1 MTALER
7 LKKVQT
13 VDGPGKTPD
22 KTTAQPAATAPVG
35 GSALERLERVQ
46 TVDGKASAPKSSGK
60 AETRKV
66 SQPSGTSMGQG
77 LALGVGGP
85 SRQQV
90 AQSVD
95 RAEELRKAGYSTG
108 TMLRGMAEQGG
119 DQFVGG
125 VLHTVKDYVEKPLFA
140 AAGAVLGNPELG
152 ENAPVKQFSE
162 WFDRRAEERREKY
175 AENAAKGG
183 TAYEKVNEYGSATVA
198 AIPQALVALGTAGG
212 STAAQGLNAVAAA
225 STRAPGILTTL
236 KNVGEGL
243 ARNPNFWTSFLQV
256 AGDGYE
262 EAKADGASDAKA
274 GLFGMVNGLANAAV
288 EVGGGIQTL
297 PAELQQGGKN
307 AIRLWVESMVD
318 EGKEEVVQGI
328 LERGL
333 QKLVYDRKN
342 PLFSTE
348 DESAVVNPRTA
359 LKEFSGGAVVG
370 GILGGGQMIAQGM
383 ASGAGRYA
391 PNGTPLLTDEQGR
404 TYEERMA
411 AEQKNAAPRTEAA
424 EVSLD
429 EARQIARNFGAE
441 LRVGTLEHGA
451 SGTYENGVITID
463 GNAKNPVRQVLV
475 HELTHHMES
484 SGLYGEFSD
493 RVLSFAAEDMGVDAE
508 AMARSITEEYRAAG
522 VELSEDAA
530 RRELVAKFAEDK
542 LFRDEQSIQRL
553 LRTDRNLFQ
562 KIYDWIRDTIVKVK
576 GSSEEKFLA
585 DAQKLYEKALRNN
598 QGGDALKTG
607 QNLFAGERSK
617 TADFAALSE
626 ARERLAQG
634 ADAETVR
641 RETGW
646 FRGMDGKWRFE
657 IDDSGMAYRR
667 DGDAQLSKEPGY
679 QRLQEL
685 ERRWDSLTEQ
695 ERAEYDS
702 LANEYQG
709 TVWEEKYLLRD
720 FLRHDDLFRAYPY
733 LNRVSLA
740 FEDLDSGQSGYFDGS
755 SNTIV
760 LSNRLRNQPES
771 TLTHEI
777 QHVIQKVEGFSRGSS
792 PEYWARRDY
801 ETGDVTQGLQR
812 EYQAILQG
820 LDKDSRNQF
829 TRYQEVNRELDRLQ
843 DAEEG
848 TAEAE
853 KYVRLDAE
861 SDRLYL
867 ALWDKPW
874 FRRLLDLDRQIKEP
888 GEVYNRYY
896 RNTAGE
902 IEARDAAARR
912 GLTAEQRAEKAPDL
926 GNENTVFAEG
936 GGSTLYASME
946 IESEE
951 QPHSRPYYAESAGD
965 VMLRDADGKW
975 VPRKRFIQ
983 AEAERSV
990 RELKDKSP
998 FSEGF
1003 DRRILEDRTL
1013 LTATEV
1019 RKADA
1024 ELALSNKRRNASATD
1039 AARRA
1044 VSGAGFE
1051 TGNVRNDWT
1060 GLNITVGNNFYS
1072 ETATNAASQRNESSV
1087 QALRAAREL
1096 MKSAYLVGTAETQID
1111 AKSSLKRKN
1120 NPHRLF
1126 QYIFAAPYS
1135 MDGPKIAVLR
1145 VDVMENQGDVLHRAY
1160 NLRSVEYK
1168 NAPLGWASEE
1178 NLRAGFQDR
1187 ATASGGY
1194 TISVADL
1201 VKNIKQDYVGNHVI
1215 FAAKEGTDI
1224 TPRLTDEKGRTYEE
1238 RQNSMGR
1245 SFTELVEEQRRAV
1258 KAERKTADAK
1268 DASSAMKALGLD
1280 NITGD
1285 LGEYRNTDFLR
1296 GADAARKQ
1304 TVRERRKAEARLHPT
1319 NAEKK
1324 FARGIANGDFSV
1336 EDIPASMSRAV
1347 VEEMADRYYAE
1358 ASYGKRSGLQDRG
1371 AEIRR
1376 RTEEMARELFEDE
1389 ESYHPISMLK
1399 MNERTPE
1406 RVMRSIYGEEQGEK
1420 INEAYIYP
1428 IQRNEANKT
1437 RWMREMLDKVRTFQD
1452 SNGGQS
1458 ELTRQERALVQQLM
1472 EDRFVGEQ
1480 LAAMETQGAIR
1491 NAAENIRNGADAKD
1505 AAREFS
1511 LSADEL
1517 ALARQLVRW
1526 TENQELLQSG
1536 QVDSAKINA
1545 AVETFAKQYDLFYDA
1560 INDFLTA
1567 HGYNTIGF
1575 IKGYAPHMQGADTQ
1589 NKLSN
1594 ALKALGVLP
1603 EAAQLPTSI
1612 SGLTA
1617 DYKPGK
1623 RWNPFFQSRKGSTTD
1638 YDVSKGYES
1647 YISYLADIFYHTDD
1661 IARLRG
1667 VTRYLRRTYGSEQI
1681 TDAID
1686 HAEGL
1691 RTAPLEMQTELLR
1704 ENGRINGKTVLS
1716 EEDTKA
1722 AMNEY
1727 IDKLYESVEQMTK
1740 YGELVK
1746 YLDNFANLLAGKQS
1760 MADRGMEYMAG
1771 RKSLNAANKAVSA
1784 FGRAQ
1789 VAGNVSSVLNQ
1800 SAQLSQILAE
1810 VPTKYVA
1817 KAAVD
1822 LGKKTGVKFW
1832 TIKDT
1837 DIFETSDLLSGKKGV
1852 DYLTAGDS
1860 RMDRFVTAL
1869 FKPADIMDGAV
1880 SALAYQS
1887 KYNQLIAEGKPTA
1900 AAELGADRWAT
1911 QIMASRAKGSRPL
1924 AFESKNVASQILH
1937 MFQVEALNSWE
1948 HVSQDL
1954 SAQYRKT
1961 ERTKGKNAA
1970 AAQVGA
1976 VATKYLLSAFV
1987 MNRITEALY
1996 GGTPAP
2002 FDLLGYVTNAVAS
2015 GLGMTA
2021 NEALAQICRKVLG
2034 KMGFGDEP
2042 DEDDEERDFD
2052 WGEAMDALL
2061 YDVMNDAPF
2070 VRNAAGLLGLGDQTM
2085 PLTNIAESVGD
2096 VGEAAKNSGVLSAE
2110 TGEAILGLGANLLP
2124 GGRQLQKTYQ
2134 GAKTMAT
2141 GGRTYGYGEKA
2152 RIQYTVDQKNLSK
2165 WGQALLFGNSGLS
2178 ETRDYYAEGKN
2189 GLSAKQTQTVQ
2200 AMAKDG
2206 ADREEVFQT
2215 IKALRDEKT
2224 AAEKMEAIDL
2234 AELSDSEKLR
2244 LYREVVASKDSKR
2257 PEQFK
2262 GLMEK
2267 GLNWGQITDAY
2278 GMYAE
2283 LNDDEELSASQK
2295 ATQFAAWLDGED
2307 FSAEQRAAVK
2317 ECFAFWQQMRAE
2329 AKRYEALT
2337 AEGMNSGTAERLT
2350 NALAALEPED
2360 GKEQVSARQ
2369 RYAAIMDAGLSESDQ
2384 LRALRSVMD
2393 EDAWEK
2399 FETAN
2404 RAGVTP
2410 EVYVEFLEETADL
2423 QADRAGNGKA
2433 IAGSKKQKVLAAIDG
2448 LDITKEQKTALY
2460 YAAGYAESTLTEA
2473 PWMGLQVPRLDGG
2486 TSGSRKKSSGKSK
2499 SSSSGGGQQKS
2510 GLSKYSLD
2518 KYRLG

>member
-1 MTALER
+1 MADVFDRLNKIRTVDNPGKTPAKATERKTTKAAAGGNALER
-7 LKKVQT
+7 LDRVKTVDAMSRLDRIQT
-13 VDGPGKTPD
+13 VG
-22 KTTAQPAATAPVG
+22 
-35 GSALERLERVQ
+35 
-46 TVDGKASAPKSSGK
+46 GKASAPRSSGK
-60 AETRKV
+60 AETRKA
-66 SQPSGTSMGQG
+66 SQPSGTSTGQG
-77 LALGVGGP
+77 LVLGIGGP

-95 RAEELRKAGYSTG
+95 RAAELQEAGYSTG
-108 TMLRGMAEQGG
+108 ATLRGLVEQGG

-125 VLHTVKDYVEKPLFA
+125 VLHTVKDYVEKPLFTV
-140 AAGAVLGNPELG
+140 AGAVLGNPELG
-152 ENAPVKQFSE
+152 ESAPVKQFSE
-162 WFDRRAEERREKY
+162 WFDKRAEERREKY

-183 TAYEKVNEYGSATVA
+183 KAYEKVNEYGSATMA
-198 AIPQALVALGTAGG
+198 ALPNALVAIATAGG
-212 STAAQGLNAVAAA
+212 SMAAQGLDAVAAA
-225 STRAPGILTTL
+225 STQAPGILTTL
-236 KNVGEGL
+236 KSVGEGL
-243 ARNPNFWTSFLQV
+243 AKNPNFWTSFLQV

-262 EAKADGASDAKA
+262 EAKANGASDAKA
-274 GLFGMVNGLANAAV
+274 GLYGMVNGLANAAV

-297 PAELQQGGKN
+297 PTELQQGGKN

-333 QKLVYDRKN
+333 QNLVYDKEN

-348 DESAVVNPRTA
+348 DENAVVNPRTA

-370 GILGGGQMIAQGM
+370 GILGGGQMIAQGV
-383 ASGAGRYA
+383 ASSAGRYA
-391 PNGTPLLTDEQGR
+391 PNGAPLLTDEQGR
-404 TYEERMA
+404 TYEERLA
-411 AEQKNAAPRTEAA
+411 AEQQNAALGAEAA
-424 EVSLD
+424 EVSQPKVPDLAVESD
-429 EARQIARNFGAE
+429 AASKNRGEAAHVVEKLRNSIPELSGAE
-441 LRVGTLEHGA
+441 PVSRVSSEVLARVEGTNVFEKARRLFESIKGVVTRPGLGDVDINARSVKDDLHHGIGPA
-451 SGTYENGVITID
+451 KAAVIPTIPEIIRSGQQIEFQENWKGRAYD
-463 GNAKNPVRQVLV
+463 GYV
-475 HELTHHMES
+475 
-484 SGLYGEFSD
+484 
-493 RVLSFAAEDMGVDAE
+493 FAAPVEMDGRTVYVAAVVKRTSKNRFYLHEVVDSDGGIIKMDTGESANQT
-508 AMARSITEEYRAAG
+508 SLAA
-522 VELSEDAA
+522 
-530 RRELVAKFAEDK
+530 
-542 LFRDEQSIQRL
+542 
-553 LRTDRNLFQ
+553 N
-562 KIYDWIRDTIVKVK
+562 
-576 GSSEEKFLA
+576 
-585 DAQKLYEKALRNN
+585 
-598 QGGDALKTG
+598 GDAGT
-607 QNLFAGERSK
+607 QSPMPTNSNI
-617 TADFAALSE
+617 T
-626 ARERLAQG
+626 QG
-634 ADAETVR
+634 ADTVKNAR
-641 RETGW
+641 V
-646 FRGMDGKWRFE
+646 
-657 IDDSGMAYRR
+657 
-667 DGDAQLSKEPGY
+667 GD
-679 QRLQEL
+679 
-685 ERRWDSLTEQ
+685 
-695 ERAEYDS
+695 
-702 LANEYQG
+702 
-709 TVWEEKYLLRD
+709 
-720 FLRHDDLFRAYPY
+720 
-733 LNRVSLA
+733 
-740 FEDLDSGQSGYFDGS
+740 
-755 SNTIV
+755 I
-760 LSNRLRNQPES
+760 
-771 TLTHEI
+771 
-777 QHVIQKVEGFSRGSS
+777 
-792 PEYWARRDY
+792 
-801 ETGDVTQGLQR
+801 
-812 EYQAILQG
+812 
-820 LDKDSRNQF
+820 
-829 TRYQEVNRELDRLQ
+829 
-843 DAEEG
+843 
-848 TAEAE
+848 
-853 KYVRLDAE
+853 
-861 SDRLYL
+861 
-867 ALWDKPW
+867 
-874 FRRLLDLDRQIKEP
+874 
-888 GEVYNRYY
+888 
-896 RNTAGE
+896 
-902 IEARDAAARR
+902 
-912 GLTAEQRAEKAPDL
+912 
-926 GNENTVFAEG
+926 
-936 GGSTLYASME
+936 SME
-946 IESEE
+946 GEAPFQTGGRES
-951 QPHSRPYYAESAGD
+951 GD
-965 VMLRDADGKW
+965 PG
-975 VPRKRFIQ
+975 
-983 AEAERSV
+983 
-990 RELKDKSP
+990 
-998 FSEGF
+998 G
-1003 DRRILEDRTL
+1003 
-1013 LTATEV
+1013 
-1019 RKADA
+1019 
-1024 ELALSNKRRNASATD
+1024 
-1039 AARRA
+1039 
-1044 VSGAGFE
+1044 
-1051 TGNVRNDWT
+1051 
-1060 GLNITVGNNFYS
+1060 
-1072 ETATNAASQRNESSV
+1072 
-1087 QALRAAREL
+1087 
-1096 MKSAYLVGTAETQID
+1096 
-1111 AKSSLKRKN
+1111 
-1120 NPHRLF
+1120 
-1126 QYIFAAPYS
+1126 AAPS
-1135 MDGPKIAVLR
+1135 AATVPQKGA
-1145 VDVMENQGDVLHRAY
+1145 DV
-1160 NLRSVEYK
+1160 
-1168 NAPLGWASEE
+1168 
-1178 NLRAGFQDR
+1178 
-1187 ATASGGY
+1187 
-1194 TISVADL
+1194 
-1201 VKNIKQDYVGNHVI
+1201 
-1215 FAAKEGTDI
+1215 
-1224 TPRLTDEKGRTYEE
+1224 
-1238 RQNSMGR
+1238 
-1245 SFTELVEEQRRAV
+1245 
-1258 KAERKTADAK
+1258 K
-1268 DASSAMKALGLD
+1268 DTSSAMKALGLD

-1406 RVMRSIYGEEQGEK
+1406 RVMRSIYGAEQGEK

-1452 SNGGQS
+1452 SSGGQS
-1458 ELTRQERALVQQLM
+1458 ELTRQERSLVQQLM

-1491 NAAENIRNGADAKD
+1491 NAAENIRNGTDAKD

-1704 ENGRINGKTVLS
+1704 ESGRINGKTVLS

-1746 YLDNFANLLAGKQS
+1746 YLDNFANILAGKQS

-1860 RMDRFVTAL
+1860 RMDRIVTAL

-1887 KYNQLIAEGKPTA
+1887 KYNQLVAEGKPTA

-2021 NEALAQICRKVLG
+2021 NEALTQICRKVLG

-2052 WGEAMDALL
+2052 WGEAIDALL

-2096 VGEAAKNSGVLSAE
+2096 VGEAVKNSGVLSAE

-2152 RIQYTVDQKNLSK
+2152 RLQYTVDQKDLTK

-2200 AMAKDG
+2200 DMAKDG

-2257 PEQFK
+2257 PEQFE

-2267 GLNWGQITDAY
+2267 GLNWGEITDAY

-2350 NALAALEPED
+2350 NALAALEPEA

-2384 LRALRSVMD
+2384 LRALHSVMD
-2393 EDAWEK
+2393 EDAWK
-2399 FETAN
+2399 TFETAN

-2433 IAGSKKQKVLAAIDG
+2433 IAGSKKQKVLAAIDA

-2486 TSGSRKKSSGKSK
+2486 TSSGRKKNSGKSK

>member
-1 MTALER
+1 MADVFDRLNKIRTVDNPGKTPAKATERKTTKAAAGGNALER
-7 LKKVQT
+7 LDRVKT
-13 VDGPGKTPD
+13 VD
-22 KTTAQPAATAPVG
+22 AM
-35 GSALERLERVQ
+35 SRLDRIQ

-60 AETRKV
+60 AEAREV
-66 SQPSGTSMGQG
+66 PQPSGTSMGQG

-125 VLHTVKDYVEKPLFA
+125 VLHTVKDYVEKPLFTV
-140 AAGAVLGNPELG
+140 AGAVLGNPELG

-348 DESAVVNPRTA
+348 DENAVVNPRTA

-370 GILGGGQMIAQGM
+370 GILGGGQMIAQGV
-383 ASGAGRYA
+383 ASSAGRYA
-391 PNGTPLLTDEQGR
+391 PNGAPLLTDEQGR
-404 TYEERMA
+404 TYEERLA
-411 AEQKNAAPRTEAA
+411 AEQQNAAPRTEAA

-463 GNAKNPVRQVLV
+463 ENARNPVRQVLV

-493 RVLSFAAEDMGVDAE
+493 RVLSFVAEDMGVDAE

-576 GSSEEKFLA
+576 GTSEEKFLA

-598 QGGDALKTG
+598 QGGEALKTG
-607 QNLFAGERSK
+607 QNLFAGQRSK
-617 TADFAALSE
+617 TADFAALRE

-657 IDDSGMAYRR
+657 IDDSGMAYQRA
-667 DGDAQLSKEPGY
+667 GDAEYRRNPEYLEYLDLWDKAVVRGGASEAEAD
-679 QRLQEL
+679 RMREL
-685 ERRWDSLTEQ
+685 DKRYGRVAMMTSIN
-695 ERAEYDS
+695 
-702 LANEYQG
+702 LANGNAKLGDILQHE
-709 TVWEEKYLLRD
+709 
-720 FLRHDDLFRAYPY
+720 DLFRAYPA
-733 LNRVSLA
+733 LRDVKVR
-740 FEDLDSGQSGYFDGS
+740 FEDLSRGQSGYFDGS

-760 LSNRLRNQPES
+760 LSSSLRNQPES
-771 TLTHEI
+771 TLTHEV
-777 QHVIQKVEGFSRGSS
+777 QHVIQAAERFARGSS
-792 PEYWARRDY
+792 PEYWNRRMEEGYSRRRNDGRIEQAEKEYRRIFDGAPEEFKRKVREINRDRLRGDY
-801 ETGDVTQGLQR
+801 E
-812 EYQAILQG
+812 A
-820 LDKDSRNQF
+820 
-829 TRYQEVNRELDRLQ
+829 
-843 DAEEG
+843 
-848 TAEAE
+848 AEAIVDE
-853 KYVRLDAE
+853 LYAGEYADLWSQLDMADFE
-861 SDRLYL
+861 RRSERGEEMLPSDL
-867 ALWDKPW
+867 
-874 FRRLLDLDRQIKEP
+874 
-888 GEVYNRYY
+888 Y

-912 GLTAEQRAEKAPDL
+912 NLTAEQRAEKAPDL

-975 VPRKRFIQ
+975 VPRERFIQ

-990 RELKDKSP
+990 RELKGKSP

-1019 RKADA
+1019 RKAEA

-1051 TGNVRNDWT
+1051 TGDVRNDWT

-1111 AKSSLKRKN
+1111 VKSSLKRKN

-1187 ATASGGY
+1187 TTASGGY

-1245 SFTELVEEQRRAV
+1245 SFTELVEEQRRAANGAPLLV
-1258 KAERKTADAK
+1258 DERGRT
-1268 DASSAMKALGLD
+1268 
-1280 NITGD
+1280 T
-1285 LGEYRNTDFLR
+1285 E
-1296 GADAARKQ
+1296 
-1304 TVRERRKAEARLHPT
+1304 ERRAAESGQKAVPGDSGTDGYLDALAESGEPLRDPITPSDRIYEARLDRLQREEAPPERGGGT
-1319 NAEKK
+1319 RIAKRDLDELAQLLQDTANPVTMAREARFEESAGLVSAGTKAEKQTAREK
-1324 FARGIANGDFSV
+1324 AGEAKSYLLRKMVDAGDSVTRVAKATGDEYLYPFYNMARSSASAGINMIAGEQTDITGKRVGQSLNDIFQPIRAKGEDYYSRFQTYLFDLHNVDRMSLVQPDSTVRLEAEEALRAFDQENPDVAQMTEARLRKRAEDIDPDVAELARERLRLLRRVNQADRLGNKPVFSFEVTAEMSRERAAQLLRENPEFATYQKQVREYIHNLMQYRVDSGLMTQQDMDFLEKYYPNYVPTFRRTERTPGTKDRRNVRIGKTVGRAEGGNQKLVPLHEALGRQTMSVVREGSKNRFGERLLETWQRSGADSRVRKYLLDAKEYDADFSLDTFDGADPTPRKENTFTVYKDGKRWEMQVDPSMFDAVKALSPDTQESNIVVRTIRAGNSLFKALVTGYNPTFVVRNTVRDLQTAGLYSRDGKAFLKNYPLALQEIRKGGAYWKQYQALGGSFSSVFDYQTGTVKEPSGKAAKLAARMEALNMAMEQAPRLAEFMSVVKAGDGSMENLMDAMHAAADVTVNFGRAGTLGKVLNANFVPFLNPGIQGFDKMIRRVTETKGAKQWSSLVVRAAALGIAPTLLNALLYDDDDEWEDLKDSDKDTNYLFKIKDGLWLKIPKGRELSILGMTADRIQDIVNGKDVDWGDFIATVGNQVAPSNPLRSNILAAWFDTDLFDPSSPGRTWYGGDIENQRLQNYAPGERYDSSTDIFSKWVGKQLGLSPKKINYLLDQYSGVVGDFLLPLLTPQAERDPFSKAFTVDSV
-1336 EDIPASMSRAV
+1336 NSNRLSGDFYDTAEQLTYAANGGDSTAKAASRFWSKQQKACS
-1347 VEEMADRYYAE
+1347 DLY
-1358 ASYGKRSGLQDRG
+1358 
-1371 AEIRR
+1371 AEIR
-1376 RTEEMARELFEDE
+1376 EIE
-1389 ESYHPISMLK
+1389 ESDLSDKEKKQKVKEVKTILNGIQKNALATLETYEGTVEKYLK
-1399 MNERTPE
+1399 G
-1406 RVMRSIYGEEQGEK
+1406 SGEEDVDL
-1420 INEAYIYP
+1420 AY
-1428 IQRNEANKT
+1428 REAN
-1437 RWMREMLDKVRTFQD
+1437 RECFGAEYALQVYNKDVYEKAKNAAAGGVSYEDYYTYYFETKTFQSSGGVSVATQKMRWLEASDFDDETKAEIYFADLASD
-1452 SNGGQS
+1452 SDLTKQA
-1458 ELTRQERALVQQLM
+1458 ELE
-1472 EDRFVGEQ
+1472 
-1480 LAAMETQGAIR
+1480 
-1491 NAAENIRNGADAKD
+1491 
-1505 AAREFS
+1505 S
-1511 LSADEL
+1511 S
-1517 ALARQLVRW
+1517 
-1526 TENQELLQSG
+1526 
-1536 QVDSAKINA
+1536 
-1545 AVETFAKQYDLFYDA
+1545 
-1560 INDFLTA
+1560 
-1567 HGYNTIGF
+1567 
-1575 IKGYAPHMQGADTQ
+1575 
-1589 NKLSN
+1589 
-1594 ALKALGVLP
+1594 
-1603 EAAQLPTSI
+1603 

-1617 DYKPGK
+1617 VEYWEYK
-1623 RWNPFFQSRKGSTTD
+1623 
-1638 YDVSKGYES
+1638 
-1647 YISYLADIFYHTDD
+1647 
-1661 IARLRG
+1661 
-1667 VTRYLRRTYGSEQI
+1667 
-1681 TDAID
+1681 
-1686 HAEGL
+1686 
-1691 RTAPLEMQTELLR
+1691 
-1704 ENGRINGKTVLS
+1704 
-1716 EEDTKA
+1716 
-1722 AMNEY
+1722 
-1727 IDKLYESVEQMTK
+1727 
-1740 YGELVK
+1740 
-1746 YLDNFANLLAGKQS
+1746 
-1760 MADRGMEYMAG
+1760 
-1771 RKSLNAANKAVSA
+1771 
-1784 FGRAQ
+1784 
-1789 VAGNVSSVLNQ
+1789 
-1800 SAQLSQILAE
+1800 
-1810 VPTKYVA
+1810 
-1817 KAAVD
+1817 
-1822 LGKKTGVKFW
+1822 
-1832 TIKDT
+1832 
-1837 DIFETSDLLSGKKGV
+1837 
-1852 DYLTAGDS
+1852 
-1860 RMDRFVTAL
+1860 
-1869 FKPADIMDGAV
+1869 
-1880 SALAYQS
+1880 
-1887 KYNQLIAEGKPTA
+1887 
-1900 AAELGADRWAT
+1900 
-1911 QIMASRAKGSRPL
+1911 
-1924 AFESKNVASQILH
+1924 
-1937 MFQVEALNSWE
+1937 
-1948 HVSQDL
+1948 
-1954 SAQYRKT
+1954 
-1961 ERTKGKNAA
+1961 
-1970 AAQVGA
+1970 
-1976 VATKYLLSAFV
+1976 
-1987 MNRITEALY
+1987 
-1996 GGTPAP
+1996 
-2002 FDLLGYVTNAVAS
+2002 
-2015 GLGMTA
+2015 
-2021 NEALAQICRKVLG
+2021 
-2034 KMGFGDEP
+2034 
-2042 DEDDEERDFD
+2042 
-2052 WGEAMDALL
+2052 
-2061 YDVMNDAPF
+2061 
-2070 VRNAAGLLGLGDQTM
+2070 
-2085 PLTNIAESVGD
+2085 
-2096 VGEAAKNSGVLSAE
+2096 
-2110 TGEAILGLGANLLP
+2110 
-2124 GGRQLQKTYQ
+2124 
-2134 GAKTMAT
+2134 MAT
-2141 GGRTYGYGEKA
+2141 
-2152 RIQYTVDQKNLSK
+2152 
-2165 WGQALLFGNSGLS
+2165 
-2178 ETRDYYAEGKN
+2178 N
-2189 GLSAKQTQTVQ
+2189 G
-2200 AMAKDG
+2200 
-2206 ADREEVFQT
+2206 
-2215 IKALRDEKT
+2215 I
-2224 AAEKMEAIDL
+2224 
-2234 AELSDSEKLR
+2234 
-2244 LYREVVASKDSKR
+2244 
-2257 PEQFK
+2257 
-2262 GLMEK
+2262 
-2267 GLNWGQITDAY
+2267 
-2278 GMYAE
+2278 
-2283 LNDDEELSASQK
+2283 
-2295 ATQFAAWLDGED
+2295 
-2307 FSAEQRAAVK
+2307 
-2317 ECFAFWQQMRAE
+2317 
-2329 AKRYEALT
+2329 
-2337 AEGMNSGTAERLT
+2337 
-2350 NALAALEPED
+2350 
-2360 GKEQVSARQ
+2360 
-2369 RYAAIMDAGLSESDQ
+2369 
-2384 LRALRSVMD
+2384 
-2393 EDAWEK
+2393 
-2399 FETAN
+2399 
-2404 RAGVTP
+2404 
-2410 EVYVEFLEETADL
+2410 
-2423 QADRAGNGKA
+2423 QADRTEGGKT
-2433 IAGSKKQKVLAAIDG
+2433 IAGSKKQKVLAAIDA

-2486 TSGSRKKSSGKSK
+2486 AKSSRKKSSGKSTGK
-2499 SSSSGGGQQKS
+2499 SSSGSGQQKS
-2510 GLSKYSLD
+2510 GLSRYSLD

>member
-1 MTALER
+1 MADVFDRLNKIRTVDNPGKTPAKATERKTTKAAAGGNALER
-7 LKKVQT
+7 LDRVKT
-13 VDGPGKTPD
+13 VD
-22 KTTAQPAATAPVG
+22 AM
-35 GSALERLERVQ
+35 SRLDRIQ

-60 AETRKV
+60 AEEREV
-66 SQPSGTSMGQG
+66 PQPSGTSMGQG

-125 VLHTVKDYVEKPLFA
+125 VLHTVKDYVEKPLFTV
-140 AAGAVLGNPELG
+140 AGAVLGNPELG

-391 PNGTPLLTDEQGR
+391 PNGAPLLVDEQGR
-404 TYEERMA
+404 TYEERLA

-463 GNAKNPVRQVLV
+463 ENAKNPVRQVLV

-493 RVLSFAAEDMGVDAE
+493 RVLSFVAEDMGVDAE

-542 LFRDEQSIQRL
+542 LFRDERSIQRL

-585 DAQKLYEKALRNN
+585 EAQKLYEKALRNN
-598 QGGDALKTG
+598 QGGEALKTG

-617 TADFAALSE
+617 TADFAALRE

-657 IDDSGMAYRR
+657 IDDSGMAYQRA
-667 DGDAQLSKEPGY
+667 GDAEYRRNPEYLEYLDLWDKAVVRGEASEAEAD
-679 QRLQEL
+679 RMREL
-685 ERRWDSLTEQ
+685 DKRYGRVAMMTSIN
-695 ERAEYDS
+695 
-702 LANEYQG
+702 LANGNAKLEDILQH
-709 TVWEEKYLLRD
+709 E
-720 FLRHDDLFRAYPY
+720 DLFRAYPA
-733 LNRVSLA
+733 LRDVKVR
-740 FEDLDSGQSGYFDGS
+740 FEDLSRGQSGYFDGS

-760 LSNRLRNQPES
+760 ISNSLRNQPES
-771 TLTHEI
+771 TLTHEV
-777 QHVIQKVEGFSRGSS
+777 QHVVQAAERFARGSS
-792 PEYWARRDY
+792 PEYWNRRMEEGYSRRRNDGRIEQAEKEYRRIFDDAPEEFKRKVREINRDRLRGDY
-801 ETGDVTQGLQR
+801 E
-812 EYQAILQG
+812 A
-820 LDKDSRNQF
+820 
-829 TRYQEVNRELDRLQ
+829 
-843 DAEEG
+843 
-848 TAEAE
+848 AEAIVDE
-853 KYVRLDAE
+853 LYAGEYADLWSQLDMADFE
-861 SDRLYL
+861 RRSERGEEMLPSDL
-867 ALWDKPW
+867 
-874 FRRLLDLDRQIKEP
+874 
-888 GEVYNRYY
+888 Y

-912 GLTAEQRAEKAPDL
+912 SLTAEQRAEQAPDL

-936 GGSTLYASME
+936 DGRTLYASMD

-1019 RKADA
+1019 RGTDA
-1024 ELALSNKRRNASATD
+1024 ELALSNKRRNASVTD

-1044 VSGAGFE
+1044 VSGAGLE

-1215 FAAKEGTDI
+1215 FSAKEGTDI

-1245 SFTELVEEQRRAV
+1245 SFTELVAEQRRTAAGAPVLTDEKGRTFEERQAAEAREPETIRQPGVPDLAAESEGPVTPGDSGTDGYLDALAESGEPLRDPITPSDRIYEAKLDRLQREEAPPERGGGTRIEKRDLDELAQLLQDTANPVTMAREARFEESAGLVSAETKAAKQTAREKAGEAKSYFLRKMVDAGDSVTRVAKATGDEYLYPFYNMARSSASAGINMIAGEQTDITGKRVGRSLNDIFQPIRAKGEDYYNRFQTYLFDLHNVDRMSLVQPDSTVRLEAEEALRAFDQENPDVAQMTEARLRKRAEDIDPDVAELARERLRLLRRVNQADRLGNKPVFSFEVTAEMSQERAAQLLRENPEFATYQKQVREYIHNLMQYRVDSGLMTQQDMDFLEKYYPNYVPTFRRTERTPSTKDRRNVRIGKTVGRAEGGNQKLVPLHEALGRQTMSVVREGSKNRFGERLLETWQRSGADSRVRKYLLDAKEYDADFSLDTFDGADPTPKKENTFTVYKDGKQWEMQVDPTMFDAV
-1258 KAERKTADAK
+1258 KALSPDTKESNVVVKAIRAGNNLFKALVTGYNPTFVVRNTVRDLQTAGLYSRDGKAFLENYPLALREIRRDGAYWK
-1268 DASSAMKALGLD
+1268 QYKALGGSFSSVFDYQTGTVQEPSGKVAKLAARMEALNMAMEQAPRLAEFMSVVKAGDGSMENLMDAMHAAADVTVNFGRAGTLGKVLNANFVPFLNPGIQGFDKMIRRVTETKGAKQWSSLVVRAAALGIAPTLLNALLYDDDDEWEDLKDSDKDTNYLFKIKDGLWLKIPKGRELSILGMTADRVKDIVNGKDVDWGDFITTVGNQVAPSNPLRSNILAAWFDTDLFDPSSPGRTWYGGDIENQRLRNYAPGERYDSSTDIFSKWVGKQLGLSPKKINYLLD
-1280 NITGD
+1280 QYSGVV
-1285 LGEYRNTDFLR
+1285 GDFLLPLLTPQAER
-1296 GADAARKQ
+1296 DPFSKAFTVDSVNSNRLSGEFYDTAEQLTYATNGGDSTAKAASRFWSKQ
-1304 TVRERRKAEARLHPT
+1304 QKACSDL
-1319 NAEKK
+1319 
-1324 FARGIANGDFSV
+1324 
-1336 EDIPASMSRAV
+1336 
-1347 VEEMADRYYAE
+1347 Y
-1358 ASYGKRSGLQDRG
+1358 
-1371 AEIRR
+1371 AEIR
-1376 RTEEMARELFEDE
+1376 EIE
-1389 ESYHPISMLK
+1389 ESDLSDKEKKQKVKEVKAILNGIQKNALATLETYEGTVEKYLK
-1399 MNERTPE
+1399 G
-1406 RVMRSIYGEEQGEK
+1406 SGEEDVDL
-1420 INEAYIYP
+1420 AY
-1428 IQRNEANKT
+1428 REAN
-1437 RWMREMLDKVRTFQD
+1437 RECF
-1452 SNGGQS
+1452 GA
-1458 ELTRQERALVQQLM
+1458 EYALQVYNKDVY
-1472 EDRFVGEQ
+1472 EK
-1480 LAAMETQGAIR
+1480 AK
-1491 NAAENIRNGADAKD
+1491 NAAAGGVSYEDYYTYYFETKPFQSSGGVSVATQKMRWLEASDFDDETKAEIYFADLASDSDLTKQ
-1505 AAREFS
+1505 A
-1511 LSADEL
+1511 EL
-1517 ALARQLVRW
+1517 
-1526 TENQELLQSG
+1526 ES
-1536 QVDSAKINA
+1536 S
-1545 AVETFAKQYDLFYDA
+1545 
-1560 INDFLTA
+1560 
-1567 HGYNTIGF
+1567 
-1575 IKGYAPHMQGADTQ
+1575 
-1589 NKLSN
+1589 
-1594 ALKALGVLP
+1594 
-1603 EAAQLPTSI
+1603 

-1617 DYKPGK
+1617 VEYWEYK
-1623 RWNPFFQSRKGSTTD
+1623 
-1638 YDVSKGYES
+1638 
-1647 YISYLADIFYHTDD
+1647 
-1661 IARLRG
+1661 
-1667 VTRYLRRTYGSEQI
+1667 
-1681 TDAID
+1681 
-1686 HAEGL
+1686 
-1691 RTAPLEMQTELLR
+1691 
-1704 ENGRINGKTVLS
+1704 
-1716 EEDTKA
+1716 
-1722 AMNEY
+1722 
-1727 IDKLYESVEQMTK
+1727 
-1740 YGELVK
+1740 
-1746 YLDNFANLLAGKQS
+1746 
-1760 MADRGMEYMAG
+1760 
-1771 RKSLNAANKAVSA
+1771 
-1784 FGRAQ
+1784 
-1789 VAGNVSSVLNQ
+1789 
-1800 SAQLSQILAE
+1800 
-1810 VPTKYVA
+1810 
-1817 KAAVD
+1817 
-1822 LGKKTGVKFW
+1822 
-1832 TIKDT
+1832 
-1837 DIFETSDLLSGKKGV
+1837 
-1852 DYLTAGDS
+1852 
-1860 RMDRFVTAL
+1860 
-1869 FKPADIMDGAV
+1869 
-1880 SALAYQS
+1880 
-1887 KYNQLIAEGKPTA
+1887 
-1900 AAELGADRWAT
+1900 
-1911 QIMASRAKGSRPL
+1911 
-1924 AFESKNVASQILH
+1924 
-1937 MFQVEALNSWE
+1937 
-1948 HVSQDL
+1948 
-1954 SAQYRKT
+1954 
-1961 ERTKGKNAA
+1961 
-1970 AAQVGA
+1970 
-1976 VATKYLLSAFV
+1976 
-1987 MNRITEALY
+1987 
-1996 GGTPAP
+1996 
-2002 FDLLGYVTNAVAS
+2002 
-2015 GLGMTA
+2015 
-2021 NEALAQICRKVLG
+2021 
-2034 KMGFGDEP
+2034 
-2042 DEDDEERDFD
+2042 
-2052 WGEAMDALL
+2052 
-2061 YDVMNDAPF
+2061 
-2070 VRNAAGLLGLGDQTM
+2070 
-2085 PLTNIAESVGD
+2085 
-2096 VGEAAKNSGVLSAE
+2096 
-2110 TGEAILGLGANLLP
+2110 
-2124 GGRQLQKTYQ
+2124 
-2134 GAKTMAT
+2134 MAT
-2141 GGRTYGYGEKA
+2141 
-2152 RIQYTVDQKNLSK
+2152 
-2165 WGQALLFGNSGLS
+2165 
-2178 ETRDYYAEGKN
+2178 N
-2189 GLSAKQTQTVQ
+2189 G
-2200 AMAKDG
+2200 
-2206 ADREEVFQT
+2206 
-2215 IKALRDEKT
+2215 I
-2224 AAEKMEAIDL
+2224 
-2234 AELSDSEKLR
+2234 
-2244 LYREVVASKDSKR
+2244 
-2257 PEQFK
+2257 
-2262 GLMEK
+2262 
-2267 GLNWGQITDAY
+2267 
-2278 GMYAE
+2278 
-2283 LNDDEELSASQK
+2283 
-2295 ATQFAAWLDGED
+2295 
-2307 FSAEQRAAVK
+2307 
-2317 ECFAFWQQMRAE
+2317 
-2329 AKRYEALT
+2329 
-2337 AEGMNSGTAERLT
+2337 
-2350 NALAALEPED
+2350 
-2360 GKEQVSARQ
+2360 
-2369 RYAAIMDAGLSESDQ
+2369 
-2384 LRALRSVMD
+2384 
-2393 EDAWEK
+2393 
-2399 FETAN
+2399 
-2404 RAGVTP
+2404 
-2410 EVYVEFLEETADL
+2410 
-2423 QADRAGNGKA
+2423 QADRTASGKVVTN
-2433 IAGSKKQKVLAAIDG
+2433 SKKQKVLAAIDG

-2460 YAAGYAESTLTEA
+2460 YANNYAESTLTEA
-2473 PWMGLQVPRLDGG
+2473 PWMGLQVPRLDSG
-2486 TSGSRKKSSGKSK
+2486 TKSGRKKSSGKSTGK
-2499 SSSSGGGQQKS
+2499 TSSGNSQQKS

>member
-1 MTALER
+1 MADVFDRLNKIRTVDNPGKTPAKATERKTTKAAAGGNALER
-7 LKKVQT
+7 LDRVKT
-13 VDGPGKTPD
+13 VD
-22 KTTAQPAATAPVG
+22 AM
-35 GSALERLERVQ
+35 SRLDRIQ

-60 AETRKV
+60 AEAREV
-66 SQPSGTSMGQG
+66 PQPSGTSMGQG

-125 VLHTVKDYVEKPLFA
+125 VLHTVKDYVEKPLFTV
-140 AAGAVLGNPELG
+140 AGAVLGNPELG

-348 DESAVVNPRTA
+348 DENAVVNPRTA

-370 GILGGGQMIAQGM
+370 GILGGGQMIAQGV
-383 ASGAGRYA
+383 ASSAGRYA
-391 PNGTPLLTDEQGR
+391 PNGAPLLTDEQGR
-404 TYEERMA
+404 TYEERLA
-411 AEQKNAAPRTEAA
+411 AEQQNAAPRTEAA

-463 GNAKNPVRQVLV
+463 ENARNPVRQVLV

-493 RVLSFAAEDMGVDAE
+493 RVLSFVAEDMGVDAE
-508 AMARSITEEYRAAG
+508 AMARSITEEYRTAG

-576 GSSEEKFLA
+576 GTSEEKFLA

-598 QGGDALKTG
+598 QGGEALKTG
-607 QNLFAGERSK
+607 QNLFAGQRSK
-617 TADFAALSE
+617 TADFAALE
-626 ARERLAQG
+626 QARERLAQG

-657 IDDSGMAYRR
+657 IDDSGMAYQRA
-667 DGDAQLSKEPGY
+667 GDAEYRRNPEYLEYLDLWDKAVVRGGASEAEAD
-679 QRLQEL
+679 RMREL
-685 ERRWDSLTEQ
+685 DKRYGRVAMMTSIN
-695 ERAEYDS
+695 
-702 LANEYQG
+702 LANGNAKLGDILQHE
-709 TVWEEKYLLRD
+709 
-720 FLRHDDLFRAYPY
+720 DLFRAYPA
-733 LNRVSLA
+733 LRDVKVR
-740 FEDLDSGQSGYFDGS
+740 FEDLSRGQSGYFDGS

-760 LSNRLRNQPES
+760 LSSSLRNQPES
-771 TLTHEI
+771 TLTHEV
-777 QHVIQKVEGFSRGSS
+777 QHVIQAAERFARGSS
-792 PEYWARRDY
+792 PEYWNRRMEEGYSRRRNDGRIERAEKEYRRIFDGAPEEFKRKVREINRDRLRGDY
-801 ETGDVTQGLQR
+801 E
-812 EYQAILQG
+812 A
-820 LDKDSRNQF
+820 
-829 TRYQEVNRELDRLQ
+829 
-843 DAEEG
+843 
-848 TAEAE
+848 AEAIVDE
-853 KYVRLDAE
+853 LYAGEYADLWSQLDMADFE
-861 SDRLYL
+861 RRSERGEEMLPSDL
-867 ALWDKPW
+867 
-874 FRRLLDLDRQIKEP
+874 
-888 GEVYNRYY
+888 Y

-912 GLTAEQRAEKAPDL
+912 NLTAEQRAEKTPDL

-1019 RKADA
+1019 RGTDA
-1024 ELALSNKRRNASATD
+1024 ELALSNKRRNASVTD

-1044 VSGAGFE
+1044 VSGAGLE

-1215 FAAKEGTDI
+1215 FSAKEVTDI

-1245 SFTELVEEQRRAV
+1245 SFTELVVEQRRAANGAPLLV
-1258 KAERKTADAK
+1258 DERGRTTEERRAAEPAEEPKVPDLAAESGRSAIPGDSGTDGYLDALAESGEPLRDPITPSDRIYEAKLDRLQREEAPPERGGGTRIAKRDLDEFARLLQDTANPVTMAREARFEESAGLVSAETKAAKQTAREKAGEAKSYFLRKMVDAGDSVTRVAK
-1268 DASSAMKALGLD
+1268 ATGDEYLYPFYNMARSSASAGINMIAGEQTD
-1280 NITGD
+1280 ITGKRVGRSLNDIFQPIRAKGEDYYSRFQTYLFD
-1285 LGEYRNTDFLR
+1285 LHNVDRMSLVQPDS
-1296 GADAARKQ
+1296 
-1304 TVRERRKAEARLHPT
+1304 TVRLEAEEALRAFDQENPDVALMTEARLRKRAEDIDPDVAELARERLRLLRRVNQADRLGNKPVFSFEVTAEMSRERAAQLLRENPEFATYQKQVREYIHNLMQYRVDSGLMTQQDMDFLEKYYPNYVPT
-1319 NAEKK
+1319 FRRTERTPGTKDRRNVRIGKTVGRAEGGNQKLVPLHEALGRQTMSVVREGSKNRFGERLLETWQRSGADSRVRKYLLDAKEYDADFSLDTFDGADPTPRKENTFTVYKDGKQWEMQVDPSMFDAVKALSPDTQESNIVVRTIRAGNSLFKALVTGYNPTFVVRNTVRDLQTAGLYSRDGKAFLKNYPLALQEIRKGGAYWKQYQALGGSFSSVFDYQTGTVKEPSGKAAKLAARMEALNMAMEQAPRLAEFMSVVKAGDGSMENLMDAMHAAADVTVNFGRAGTLGKVLNANFVPFLNPGIQGFDKMIRRVTETKGAK
-1324 FARGIANGDFSV
+1324 QWSSLVVRAAALGIAPTLLNALLYDDDDEWEDLKDSDKDTNYLFKIKDGLWLKIPKGRELSILGMTADRIQDIVNGKDVDWGDFIATVGNQVAPSNPLRSNILAAWFDTDLFDPSSPGRTWYGGDIENQRLQNYAPGERYDSGTDIFSKWVGKQLGLSPKKINYLLDQYSGVVGDFLLPLLTPQAERDPFSKAFTVDSV
-1336 EDIPASMSRAV
+1336 NSNRLSGDFYDTAEQLTYAANGGDSTAKAASRFWSKQQKACS
-1347 VEEMADRYYAE
+1347 DLY
-1358 ASYGKRSGLQDRG
+1358 
-1371 AEIRR
+1371 AEIR
-1376 RTEEMARELFEDE
+1376 EIE
-1389 ESYHPISMLK
+1389 ESDLSDKEKKQKVKEVKTILNGIQKNALATLETYEGTVEKYLK
-1399 MNERTPE
+1399 G
-1406 RVMRSIYGEEQGEK
+1406 SGEEDVDL
-1420 INEAYIYP
+1420 AY
-1428 IQRNEANKT
+1428 REAN
-1437 RWMREMLDKVRTFQD
+1437 RECFGAEYALQVYNKDVYEKAKNAAAGGVSYEDYYTYYFETKTFQSSGGVSVATRKMRWLEASDFDDETKAEIYFADLASD
-1452 SNGGQS
+1452 SDLTKQA
-1458 ELTRQERALVQQLM
+1458 ELE
-1472 EDRFVGEQ
+1472 
-1480 LAAMETQGAIR
+1480 
-1491 NAAENIRNGADAKD
+1491 
-1505 AAREFS
+1505 S
-1511 LSADEL
+1511 S
-1517 ALARQLVRW
+1517 
-1526 TENQELLQSG
+1526 
-1536 QVDSAKINA
+1536 
-1545 AVETFAKQYDLFYDA
+1545 
-1560 INDFLTA
+1560 
-1567 HGYNTIGF
+1567 
-1575 IKGYAPHMQGADTQ
+1575 
-1589 NKLSN
+1589 
-1594 ALKALGVLP
+1594 
-1603 EAAQLPTSI
+1603 

-1617 DYKPGK
+1617 VEYWEYK
-1623 RWNPFFQSRKGSTTD
+1623 
-1638 YDVSKGYES
+1638 
-1647 YISYLADIFYHTDD
+1647 
-1661 IARLRG
+1661 
-1667 VTRYLRRTYGSEQI
+1667 
-1681 TDAID
+1681 
-1686 HAEGL
+1686 
-1691 RTAPLEMQTELLR
+1691 
-1704 ENGRINGKTVLS
+1704 
-1716 EEDTKA
+1716 
-1722 AMNEY
+1722 
-1727 IDKLYESVEQMTK
+1727 
-1740 YGELVK
+1740 
-1746 YLDNFANLLAGKQS
+1746 
-1760 MADRGMEYMAG
+1760 
-1771 RKSLNAANKAVSA
+1771 
-1784 FGRAQ
+1784 
-1789 VAGNVSSVLNQ
+1789 
-1800 SAQLSQILAE
+1800 
-1810 VPTKYVA
+1810 
-1817 KAAVD
+1817 
-1822 LGKKTGVKFW
+1822 
-1832 TIKDT
+1832 
-1837 DIFETSDLLSGKKGV
+1837 
-1852 DYLTAGDS
+1852 
-1860 RMDRFVTAL
+1860 
-1869 FKPADIMDGAV
+1869 
-1880 SALAYQS
+1880 
-1887 KYNQLIAEGKPTA
+1887 
-1900 AAELGADRWAT
+1900 
-1911 QIMASRAKGSRPL
+1911 
-1924 AFESKNVASQILH
+1924 
-1937 MFQVEALNSWE
+1937 
-1948 HVSQDL
+1948 
-1954 SAQYRKT
+1954 
-1961 ERTKGKNAA
+1961 
-1970 AAQVGA
+1970 
-1976 VATKYLLSAFV
+1976 
-1987 MNRITEALY
+1987 
-1996 GGTPAP
+1996 
-2002 FDLLGYVTNAVAS
+2002 
-2015 GLGMTA
+2015 
-2021 NEALAQICRKVLG
+2021 
-2034 KMGFGDEP
+2034 
-2042 DEDDEERDFD
+2042 
-2052 WGEAMDALL
+2052 
-2061 YDVMNDAPF
+2061 
-2070 VRNAAGLLGLGDQTM
+2070 
-2085 PLTNIAESVGD
+2085 
-2096 VGEAAKNSGVLSAE
+2096 
-2110 TGEAILGLGANLLP
+2110 
-2124 GGRQLQKTYQ
+2124 
-2134 GAKTMAT
+2134 MAT
-2141 GGRTYGYGEKA
+2141 
-2152 RIQYTVDQKNLSK
+2152 
-2165 WGQALLFGNSGLS
+2165 
-2178 ETRDYYAEGKN
+2178 N
-2189 GLSAKQTQTVQ
+2189 G
-2200 AMAKDG
+2200 
-2206 ADREEVFQT
+2206 
-2215 IKALRDEKT
+2215 I
-2224 AAEKMEAIDL
+2224 
-2234 AELSDSEKLR
+2234 
-2244 LYREVVASKDSKR
+2244 
-2257 PEQFK
+2257 
-2262 GLMEK
+2262 
-2267 GLNWGQITDAY
+2267 
-2278 GMYAE
+2278 
-2283 LNDDEELSASQK
+2283 
-2295 ATQFAAWLDGED
+2295 
-2307 FSAEQRAAVK
+2307 
-2317 ECFAFWQQMRAE
+2317 
-2329 AKRYEALT
+2329 
-2337 AEGMNSGTAERLT
+2337 
-2350 NALAALEPED
+2350 
-2360 GKEQVSARQ
+2360 
-2369 RYAAIMDAGLSESDQ
+2369 
-2384 LRALRSVMD
+2384 
-2393 EDAWEK
+2393 
-2399 FETAN
+2399 
-2404 RAGVTP
+2404 
-2410 EVYVEFLEETADL
+2410 
-2423 QADRAGNGKA
+2423 QADRTEGGKT
-2433 IAGSKKQKVLAAIDG
+2433 IAGSKKQKVLAAIDA

-2486 TSGSRKKSSGKSK
+2486 AKSSRKKSSGKSTGK
-2499 SSSSGGGQQKS
+2499 SSSGSGQQKS
-2510 GLSKYSLD
+2510 GLSRYSLD

>member
-1 MTALER
+1 MADVFDRLNKIRTVDNPGKTPAKATERKTTKAAAGGNALER
-7 LKKVQT
+7 LDRVKTVDAMSRLDRIQT
-13 VDGPGKTPD
+13 VG
-22 KTTAQPAATAPVG
+22 
-35 GSALERLERVQ
+35 
-46 TVDGKASAPKSSGK
+46 GKASAPRSSGK
-60 AETRKV
+60 AETRKA
-66 SQPSGTSMGQG
+66 SQPSGTSTGQG
-77 LALGVGGP
+77 LVLGIGGP

-95 RAEELRKAGYSTG
+95 RAAELQEAGYSTVA
-108 TMLRGMAEQGG
+108 TLRGLVEQGG

-125 VLHTVKDYVEKPLFA
+125 VLHTVKDYVEKPLFTV
-140 AAGAVLGNPELG
+140 AGAVLGNPELG
-152 ENAPVKQFSE
+152 ESAPVKQFSE
-162 WFDRRAEERREKY
+162 WFDKRAEERREKY

-183 TAYEKVNEYGSATVA
+183 KAYEKVNEYGSATMA
-198 AIPQALVALGTAGG
+198 ALPNALVAIATAGG
-212 STAAQGLNAVAAA
+212 SMAAQGLDAVAAA
-225 STRAPGILTTL
+225 STQAPGILTTL
-236 KNVGEGL
+236 KSVGEGL
-243 ARNPNFWTSFLQV
+243 AKNPNFWTSFLQV

-262 EAKADGASDAKA
+262 EAKANGASDAKA
-274 GLFGMVNGLANAAV
+274 GLYGMVNGLANAAV

-297 PAELQQGGKN
+297 PTELQQGGKN

-333 QKLVYDRKN
+333 QNLVYDKEN

-348 DESAVVNPRTA
+348 DENAVVNPRTA

-370 GILGGGQMIAQGM
+370 GILGGGQMIAQGV
-383 ASGAGRYA
+383 ASSAGRYA
-391 PNGTPLLTDEQGR
+391 PNGAPLLTDEQGR
-404 TYEERMA
+404 TYEERLA
-411 AEQKNAAPRTEAA
+411 AEQQNAATRTEAA

-493 RVLSFAAEDMGVDAE
+493 RVLSFVAEDMGVDAE
-508 AMARSITEEYRAAG
+508 AMARSITEEYRTAG

-576 GSSEEKFLA
+576 GTSEEKFLA
-585 DAQKLYEKALRNN
+585 EAQKLYEKALRNN

-634 ADAETVR
+634 ENAETVR

-685 ERRWDSLTEQ
+685 ERRWDGLTEQ
-695 ERAEYDS
+695 ERTEYDS

-709 TVWEEKYLLRD
+709 TVWEEKYRLRD
-720 FLRHDDLFRAYPY
+720 FLQHDDLFRAYPY

-740 FEDLDSGQSGYFDGS
+740 FEDLDSGQSGYFDGR

-801 ETGDVTQGLQR
+801 ETGEVTRGLQQ

-874 FRRLLDLDRQIKEP
+874 FRRLLDLDRRIKEP

-912 GLTAEQRAEKAPDL
+912 NLTAEQRAEKAPDL

-936 GGSTLYASME
+936 DGRTLYASMD

-975 VPRKRFIQ
+975 VPREQFIQ

-990 RELKDKSP
+990 RELKGKSP

-1013 LTATEV
+1013 LTATEM
-1019 RKADA
+1019 RKGDVG
-1024 ELALSNKRRNASATD
+1024 LALSNKRRNTSATD

-1051 TGNVRNDWT
+1051 TGDVRNDWT

-1111 AKSSLKRKN
+1111 VKSSLKRKN

-1168 NAPLGWASEE
+1168 NAPLGWVSEE
-1178 NLRAGFQDR
+1178 DLRAGFQDR
-1187 ATASGGY
+1187 TTASGGY

-1245 SFTELVEEQRRAV
+1245 SFTELVAEQRRAANGAPLLVDERGRTTEERRAAEPAEEPKVPDLAAESGRSAIPGDSGTDGYLDALAESGEPLRDPITPSDRIYEARLDQLQREEAPPERGGTRIAKRDLDEFAQLLQDTANPVTMAREARFEESAGLVSAETKAAKQTAREKAGEAKSYFLRKMVDAGDSVTRVAKATGDEYLYPFYNMARSSASAGINMIAGEQTDITGKRVGRSLNDIFQPIRAKGEDYYNRFQTYLFDLHNVDRMSLVQPDSTVRLEAEEALRAFDQENPDVAQMTEARLRKRAEDIDPDVAELARERLRLLRRVNQADRLGNKPVFSFEVTAEMSRERAAQLLRENPEFATYQKQVREYIHNLMQYRVDSGLMTQQDMDFLEKYYPNYVPTFRRTERTPSTKDRRNVRIGKTVGRAEGGNQKLVPLHEALGRQTMSVVREGSKNRFGERLLETWQRSGADSRVRKYLLDAKEYDADFSLDTFDGADPTPKKENTFTVYKDGKQWEMQVDPTMFDAV
-1258 KAERKTADAK
+1258 KALSPDTKESNVVVKAIRAGNNLFKALVTGYNPTFVVRNTVRDLQTAGLYSRDGKAFLENYPLALREIK
-1268 DASSAMKALGLD
+1268 RDGAYWKQYKALGGSFSSVFDYQTGTVQEPSGKVAKLAARMEALNMAMEQAPRLAEFMSVVKAGDGSMENLMDAMHAAADVTVNFGRAGTLGKVLNANFVPFLNPGIQGFDKMIRRVTETKGAKQWSSLVVRAAALGIAPTLLNALLYDDDDEWEDLKDSDKDTNYLFKIKDGLWLKIPKGRELSILGMTADRVKDIVNGEDVDWRDFITTVGNQVAPSNPLRSNILAAWFDTDLFDPSSPGRTWYGGNIENQRLQNYAPGERYDSSTDIFSKWVGKQLGLSPKKINYLLD
-1280 NITGD
+1280 QYSGVV
-1285 LGEYRNTDFLR
+1285 GDFLLPLLTPQAER
-1296 GADAARKQ
+1296 DPFSKAFTVDSVNSNRLSGDFYDTAEQLTYAANGGDSTAKAASRFWNKQQKACSDLYAQIREIEESDLSDKEKKQKVKEVKTILNGIQKNALATLETYEGTVEKYLKGSGEEDVDLAYREANRECFGAEYALQVYNKDVYEKAKNAAAGGVSYEDYYTYYFETKTFQSSGGVSVATQKMRWLEASDFDDE
-1304 TVRERRKAEARLHPT
+1304 TKAEIYFADLASDSDLT
-1319 NAEKK
+1319 KQAE
-1324 FARGIANGDFSV
+1324 
-1336 EDIPASMSRAV
+1336 
-1347 VEEMADRYYAE
+1347 
-1358 ASYGKRSGLQDRG
+1358 L
-1371 AEIRR
+1371 
-1376 RTEEMARELFEDE
+1376 
-1389 ESYHPISMLK
+1389 ESS
-1399 MNERTPE
+1399 
-1406 RVMRSIYGEEQGEK
+1406 
-1420 INEAYIYP
+1420 
-1428 IQRNEANKT
+1428 
-1437 RWMREMLDKVRTFQD
+1437 
-1452 SNGGQS
+1452 
-1458 ELTRQERALVQQLM
+1458 
-1472 EDRFVGEQ
+1472 
-1480 LAAMETQGAIR
+1480 
-1491 NAAENIRNGADAKD
+1491 
-1505 AAREFS
+1505 
-1511 LSADEL
+1511 
-1517 ALARQLVRW
+1517 
-1526 TENQELLQSG
+1526 
-1536 QVDSAKINA
+1536 
-1545 AVETFAKQYDLFYDA
+1545 
-1560 INDFLTA
+1560 
-1567 HGYNTIGF
+1567 
-1575 IKGYAPHMQGADTQ
+1575 
-1589 NKLSN
+1589 
-1594 ALKALGVLP
+1594 
-1603 EAAQLPTSI
+1603 

-1617 DYKPGK
+1617 VEYWEYK
-1623 RWNPFFQSRKGSTTD
+1623 
-1638 YDVSKGYES
+1638 
-1647 YISYLADIFYHTDD
+1647 
-1661 IARLRG
+1661 
-1667 VTRYLRRTYGSEQI
+1667 
-1681 TDAID
+1681 
-1686 HAEGL
+1686 
-1691 RTAPLEMQTELLR
+1691 
-1704 ENGRINGKTVLS
+1704 
-1716 EEDTKA
+1716 
-1722 AMNEY
+1722 
-1727 IDKLYESVEQMTK
+1727 
-1740 YGELVK
+1740 
-1746 YLDNFANLLAGKQS
+1746 
-1760 MADRGMEYMAG
+1760 
-1771 RKSLNAANKAVSA
+1771 
-1784 FGRAQ
+1784 
-1789 VAGNVSSVLNQ
+1789 
-1800 SAQLSQILAE
+1800 
-1810 VPTKYVA
+1810 
-1817 KAAVD
+1817 
-1822 LGKKTGVKFW
+1822 
-1832 TIKDT
+1832 
-1837 DIFETSDLLSGKKGV
+1837 
-1852 DYLTAGDS
+1852 
-1860 RMDRFVTAL
+1860 
-1869 FKPADIMDGAV
+1869 
-1880 SALAYQS
+1880 
-1887 KYNQLIAEGKPTA
+1887 
-1900 AAELGADRWAT
+1900 
-1911 QIMASRAKGSRPL
+1911 
-1924 AFESKNVASQILH
+1924 
-1937 MFQVEALNSWE
+1937 
-1948 HVSQDL
+1948 
-1954 SAQYRKT
+1954 
-1961 ERTKGKNAA
+1961 
-1970 AAQVGA
+1970 
-1976 VATKYLLSAFV
+1976 VAT
-1987 MNRITEALY
+1987 
-1996 GGTPAP
+1996 
-2002 FDLLGYVTNAVAS
+2002 
-2015 GLGMTA
+2015 
-2021 NEALAQICRKVLG
+2021 
-2034 KMGFGDEP
+2034 
-2042 DEDDEERDFD
+2042 
-2052 WGEAMDALL
+2052 
-2061 YDVMNDAPF
+2061 
-2070 VRNAAGLLGLGDQTM
+2070 
-2085 PLTNIAESVGD
+2085 
-2096 VGEAAKNSGVLSAE
+2096 
-2110 TGEAILGLGANLLP
+2110 
-2124 GGRQLQKTYQ
+2124 
-2134 GAKTMAT
+2134 
-2141 GGRTYGYGEKA
+2141 
-2152 RIQYTVDQKNLSK
+2152 
-2165 WGQALLFGNSGLS
+2165 
-2178 ETRDYYAEGKN
+2178 N
-2189 GLSAKQTQTVQ
+2189 G
-2200 AMAKDG
+2200 
-2206 ADREEVFQT
+2206 
-2215 IKALRDEKT
+2215 I
-2224 AAEKMEAIDL
+2224 
-2234 AELSDSEKLR
+2234 
-2244 LYREVVASKDSKR
+2244 
-2257 PEQFK
+2257 
-2262 GLMEK
+2262 
-2267 GLNWGQITDAY
+2267 
-2278 GMYAE
+2278 
-2283 LNDDEELSASQK
+2283 
-2295 ATQFAAWLDGED
+2295 
-2307 FSAEQRAAVK
+2307 
-2317 ECFAFWQQMRAE
+2317 
-2329 AKRYEALT
+2329 
-2337 AEGMNSGTAERLT
+2337 
-2350 NALAALEPED
+2350 
-2360 GKEQVSARQ
+2360 
-2369 RYAAIMDAGLSESDQ
+2369 
-2384 LRALRSVMD
+2384 
-2393 EDAWEK
+2393 
-2399 FETAN
+2399 
-2404 RAGVTP
+2404 
-2410 EVYVEFLEETADL
+2410 
-2423 QADRAGNGKA
+2423 QADRTESGKT
-2433 IAGSKKQKVLAAIDG
+2433 IAGSKKQKVLAAIDA
-2448 LDITKEQKTALY
+2448 LDITKEQKTELY

-2486 TSGSRKKSSGKSK
+2486 TSSGRKKSSGKSTGK
-2499 SSSSGGGQQKS
+2499 SSSGSSQQKS

>member
-1 MTALER
+1 MADVFDRLNKIRTVDNPGKTPAKATERKTTKAAAGGNALER
-7 LKKVQT
+7 LDRVKTVDAMSRLDSIQT
-13 VDGPGKTPD
+13 VG
-22 KTTAQPAATAPVG
+22 
-35 GSALERLERVQ
+35 
-46 TVDGKASAPKSSGK
+46 GKASAPRSSGK
-60 AETRKV
+60 AETRKA

-77 LALGVGGP
+77 GFSVVSGARRGEETGPVKRPGLLSRVGRRVENTVKGAAKSYAASVSNALSNRYEGGQGG
-85 SRQQV
+85 RDLQNQEYLQEY
-90 AQSVD
+90 AHD
-95 RAEELRKAGYSTG
+95 LERAKIDLEAMRKANREAPGSWSEQDLQSQQRIVDEAQRKYDA
-108 TMLRGMAEQGG
+108 MAKVIG
-119 DQFVGG
+119 
-125 VLHTVKDYVEKPLFA
+125 EKVQQKATKESYQVSDDL
-140 AAGAVLGNPELG
+140 
-152 ENAPVKQFSE
+152 QQS
-162 WFDRRAEERREKY
+162 
-175 AENAAKGG
+175 AAKD
-183 TAYEKVNEYGSATVA
+183 TEK
-198 AIPQALVALGTAGG
+198 
-212 STAAQGLNAVAAA
+212 
-225 STRAPGILTTL
+225 
-236 KNVGEGL
+236 
-243 ARNPNFWTSFLQV
+243 
-256 AGDGYE
+256 
-262 EAKADGASDAKA
+262 AKA
-274 GLFGMVNGLANAAV
+274 GLSDAGKVLVDAGGSLTQVGIDAAV
-288 EVGGGIQTL
+288 STLLGVPGTGAFALRAFGGAAQQARQENPDSTLRQQTLYGAASAAKEVFTEKMFNMALPFSKAYGGGGL
-297 PAELQQGGKN
+297 DDA
-307 AIRLWVESMVD
+307 V
-318 EGKEEVVQGI
+318 
-328 LERGL
+328 ERGIR
-333 QKLVYDRKN
+333 KAVDRFAETDAGKR
-342 PLFSTE
+342 L
-348 DESAVVNPRTA
+348 
-359 LKEFSGGAVVG
+359 LGGA
-370 GILGGGQMIAQGM
+370 LTL
-383 ASGAGRYA
+383 GAGALGEGLEEFLGDWMEWQMPRIYGGNVASAEENLQNALYDFLVGSTSGLMGGVVTPSTYRYA

-424 EVSLD
+424 
-429 EARQIARNFGAE
+429 GPM
-441 LRVGTLEHGA
+441 RVGRAT
-451 SGTYENGVITID
+451 TIQNPYEGVR
-463 GNAKNPVRQVLV
+463 PEQ
-475 HELTHHMES
+475 
-484 SGLYGEFSD
+484 
-493 RVLSFAAEDMGVDAE
+493 
-508 AMARSITEEYRAAG
+508 
-522 VELSEDAA
+522 AA
-530 RRELVAKFAEDK
+530 RTAETVS
-542 LFRDEQSIQRL
+542 F
-553 LRTDRNLFQ
+553 
-562 KIYDWIRDTIVKVK
+562 
-576 GSSEEKFLA
+576 
-585 DAQKLYEKALRNN
+585 
-598 QGGDALKTG
+598 GGDALERAKARISGAMQLQAAETKSFKGALKEFYRMAFEPAKNVPVEGASFQG
-607 QNLFAGERSK
+607 QPYTVDINNNVPGKVINDKNLTAEKLALLENLPEVVRKGTYVGSGKYEQHGSRQKPTIRYDYFETPVTINGEPYIARFDVEVLPGANNYRTHQVVEIDLTHAKARWAGTVPVPSSDTSGLAAGESANQ
-617 TADFAALSE
+617 TSLAANGDAGTQSPMPTDSSI
-626 ARERLAQG
+626 AQG
-634 ADAETVR
+634 ADAVKN
-641 RETGW
+641 GQ
-646 FRGMDGKWRFE
+646 
-657 IDDSGMAYRR
+657 A
-667 DGDAQLSKEPGY
+667 GDISM
-679 QRLQEL
+679 
-685 ERRWDSLTEQ
+685 
-695 ERAEYDS
+695 
-702 LANEYQG
+702 
-709 TVWEEKYLLRD
+709 
-720 FLRHDDLFRAYPY
+720 
-733 LNRVSLA
+733 
-740 FEDLDSGQSGYFDGS
+740 
-755 SNTIV
+755 
-760 LSNRLRNQPES
+760 
-771 TLTHEI
+771 
-777 QHVIQKVEGFSRGSS
+777 
-792 PEYWARRDY
+792 
-801 ETGDVTQGLQR
+801 
-812 EYQAILQG
+812 
-820 LDKDSRNQF
+820 
-829 TRYQEVNRELDRLQ
+829 
-843 DAEEG
+843 EG
-848 TAEAE
+848 TAPFQTGG
-853 KYVRLDAE
+853 RE
-861 SDRLYL
+861 SGD
-867 ALWDKPW
+867 
-874 FRRLLDLDRQIKEP
+874 P
-888 GEVYNRYY
+888 GGTVPS
-896 RNTAGE
+896 
-902 IEARDAAARR
+902 AA
-912 GLTAEQRAEKAPDL
+912 
-926 GNENTVFAEG
+926 TVPQKG
-936 GGSTLYASME
+936 M
-946 IESEE
+946 
-951 QPHSRPYYAESAGD
+951 D
-965 VMLRDADGKW
+965 V
-975 VPRKRFIQ
+975 
-983 AEAERSV
+983 
-990 RELKDKSP
+990 
-998 FSEGF
+998 
-1003 DRRILEDRTL
+1003 
-1013 LTATEV
+1013 
-1019 RKADA
+1019 
-1024 ELALSNKRRNASATD
+1024 
-1039 AARRA
+1039 
-1044 VSGAGFE
+1044 
-1051 TGNVRNDWT
+1051 
-1060 GLNITVGNNFYS
+1060 
-1072 ETATNAASQRNESSV
+1072 
-1087 QALRAAREL
+1087 
-1096 MKSAYLVGTAETQID
+1096 
-1111 AKSSLKRKN
+1111 
-1120 NPHRLF
+1120 
-1126 QYIFAAPYS
+1126 
-1135 MDGPKIAVLR
+1135 
-1145 VDVMENQGDVLHRAY
+1145 
-1160 NLRSVEYK
+1160 
-1168 NAPLGWASEE
+1168 
-1178 NLRAGFQDR
+1178 
-1187 ATASGGY
+1187 
-1194 TISVADL
+1194 
-1201 VKNIKQDYVGNHVI
+1201 
-1215 FAAKEGTDI
+1215 
-1224 TPRLTDEKGRTYEE
+1224 
-1238 RQNSMGR
+1238 
-1245 SFTELVEEQRRAV
+1245 
-1258 KAERKTADAK
+1258 K

-1452 SNGGQS
+1452 SSGGQS
-1458 ELTRQERALVQQLM
+1458 ELTRQERSLVQQLM

-1536 QVDSAKINA
+1536 QADSAKINA

-1667 VTRYLRRTYGSEQI
+1667 VTRYLRKTYGSEQI

-2350 NALAALEPED
+2350 NALAALEPEA

-2384 LRALRSVMD
+2384 LRALHSVMD
-2393 EDAWEK
+2393 EDAWK
-2399 FETAN
+2399 TFETAN

-2473 PWMGLQVPRLDGG
+2473 PWMGLQVPRLDSG
-2486 TSGSRKKSSGKSK
+2486 TKSGRKKSSGKSTGK
-2499 SSSSGGGQQKS
+2499 TSSGNSQQKS

>member
-1 MTALER
+1 MADVFDRLNKIRTVDNPGKTPAKATERKTTKAAAGGNALER
-7 LKKVQT
+7 LDRVKT
-13 VDGPGKTPD
+13 VD
-22 KTTAQPAATAPVG
+22 AM
-35 GSALERLERVQ
+35 SRLDRIQ

-60 AETRKV
+60 AEAREV
-66 SQPSGTSMGQG
+66 PQPSGTSMGQG

-125 VLHTVKDYVEKPLFA
+125 VLHTVKDYVEKPLFTV
-140 AAGAVLGNPELG
+140 AGAVLGNPELG

-411 AEQKNAAPRTEAA
+411 AEQQNAAPRTEAA
-424 EVSLD
+424 
-429 EARQIARNFGAE
+429 GPM
-441 LRVGTLEHGA
+441 RVGRAT
-451 SGTYENGVITID
+451 TIQNPYEGVR
-463 GNAKNPVRQVLV
+463 PEQ
-475 HELTHHMES
+475 
-484 SGLYGEFSD
+484 
-493 RVLSFAAEDMGVDAE
+493 
-508 AMARSITEEYRAAG
+508 
-522 VELSEDAA
+522 AA
-530 RRELVAKFAEDK
+530 RTAETVS
-542 LFRDEQSIQRL
+542 F
-553 LRTDRNLFQ
+553 
-562 KIYDWIRDTIVKVK
+562 
-576 GSSEEKFLA
+576 
-585 DAQKLYEKALRNN
+585 
-598 QGGDALKTG
+598 GGDALERAKARISGAMQLQAAETKSFKGALKEFYRMAFEPAKNVPVEGASFQG
-607 QNLFAGERSK
+607 QPYTVDINNNVPGKVINDKNLTAEKLALLENLPEVVRKGTYVGSGKYEQHGSRQKPTIRYDYFETPVTINGEPYIARFDVEVLPGANNYRTHQVVEIDLTHAKARWAGTVPVPSSDTSGLAAGESANQ
-617 TADFAALSE
+617 TSLAANGDAGTQSPMPTDSSI
-626 ARERLAQG
+626 AQG
-634 ADAETVR
+634 ADAVKN
-641 RETGW
+641 GQ
-646 FRGMDGKWRFE
+646 
-657 IDDSGMAYRR
+657 A
-667 DGDAQLSKEPGY
+667 GDISM
-679 QRLQEL
+679 
-685 ERRWDSLTEQ
+685 
-695 ERAEYDS
+695 
-702 LANEYQG
+702 
-709 TVWEEKYLLRD
+709 
-720 FLRHDDLFRAYPY
+720 
-733 LNRVSLA
+733 
-740 FEDLDSGQSGYFDGS
+740 
-755 SNTIV
+755 
-760 LSNRLRNQPES
+760 
-771 TLTHEI
+771 
-777 QHVIQKVEGFSRGSS
+777 
-792 PEYWARRDY
+792 
-801 ETGDVTQGLQR
+801 
-812 EYQAILQG
+812 
-820 LDKDSRNQF
+820 
-829 TRYQEVNRELDRLQ
+829 
-843 DAEEG
+843 EG
-848 TAEAE
+848 TAPFQTGG
-853 KYVRLDAE
+853 RE
-861 SDRLYL
+861 SGD
-867 ALWDKPW
+867 
-874 FRRLLDLDRQIKEP
+874 P
-888 GEVYNRYY
+888 GGTVPS
-896 RNTAGE
+896 
-902 IEARDAAARR
+902 AA
-912 GLTAEQRAEKAPDL
+912 
-926 GNENTVFAEG
+926 TVPQKG
-936 GGSTLYASME
+936 M
-946 IESEE
+946 
-951 QPHSRPYYAESAGD
+951 D
-965 VMLRDADGKW
+965 V
-975 VPRKRFIQ
+975 
-983 AEAERSV
+983 
-990 RELKDKSP
+990 
-998 FSEGF
+998 
-1003 DRRILEDRTL
+1003 
-1013 LTATEV
+1013 
-1019 RKADA
+1019 
-1024 ELALSNKRRNASATD
+1024 
-1039 AARRA
+1039 
-1044 VSGAGFE
+1044 
-1051 TGNVRNDWT
+1051 
-1060 GLNITVGNNFYS
+1060 
-1072 ETATNAASQRNESSV
+1072 
-1087 QALRAAREL
+1087 
-1096 MKSAYLVGTAETQID
+1096 
-1111 AKSSLKRKN
+1111 
-1120 NPHRLF
+1120 
-1126 QYIFAAPYS
+1126 
-1135 MDGPKIAVLR
+1135 
-1145 VDVMENQGDVLHRAY
+1145 
-1160 NLRSVEYK
+1160 
-1168 NAPLGWASEE
+1168 
-1178 NLRAGFQDR
+1178 
-1187 ATASGGY
+1187 
-1194 TISVADL
+1194 
-1201 VKNIKQDYVGNHVI
+1201 
-1215 FAAKEGTDI
+1215 
-1224 TPRLTDEKGRTYEE
+1224 
-1238 RQNSMGR
+1238 
-1245 SFTELVEEQRRAV
+1245 
-1258 KAERKTADAK
+1258 K

-1452 SNGGQS
+1452 SSGGQS
-1458 ELTRQERALVQQLM
+1458 ELTRQERSLVQQLM

-1536 QVDSAKINA
+1536 QADSAKINA

-1667 VTRYLRRTYGSEQI
+1667 VTRYLRKTYGSEQI

-1860 RMDRFVTAL
+1860 RMDRIVTAL

-2021 NEALAQICRKVLG
+2021 NEALTQICRKVLG

-2096 VGEAAKNSGVLSAE
+2096 VGEAVKNSGVLSAE

-2152 RIQYTVDQKNLSK
+2152 RLQYTVDQKDLTK

-2189 GLSAKQTQTVQ
+2189 GLSAKQTRTVQ

-2206 ADREEVFQT
+2206 TDRGEVFRT
-2215 IKALRDEKT
+2215 IKALRDEST
-2224 AAEKMEAIDL
+2224 AAEKMEVIDA
-2234 AELSDSEKLR
+2234 AELSDREKLR
-2244 LYREVVASKDSKR
+2244 LYREVVAKEDSKK
-2257 PEQFK
+2257 PEQFE

-2283 LNDDEELSASQK
+2283 LDGDEELSPAQK
-2295 ATQFAAWLDGED
+2295 AMQFAVWLDGED

-2350 NALAALEPED
+2350 NALAALEPEA
-2360 GKEQVSARQ
+2360 GKEQVSDRQ

-2384 LRALRSVMD
+2384 LRALHSVMD

-2399 FETAN
+2399 FEKVN

-2423 QADRAGNGKA
+2423 QADRTASGKVVTN
-2433 IAGSKKQKVLAAIDG
+2433 SKKQKVLAAIDG

-2460 YAAGYAESTLTEA
+2460 YAAGYKESTLTEA
-2473 PWMGLQVPRLDGG
+2473 PWMGPQVPRLDGG

>member
-1 MTALER
+1 MADVFDRLNKIRTVDNPGKTPAKATERKTTKAAAGGNALER
-7 LKKVQT
+7 LDRVKT
-13 VDGPGKTPD
+13 VD
-22 KTTAQPAATAPVG
+22 AM
-35 GSALERLERVQ
+35 SRLDRIQ

-60 AETRKV
+60 AEAREV
-66 SQPSGTSMGQG
+66 PQPSGTSMGQG

-125 VLHTVKDYVEKPLFA
+125 VLHTVKDYVEKPLFTV
-140 AAGAVLGNPELG
+140 AGAVLGNPELG

-348 DESAVVNPRTA
+348 DENAVVNPRTA

-370 GILGGGQMIAQGM
+370 GILGGGQMIAQGV
-383 ASGAGRYA
+383 ASSAGRYA
-391 PNGTPLLTDEQGR
+391 PNGAPLLTDEQGR
-404 TYEERMA
+404 TYEERLA
-411 AEQKNAAPRTEAA
+411 AEQQNAAPRTEAA

-463 GNAKNPVRQVLV
+463 ENARNPVRQVLV

-493 RVLSFAAEDMGVDAE
+493 RVLSFVAEDMGVDAE
-508 AMARSITEEYRAAG
+508 AMARSITEEYRTAG

-576 GSSEEKFLA
+576 GTSEEKFLA

-598 QGGDALKTG
+598 QGGEALKTG
-607 QNLFAGERSK
+607 QNLFAGQRSK
-617 TADFAALSE
+617 TADFAALE
-626 ARERLAQG
+626 QARERLAQG

-657 IDDSGMAYRR
+657 IDDSGMAYQRA
-667 DGDAQLSKEPGY
+667 GDAEYRRNPEYLEYLDLWDKAVVRGGASEAEAD
-679 QRLQEL
+679 RMREL
-685 ERRWDSLTEQ
+685 DKRYGRVAMMTSIN
-695 ERAEYDS
+695 
-702 LANEYQG
+702 LANGNAKLGDILQHE
-709 TVWEEKYLLRD
+709 
-720 FLRHDDLFRAYPY
+720 DLFRAYPA
-733 LNRVSLA
+733 LRDVKVR
-740 FEDLDSGQSGYFDGS
+740 FEDLSRGQSGYFDGS

-760 LSNRLRNQPES
+760 LSSSLRNQPES
-771 TLTHEI
+771 TLTHEV
-777 QHVIQKVEGFSRGSS
+777 QHVIQAAERFARGSS
-792 PEYWARRDY
+792 PEYWNRRMEEGYSRRRNDGRIERAEKEYRRIFDGAPEEFKRKVREINRDRLRGDY
-801 ETGDVTQGLQR
+801 E
-812 EYQAILQG
+812 A
-820 LDKDSRNQF
+820 
-829 TRYQEVNRELDRLQ
+829 
-843 DAEEG
+843 
-848 TAEAE
+848 AEAIVDE
-853 KYVRLDAE
+853 LYAGEYADLWSQLDMADFE
-861 SDRLYL
+861 RRSERGEEMLPSDL
-867 ALWDKPW
+867 
-874 FRRLLDLDRQIKEP
+874 
-888 GEVYNRYY
+888 Y

-912 GLTAEQRAEKAPDL
+912 NLTAEQRAEKTPDL

-1019 RKADA
+1019 RGTDA
-1024 ELALSNKRRNASATD
+1024 ELALSNKRRNASVTD

-1044 VSGAGFE
+1044 VSGAGLE

-1215 FAAKEGTDI
+1215 FSAKEVTDI

-1245 SFTELVEEQRRAV
+1245 SFTELVVEQRRAANGAPLLV
-1258 KAERKTADAK
+1258 DERGRTTEERRAAEPAEEPKVPDLAAESGRSAIPGDSGTDGYLDALAESGEPLRDPITPSDRIYEAKLDRLQREEAPPERGGGTRIAKRDLDEFARLLQDTANPVTMAREARFEESAGLVSAETKAAKQTAREKAGEAKSYFLRKMVDAGDSVTRVAK
-1268 DASSAMKALGLD
+1268 ATGDEYLYPFYNMARSSASAGINMIAGEQTD
-1280 NITGD
+1280 ITGKRVGRSLNDIFQPIRAKGEDYYSRFQTYLFD
-1285 LGEYRNTDFLR
+1285 LHNVDRMSLVQPDS
-1296 GADAARKQ
+1296 
-1304 TVRERRKAEARLHPT
+1304 TVRLEAEEALRAFDQENPDVAQMTEARLRKRAEDIDPDVAELARERLRLLRRVNQADRLGNKPVFSFEVTAEMSRERAAQLLRENPEFATYQKQVREYIHNLMQYRVDSGLMTQQDMDFLEKYYPNYVPT
-1319 NAEKK
+1319 FRRTERTPGTKDRRNVRIGKTVGRAEGGNQKLVPLHEALGRQTMSVVREGSKNRFGERLLETWQRSGADSRVRKYLLDAKEYDADFSLDTFDGADPTPRKENTFTVYKDGKQWEMQVDPSMFDAVKALSPDTQESNIVVRTIRAGNSLFKALVTGYNPTFVVRNTVRDLQTAGLYSRDGKAFLKNYPLALQEIRKGGAYWKQYQALGGSFSSVFDYQTGTVKEPSGKAAKLAARMEALNMAMEQAPRLAEFMSVVKAGDGSMENLMDAMHAAADVTVNFGRAGTLGKVLNANFVPFLNPGIQGFDKMIRRVTETKGAK
-1324 FARGIANGDFSV
+1324 QWSSLVVRAAALGIAPTLLNALLYDDDDEWEDLKDSDKDTNYLFKIKDGLWLKIPKGRELSILGMTADRIQDIVNGKDVDWGDFIATVGNQVAPSNPLRSNILAAWFDTDLFDPSSPGRTWYGGDIENQRLQNYAPGERYDSGTDIFSKWVGKQLGLSPKKINYLLDQYSGVVGDFLLPLLTPQAERDPFSKAFTVDSV
-1336 EDIPASMSRAV
+1336 NSNRLSGDFYDTAEQLTYAANGGDSTAKAASRFWSKQQKACS
-1347 VEEMADRYYAE
+1347 DLY
-1358 ASYGKRSGLQDRG
+1358 
-1371 AEIRR
+1371 AEIR
-1376 RTEEMARELFEDE
+1376 EIE
-1389 ESYHPISMLK
+1389 ESDLSDKEKKQKVKEVKTILNGIQKNALATLETYEGTVEKYLK
-1399 MNERTPE
+1399 G
-1406 RVMRSIYGEEQGEK
+1406 SGEEDVDL
-1420 INEAYIYP
+1420 AY
-1428 IQRNEANKT
+1428 REAN
-1437 RWMREMLDKVRTFQD
+1437 RECFGAEYALQVYNKDVYEKAKNAAAGGVSYEDYYTYYFETKTFQSSGGVSVATRKMRWLEASDFDDETKAEIYFADLASD
-1452 SNGGQS
+1452 SDLTKQA
-1458 ELTRQERALVQQLM
+1458 ELE
-1472 EDRFVGEQ
+1472 
-1480 LAAMETQGAIR
+1480 
-1491 NAAENIRNGADAKD
+1491 
-1505 AAREFS
+1505 S
-1511 LSADEL
+1511 S
-1517 ALARQLVRW
+1517 
-1526 TENQELLQSG
+1526 
-1536 QVDSAKINA
+1536 
-1545 AVETFAKQYDLFYDA
+1545 
-1560 INDFLTA
+1560 
-1567 HGYNTIGF
+1567 
-1575 IKGYAPHMQGADTQ
+1575 
-1589 NKLSN
+1589 
-1594 ALKALGVLP
+1594 
-1603 EAAQLPTSI
+1603 

-1617 DYKPGK
+1617 VEYWEYK
-1623 RWNPFFQSRKGSTTD
+1623 
-1638 YDVSKGYES
+1638 
-1647 YISYLADIFYHTDD
+1647 
-1661 IARLRG
+1661 
-1667 VTRYLRRTYGSEQI
+1667 
-1681 TDAID
+1681 
-1686 HAEGL
+1686 
-1691 RTAPLEMQTELLR
+1691 
-1704 ENGRINGKTVLS
+1704 
-1716 EEDTKA
+1716 
-1722 AMNEY
+1722 
-1727 IDKLYESVEQMTK
+1727 
-1740 YGELVK
+1740 
-1746 YLDNFANLLAGKQS
+1746 
-1760 MADRGMEYMAG
+1760 
-1771 RKSLNAANKAVSA
+1771 
-1784 FGRAQ
+1784 
-1789 VAGNVSSVLNQ
+1789 
-1800 SAQLSQILAE
+1800 
-1810 VPTKYVA
+1810 
-1817 KAAVD
+1817 
-1822 LGKKTGVKFW
+1822 
-1832 TIKDT
+1832 
-1837 DIFETSDLLSGKKGV
+1837 
-1852 DYLTAGDS
+1852 
-1860 RMDRFVTAL
+1860 
-1869 FKPADIMDGAV
+1869 
-1880 SALAYQS
+1880 
-1887 KYNQLIAEGKPTA
+1887 
-1900 AAELGADRWAT
+1900 
-1911 QIMASRAKGSRPL
+1911 
-1924 AFESKNVASQILH
+1924 
-1937 MFQVEALNSWE
+1937 
-1948 HVSQDL
+1948 
-1954 SAQYRKT
+1954 
-1961 ERTKGKNAA
+1961 
-1970 AAQVGA
+1970 
-1976 VATKYLLSAFV
+1976 
-1987 MNRITEALY
+1987 
-1996 GGTPAP
+1996 
-2002 FDLLGYVTNAVAS
+2002 
-2015 GLGMTA
+2015 
-2021 NEALAQICRKVLG
+2021 
-2034 KMGFGDEP
+2034 
-2042 DEDDEERDFD
+2042 
-2052 WGEAMDALL
+2052 
-2061 YDVMNDAPF
+2061 
-2070 VRNAAGLLGLGDQTM
+2070 
-2085 PLTNIAESVGD
+2085 
-2096 VGEAAKNSGVLSAE
+2096 
-2110 TGEAILGLGANLLP
+2110 
-2124 GGRQLQKTYQ
+2124 
-2134 GAKTMAT
+2134 MAT
-2141 GGRTYGYGEKA
+2141 
-2152 RIQYTVDQKNLSK
+2152 
-2165 WGQALLFGNSGLS
+2165 
-2178 ETRDYYAEGKN
+2178 N
-2189 GLSAKQTQTVQ
+2189 G
-2200 AMAKDG
+2200 
-2206 ADREEVFQT
+2206 
-2215 IKALRDEKT
+2215 I
-2224 AAEKMEAIDL
+2224 
-2234 AELSDSEKLR
+2234 
-2244 LYREVVASKDSKR
+2244 
-2257 PEQFK
+2257 
-2262 GLMEK
+2262 
-2267 GLNWGQITDAY
+2267 
-2278 GMYAE
+2278 
-2283 LNDDEELSASQK
+2283 
-2295 ATQFAAWLDGED
+2295 
-2307 FSAEQRAAVK
+2307 
-2317 ECFAFWQQMRAE
+2317 
-2329 AKRYEALT
+2329 
-2337 AEGMNSGTAERLT
+2337 
-2350 NALAALEPED
+2350 
-2360 GKEQVSARQ
+2360 
-2369 RYAAIMDAGLSESDQ
+2369 
-2384 LRALRSVMD
+2384 
-2393 EDAWEK
+2393 
-2399 FETAN
+2399 
-2404 RAGVTP
+2404 
-2410 EVYVEFLEETADL
+2410 
-2423 QADRAGNGKA
+2423 QADRTEGGKT
-2433 IAGSKKQKVLAAIDG
+2433 IAGPKKQKVLAAIDA

-2486 TSGSRKKSSGKSK
+2486 AKSSRKKSSGKSTGK
-2499 SSSSGGGQQKS
+2499 SSSGSGQQKS
-2510 GLSKYSLD
+2510 GLSRYSLD

>member
-1 MTALER
+1 MADVFDRLNKIRTVDNPGKTPAKATERKTTKAAAGGNALER
-7 LKKVQT
+7 LDRVKT
-13 VDGPGKTPD
+13 VD
-22 KTTAQPAATAPVG
+22 AM
-35 GSALERLERVQ
+35 SRLDRIQ

-60 AETRKV
+60 AEAREV

-125 VLHTVKDYVEKPLFA
+125 VLHTVKDYVEKPLFTV
-140 AAGAVLGNPELG
+140 AGAVLGNPELG

-297 PAELQQGGKN
+297 PAELRQGGKN

-391 PNGTPLLTDEQGR
+391 PNGAPLLVDEQGR
-404 TYEERMA
+404 TYEERLA

-463 GNAKNPVRQVLV
+463 ENAKNPVRQVLV

-493 RVLSFAAEDMGVDAE
+493 RVLSFVAEDMGVDAE

-542 LFRDEQSIQRL
+542 LFRDERSIQRL

-585 DAQKLYEKALRNN
+585 EAQKLYEKALRNN
-598 QGGDALKTG
+598 QGGEAMKTG

-617 TADFAALSE
+617 TADFAALRE

-657 IDDSGMAYRR
+657 IDDSGMAYQRA
-667 DGDAQLSKEPGY
+667 GDAEYRRNPEYLEYLDLWDKAVVRGEASEAEAD
-679 QRLQEL
+679 RMREL
-685 ERRWDSLTEQ
+685 DKRYGRVAMMTSIN
-695 ERAEYDS
+695 
-702 LANEYQG
+702 LANGNAKLEDILQH
-709 TVWEEKYLLRD
+709 E
-720 FLRHDDLFRAYPY
+720 DLFRAYPA
-733 LNRVSLA
+733 LRDVKVR
-740 FEDLDSGQSGYFDGS
+740 FEDLSRGQSGYFDGS

-760 LSNRLRNQPES
+760 ISNSLRNQPES
-771 TLTHEI
+771 TLTHEV
-777 QHVIQKVEGFSRGSS
+777 QHVVQAAERFARGSS
-792 PEYWARRDY
+792 PEYWNRRMEEGYSRRRNDGRIEQAEKEYRRIFDDAPEEFKRKVREINRDRLRGDY
-801 ETGDVTQGLQR
+801 E
-812 EYQAILQG
+812 A
-820 LDKDSRNQF
+820 
-829 TRYQEVNRELDRLQ
+829 
-843 DAEEG
+843 
-848 TAEAE
+848 AEAIVDE
-853 KYVRLDAE
+853 LYAGEYADLWSQLDMADFE
-861 SDRLYL
+861 RRSERGEEMLPSDL
-867 ALWDKPW
+867 
-874 FRRLLDLDRQIKEP
+874 
-888 GEVYNRYY
+888 Y

-912 GLTAEQRAEKAPDL
+912 NLTAEQRAEKAPDL

-1019 RKADA
+1019 RGTDA
-1024 ELALSNKRRNASATD
+1024 ELALSNKRRNASVTD

-1044 VSGAGFE
+1044 VSGAGLE

-1111 AKSSLKRKN
+1111 VKSSLKRKN

-1168 NAPLGWASEE
+1168 NAPLGWVSEE
-1178 NLRAGFQDR
+1178 DLRAGFQDR
-1187 ATASGGY
+1187 TTASGGY

-1245 SFTELVEEQRRAV
+1245 SFTELVEEQRRAANGAPLLVDERGRTTEERRAAESAGEPKVPDLAAESGQRAISGDSGTDGYLDALAESGEPLRDPITPSDRIYEAKMDRLQREEAPPERGGGTRIAKRDLDELAQLLQDTANPVTMAREARFEESAGLVSAETRAEKRTAREKAGEAKSYLLRKMVDAGDSVTRVAKATGDEYLYPFYNMARSSASAGINMIAGEQTDITGKRVGRSLNDIFQPIRAKGEDYYNRFQTYLFDLHNVDRMSLVRPDSTAKMEAEENLRKFLQENPDVAQMTEARLRKRAEDIDPDVAELARELLRLKREVDKADRLGNKPVFSFEVTAEMSRERAAQLLREHPEFSTYQKQVREYIHNLMQYRVDSGLMTQQDMDFLEKYYPNYVPTFRRTERTPSTKDRRNVRIGKTVGRAEGGNQKLVPLHEALGRQTMSVVREGSKNRFGERLLETWQRSGADSRVRKYLLDAKEYDADFSLDTFDGADPTPKKENTFTVYKDGKQWEMQVDPTMFDAV
-1258 KAERKTADAK
+1258 KALSPDTKESNVVVKAIRAGNNLFKALVTGYNPTFVVRNTVRDLQTAGLYSRDGKAFLENYPLALREIK
-1268 DASSAMKALGLD
+1268 RDGAYWKQYKALGGSFSSVFDYQTGTVQEPSGKVAKLAARMEALNMAMEQAPRLAEFMSVVKAGDGSMENLMDAMHAAADVTVNFGRAGTLGKVLNANFVPFLNPGIQGFDKMIRRVTETKGAKQWSSLVVRAAALGIAPTLLNALLYDDDDEWEDLKDSDKDTNYLFKIKDGLWLKIPKGRELSILGMTADRIQDIVNGKDVDWGDFIATVGNQVAPSNPLRSNILAAWFDTDLFDPSSPGRTWYGGNIENQRLQNYAPGERYDSSTDIFSKWVGKQLGLSPKKINYLLD
-1280 NITGD
+1280 QYSGVV
-1285 LGEYRNTDFLR
+1285 GDFLLPLLTPQAER
-1296 GADAARKQ
+1296 DPFSKAF
-1304 TVRERRKAEARLHPT
+1304 TVDSVNSNRLSGDFYDTAEQLTYA
-1319 NAEKK
+1319 
-1324 FARGIANGDFSV
+1324 ANGGDSTAKA
-1336 EDIPASMSRAV
+1336 ASRFWNKQQKACS
-1347 VEEMADRYYAE
+1347 DLY
-1358 ASYGKRSGLQDRG
+1358 
-1371 AEIRR
+1371 AEIR
-1376 RTEEMARELFEDE
+1376 EIE
-1389 ESYHPISMLK
+1389 ESDLSDKEKKQKVKEVKAILNGIQKNALATLETYEGTVEKHLK
-1399 MNERTPE
+1399 G
-1406 RVMRSIYGEEQGEK
+1406 SGEEDVDL
-1420 INEAYIYP
+1420 AY
-1428 IQRNEANKT
+1428 REAN
-1437 RWMREMLDKVRTFQD
+1437 RECFGAEYALQVYNKDVYEKAKNAAAGGVSYEDYYTYYFETKTFQSSGGVSVATQKMRWLEASDFDDETKAEIYFADLASD
-1452 SNGGQS
+1452 SDLTKQA
-1458 ELTRQERALVQQLM
+1458 ELE
-1472 EDRFVGEQ
+1472 
-1480 LAAMETQGAIR
+1480 
-1491 NAAENIRNGADAKD
+1491 
-1505 AAREFS
+1505 S
-1511 LSADEL
+1511 S
-1517 ALARQLVRW
+1517 
-1526 TENQELLQSG
+1526 
-1536 QVDSAKINA
+1536 
-1545 AVETFAKQYDLFYDA
+1545 
-1560 INDFLTA
+1560 
-1567 HGYNTIGF
+1567 
-1575 IKGYAPHMQGADTQ
+1575 
-1589 NKLSN
+1589 
-1594 ALKALGVLP
+1594 
-1603 EAAQLPTSI
+1603 

-1617 DYKPGK
+1617 VEYWEYK
-1623 RWNPFFQSRKGSTTD
+1623 
-1638 YDVSKGYES
+1638 
-1647 YISYLADIFYHTDD
+1647 
-1661 IARLRG
+1661 
-1667 VTRYLRRTYGSEQI
+1667 
-1681 TDAID
+1681 
-1686 HAEGL
+1686 
-1691 RTAPLEMQTELLR
+1691 
-1704 ENGRINGKTVLS
+1704 
-1716 EEDTKA
+1716 
-1722 AMNEY
+1722 
-1727 IDKLYESVEQMTK
+1727 
-1740 YGELVK
+1740 
-1746 YLDNFANLLAGKQS
+1746 
-1760 MADRGMEYMAG
+1760 
-1771 RKSLNAANKAVSA
+1771 
-1784 FGRAQ
+1784 
-1789 VAGNVSSVLNQ
+1789 
-1800 SAQLSQILAE
+1800 
-1810 VPTKYVA
+1810 
-1817 KAAVD
+1817 
-1822 LGKKTGVKFW
+1822 
-1832 TIKDT
+1832 
-1837 DIFETSDLLSGKKGV
+1837 
-1852 DYLTAGDS
+1852 
-1860 RMDRFVTAL
+1860 
-1869 FKPADIMDGAV
+1869 
-1880 SALAYQS
+1880 
-1887 KYNQLIAEGKPTA
+1887 
-1900 AAELGADRWAT
+1900 
-1911 QIMASRAKGSRPL
+1911 
-1924 AFESKNVASQILH
+1924 
-1937 MFQVEALNSWE
+1937 
-1948 HVSQDL
+1948 
-1954 SAQYRKT
+1954 
-1961 ERTKGKNAA
+1961 
-1970 AAQVGA
+1970 
-1976 VATKYLLSAFV
+1976 
-1987 MNRITEALY
+1987 
-1996 GGTPAP
+1996 
-2002 FDLLGYVTNAVAS
+2002 
-2015 GLGMTA
+2015 
-2021 NEALAQICRKVLG
+2021 
-2034 KMGFGDEP
+2034 
-2042 DEDDEERDFD
+2042 
-2052 WGEAMDALL
+2052 
-2061 YDVMNDAPF
+2061 
-2070 VRNAAGLLGLGDQTM
+2070 
-2085 PLTNIAESVGD
+2085 
-2096 VGEAAKNSGVLSAE
+2096 
-2110 TGEAILGLGANLLP
+2110 
-2124 GGRQLQKTYQ
+2124 
-2134 GAKTMAT
+2134 MAT
-2141 GGRTYGYGEKA
+2141 
-2152 RIQYTVDQKNLSK
+2152 
-2165 WGQALLFGNSGLS
+2165 
-2178 ETRDYYAEGKN
+2178 N
-2189 GLSAKQTQTVQ
+2189 G
-2200 AMAKDG
+2200 
-2206 ADREEVFQT
+2206 
-2215 IKALRDEKT
+2215 I
-2224 AAEKMEAIDL
+2224 
-2234 AELSDSEKLR
+2234 
-2244 LYREVVASKDSKR
+2244 
-2257 PEQFK
+2257 
-2262 GLMEK
+2262 
-2267 GLNWGQITDAY
+2267 
-2278 GMYAE
+2278 
-2283 LNDDEELSASQK
+2283 
-2295 ATQFAAWLDGED
+2295 
-2307 FSAEQRAAVK
+2307 
-2317 ECFAFWQQMRAE
+2317 
-2329 AKRYEALT
+2329 
-2337 AEGMNSGTAERLT
+2337 
-2350 NALAALEPED
+2350 
-2360 GKEQVSARQ
+2360 
-2369 RYAAIMDAGLSESDQ
+2369 
-2384 LRALRSVMD
+2384 
-2393 EDAWEK
+2393 
-2399 FETAN
+2399 
-2404 RAGVTP
+2404 
-2410 EVYVEFLEETADL
+2410 
-2423 QADRAGNGKA
+2423 QADRTEGGKT
-2433 IAGSKKQKVLAAIDG
+2433 IAGSKKQKVLAAIDA

-2486 TSGSRKKSSGKSK
+2486 AKSSRKKSSGKSTGK
-2499 SSSSGGGQQKS
+2499 SSSGSGQQKS
-2510 GLSKYSLD
+2510 GLSRYSLD

>member
-1 MTALER
+1 MADVFDRLNKIRTVDNPGKTQAKATERKTAKTAAGGNALER
-7 LKKVQT
+7 LDQVKT
-13 VDGPGKTPD
+13 VD
-22 KTTAQPAATAPVG
+22 AM
-35 GSALERLERVQ
+35 SRLDRIQ
-46 TVDGKASAPKSSGK
+46 TVDGKASAPRNGGK
-60 AETRKV
+60 AETRKA
-66 SQPSGTSMGQG
+66 SQPSGTSTGQG
-77 LALGVGGP
+77 LVLGIGGP

-90 AQSVD
+90 TQSVD
-95 RAEELRKAGYSTG
+95 RAAELQEAGYSTG
-108 TMLRGMAEQGG
+108 ATLRGLVEQGG

-125 VLHTVKDYVEKPLFA
+125 VLHTVKDYVEKPLFTV
-140 AAGAVLGNPELG
+140 AGAVLGNPELG
-152 ENAPVKQFSE
+152 EDAPVKQFSE
-162 WFDRRAEERREKY
+162 WFDKRAEERREKY

-183 TAYEKVNEYGSATVA
+183 KAYEKVNEYGSATMA
-198 AIPQALVALGTAGG
+198 ALPNALVAIATAGG
-212 STAAQGLNAVAAA
+212 SMAAQGLDAVAAA

-236 KNVGEGL
+236 KSVGEGL
-243 ARNPNFWTSFLQV
+243 AKNPNFWTSFLQV

-274 GLFGMVNGLANAAV
+274 GLYGMVNGLANAAV

-297 PAELQQGGKN
+297 PTELQQGGKN

-318 EGKEEVVQGI
+318 EGKEEVMQGI

-333 QKLVYDRKN
+333 QNLVYDKKN

-348 DESAVVNPRTA
+348 DENAVVNPRTA
-359 LKEFSGGAVVG
+359 LREFSGGAVVG

-411 AEQKNAAPRTEAA
+411 AEQQNAAPRMEAA
-424 EVSLD
+424 
-429 EARQIARNFGAE
+429 GPM
-441 LRVGTLEHGA
+441 RVGRAT
-451 SGTYENGVITID
+451 TIQNPYEGVR
-463 GNAKNPVRQVLV
+463 PEQ
-475 HELTHHMES
+475 
-484 SGLYGEFSD
+484 
-493 RVLSFAAEDMGVDAE
+493 
-508 AMARSITEEYRAAG
+508 
-522 VELSEDAA
+522 AA
-530 RRELVAKFAEDK
+530 RTAETVS
-542 LFRDEQSIQRL
+542 F
-553 LRTDRNLFQ
+553 
-562 KIYDWIRDTIVKVK
+562 
-576 GSSEEKFLA
+576 
-585 DAQKLYEKALRNN
+585 
-598 QGGDALKTG
+598 GGDALERAKARISGAMQLQAAETKSFKGALKEFYRMAFEPAKNVPVEGASFQG
-607 QNLFAGERSK
+607 QPYTVDINNNVPGKVINDKNLTAEKLALLENLPEVVRKGTYVGSGKYEQHGSRQKPTIRYDYFETPVTINGEPYIARFDVEVLPGANNYRTHQVVEIDLTHAKARWAGTVPVPSSDTSGLAAGESANQ
-617 TADFAALSE
+617 TSLAANGDAGTQSPMPTDSSI
-626 ARERLAQG
+626 AQG
-634 ADAETVR
+634 ADAVKN
-641 RETGW
+641 GQ
-646 FRGMDGKWRFE
+646 
-657 IDDSGMAYRR
+657 A
-667 DGDAQLSKEPGY
+667 GDISM
-679 QRLQEL
+679 
-685 ERRWDSLTEQ
+685 
-695 ERAEYDS
+695 
-702 LANEYQG
+702 
-709 TVWEEKYLLRD
+709 
-720 FLRHDDLFRAYPY
+720 
-733 LNRVSLA
+733 
-740 FEDLDSGQSGYFDGS
+740 
-755 SNTIV
+755 
-760 LSNRLRNQPES
+760 
-771 TLTHEI
+771 
-777 QHVIQKVEGFSRGSS
+777 
-792 PEYWARRDY
+792 
-801 ETGDVTQGLQR
+801 
-812 EYQAILQG
+812 
-820 LDKDSRNQF
+820 
-829 TRYQEVNRELDRLQ
+829 
-843 DAEEG
+843 EG
-848 TAEAE
+848 TAPFQTGG
-853 KYVRLDAE
+853 RE
-861 SDRLYL
+861 SGD
-867 ALWDKPW
+867 
-874 FRRLLDLDRQIKEP
+874 P
-888 GEVYNRYY
+888 GGTVPS
-896 RNTAGE
+896 
-902 IEARDAAARR
+902 AA
-912 GLTAEQRAEKAPDL
+912 
-926 GNENTVFAEG
+926 TVPQKG
-936 GGSTLYASME
+936 M
-946 IESEE
+946 
-951 QPHSRPYYAESAGD
+951 D
-965 VMLRDADGKW
+965 V
-975 VPRKRFIQ
+975 
-983 AEAERSV
+983 
-990 RELKDKSP
+990 
-998 FSEGF
+998 
-1003 DRRILEDRTL
+1003 
-1013 LTATEV
+1013 
-1019 RKADA
+1019 
-1024 ELALSNKRRNASATD
+1024 
-1039 AARRA
+1039 
-1044 VSGAGFE
+1044 
-1051 TGNVRNDWT
+1051 
-1060 GLNITVGNNFYS
+1060 
-1072 ETATNAASQRNESSV
+1072 
-1087 QALRAAREL
+1087 
-1096 MKSAYLVGTAETQID
+1096 
-1111 AKSSLKRKN
+1111 
-1120 NPHRLF
+1120 
-1126 QYIFAAPYS
+1126 
-1135 MDGPKIAVLR
+1135 
-1145 VDVMENQGDVLHRAY
+1145 
-1160 NLRSVEYK
+1160 
-1168 NAPLGWASEE
+1168 
-1178 NLRAGFQDR
+1178 
-1187 ATASGGY
+1187 
-1194 TISVADL
+1194 
-1201 VKNIKQDYVGNHVI
+1201 
-1215 FAAKEGTDI
+1215 
-1224 TPRLTDEKGRTYEE
+1224 
-1238 RQNSMGR
+1238 
-1245 SFTELVEEQRRAV
+1245 
-1258 KAERKTADAK
+1258 K

-1452 SNGGQS
+1452 SSGGQS
-1458 ELTRQERALVQQLM
+1458 ELTRQERSLVQQLM

-1517 ALARQLVRW
+1517 ELARQLVRW

-1860 RMDRFVTAL
+1860 RMDRIVTAL

-2021 NEALAQICRKVLG
+2021 NEALTQICRKVLG

-2042 DEDDEERDFD
+2042 DEDDKERDFD

-2096 VGEAAKNSGVLSAE
+2096 VGEAVKNSGVLSAE

-2152 RIQYTVDQKNLSK
+2152 RLQYTVDQKDLTK

-2257 PEQFK
+2257 PEQFE

-2267 GLNWGQITDAY
+2267 GLNWGEITDAY

-2393 EDAWEK
+2393 EDAWK
-2399 FETAN
+2399 TFETAN
-2404 RAGVTP
+2404 SAGVTP

-2423 QADRAGNGKA
+2423 QADRAGNGKT

-2486 TSGSRKKSSGKSK
+2486 AKSSRKKSSGKSTGK
-2499 SSSSGGGQQKS
+2499 SSSGGGQQKS
-2510 GLSKYSLD
+2510 GLSKYGLD

>member
-1 MTALER
+1 MADVFDRLNKIRTVDNPGKTPAKATERKTAKTAAGGNALER
-7 LKKVQT
+7 LDRVKT
-13 VDGPGKTPD
+13 VD
-22 KTTAQPAATAPVG
+22 AM
-35 GSALERLERVQ
+35 SRLDGIR
-46 TVDGKASAPKSSGK
+46 TVDGKASAPRNSGK
-60 AETRKV
+60 AETRKA

-77 LALGVGGP
+77 LVLGIGGP

-90 AQSVD
+90 TRSVD
-95 RAEELRKAGYSTG
+95 RAAELQEAGYSTG
-108 TMLRGMAEQGG
+108 ATLRGLVEQGG

-125 VLHTVKDYVEKPLFA
+125 VLHTVKDYVEKPLFTV
-140 AAGAVLGNPELG
+140 AGAVLGNPELG
-152 ENAPVKQFSE
+152 EDAPVKQFSE
-162 WFDRRAEERREKY
+162 WFDKRAEERREKY

-183 TAYEKVNEYGSATVA
+183 RAYEKVNEYGSATMA
-198 AIPQALVALGTAGG
+198 ALPNALVAIATAGG
-212 STAAQGLNAVAAA
+212 SMAAQGLDAVAAA
-225 STRAPGILTTL
+225 STQAPGILATL
-236 KNVGEGL
+236 KSVGEGL
-243 ARNPNFWTSFLQV
+243 AKNPNFWTSFLQV

-274 GLFGMVNGLANAAV
+274 GLYGMVNGLANAAV

-297 PAELQQGGKN
+297 PTELQQGGKN

-333 QKLVYDRKN
+333 QNLVYDKEN
-342 PLFSTE
+342 PLVSTE

-370 GILGGGQMIAQGM
+370 GILGGGQMIAQGV
-383 ASGAGRYA
+383 ASSAGRYA
-391 PNGTPLLTDEQGR
+391 PNGAPLLTDEQGR

-411 AEQKNAAPRTEAA
+411 AEQKKAAPRTKAA

-493 RVLSFAAEDMGVDAE
+493 RVLSFVAEDMGVDAE
-508 AMARSITEEYRAAG
+508 AMARSITEEYRTAG

-617 TADFAALSE
+617 TADFAALGE

-657 IDDSGMAYRR
+657 IDDSGMTYRR

-695 ERAEYDS
+695 ERTEYDS

-720 FLRHDDLFRAYPY
+720 FLQHDDLFQAYPY

-740 FEDLDSGQSGYFDGS
+740 FEDLGSGQNGYFDGR

-801 ETGDVTQGLQR
+801 ETGDVTQGLQQ

-874 FRRLLDLDRQIKEP
+874 FRRLLDLDRRIKEP

-912 GLTAEQRAEKAPDL
+912 NLTAEQRAEKAPDL

-936 GGSTLYASME
+936 DGRTLYASMD

-975 VPRKRFIQ
+975 VPRERFIQ

-990 RELKDKSP
+990 RELKGKSP

-1019 RKADA
+1019 RKAEA

-1051 TGNVRNDWT
+1051 TGDVRNDWT

-1111 AKSSLKRKN
+1111 VKSSLKRKN

-1168 NAPLGWASEE
+1168 NAPLGWVSEE
-1178 NLRAGFQDR
+1178 DLRAGFQDR
-1187 ATASGGY
+1187 TTASGGY

-1215 FAAKEGTDI
+1215 FAAKEGADI

-1245 SFTELVEEQRRAV
+1245 SFTELVEEQRRAANGAPLLV
-1258 KAERKTADAK
+1258 DERGRTTEERRAAETTEGPKAPDLAAESGQKAMPGDSGTDGYLDALAESGEPLRDPITPSDRIYEAKMDRLQREEAPPERGGGTRIAKRDLDEFAQLLQDTANPVTMAREARFEESAGLVSAGTKAE
-1268 DASSAMKALGLD
+1268 
-1280 NITGD
+1280 
-1285 LGEYRNTDFLR
+1285 
-1296 GADAARKQ
+1296 KQ
-1304 TVRERRKAEARLHPT
+1304 TVREKAGEAKSYLLRKMVDAGDSVTRVAKVTGDEYLYPFYNMARSSASAGINMIAGEQTDITGKRVGRSLNDIFQPIRAKGEDYYNRFQTYLFDLHNVDRMSLVRPDSTAKMEAEENLRKFLQENPDVAQMTEARLRKR
-1319 NAEKK
+1319 A
-1324 FARGIANGDFSV
+1324 
-1336 EDIPASMSRAV
+1336 EDIDPDVAELARELLRLKREVDKADRLGNKPVFSFEVTAEMSRERAAQLLREHPEFSTYQKQV
-1347 VEEMADRYYAE
+1347 REYIHNLMQYRVD
-1358 ASYGKRSGLQDRG
+1358 SGLMTQQDMDFL
-1371 AEIRR
+1371 EKYYPNYVPTFR
-1376 RTEEMARELFEDE
+1376 RTE
-1389 ESYHPISMLK
+1389 
-1399 MNERTPE
+1399 RTPSTKDRRNVRIGKTVGRAEGGNQKLVPLHEALGRQTMSVVREGSKNRFGE
-1406 RVMRSIYGEEQGEK
+1406 RLLETWQRSGADSRVRKYLLDAKEYDADFSLDTFDGADPTPKKENTFTVYKDGKQ
-1420 INEAYIYP
+1420 
-1428 IQRNEANKT
+1428 
-1437 RWMREMLDKVRTFQD
+1437 WEMQVDPTMFDAVKALSPDTKE
-1452 SNGGQS
+1452 SNVVVKAIRAGNN
-1458 ELTRQERALVQQLM
+1458 LFKALVTGYNPT
-1472 EDRFVGEQ
+1472 FVV
-1480 LAAMETQGAIR
+1480 R
-1491 NAAENIRNGADAKD
+1491 NTVRDLQTAGLYSRDGKAFLENYP
-1505 AAREFS
+1505 
-1511 LSADEL
+1511 L
-1517 ALARQLVRW
+1517 ALREIKRDGAYW
-1526 TENQELLQSG
+1526 
-1536 QVDSAKINA
+1536 
-1545 AVETFAKQYDLFYDA
+1545 KQY
-1560 INDFLTA
+1560 
-1567 HGYNTIGF
+1567 
-1575 IKGYAPHMQGADTQ
+1575 
-1589 NKLSN
+1589 
-1594 ALKALGVLP
+1594 KALGGSFSSVFDYQTGTVQEPNGKVAKLAARMEALNMAMEQAPRLAEFMSVVKAGDGSMENLMDAIHAAADVTVNFGRAGTLGKVLNANFVP
-1603 EAAQLPTSI
+1603 FLNPGIQGFDKMIRRVTETKGAKQWSSLVVRAAALGIAPTLLNALLYDDDDEWEDLKDSDKDTNYLFKIKDGLWLKIPKGRELSILGMTADRVKDIVNGEDVDWRDFITTVGNQVAPANPLNQNILKAWFDADLSDPSSPGRTWYGGDIENQRLRNYAPGERYDSSTDVFSKWVGKQLGLSPKKINYLLDQYSGVVGDFLLPLLTPQAERDPFSKAFTVDSVNSNRLSGDFYDTAEQLTYAANGGDSTAKAASRFWNKQQQACSDLYAQIREIEESDLSDKEKKQKVKEVKTILNGIQKNALATLETYEGTVEKYLKGSGEEDVDLAYREANRECFGAEYALQVYNKDVYEKAKNAAAGGVSYEDYYTYYFETKTFQSSGGVSVATQKMRWLEASDFDDETKAEIYFADLASDSDLTKQAELESS

-1617 DYKPGK
+1617 VEYWEYKMATNGI
-1623 RWNPFFQSRKGSTTD
+1623 Q
-1638 YDVSKGYES
+1638 
-1647 YISYLADIFYHTDD
+1647 AD
-1661 IARLRG
+1661 
-1667 VTRYLRRTYGSEQI
+1667 RTE
-1681 TDAID
+1681 
-1686 HAEGL
+1686 
-1691 RTAPLEMQTELLR
+1691 
-1704 ENGRINGKTVLS
+1704 NGKT
-1716 EEDTKA
+1716 
-1722 AMNEY
+1722 
-1727 IDKLYESVEQMTK
+1727 
-1740 YGELVK
+1740 
-1746 YLDNFANLLAGKQS
+1746 
-1760 MADRGMEYMAG
+1760 
-1771 RKSLNAANKAVSA
+1771 
-1784 FGRAQ
+1784 
-1789 VAGNVSSVLNQ
+1789 
-1800 SAQLSQILAE
+1800 
-1810 VPTKYVA
+1810 
-1817 KAAVD
+1817 
-1822 LGKKTGVKFW
+1822 
-1832 TIKDT
+1832 
-1837 DIFETSDLLSGKKGV
+1837 
-1852 DYLTAGDS
+1852 
-1860 RMDRFVTAL
+1860 
-1869 FKPADIMDGAV
+1869 
-1880 SALAYQS
+1880 
-1887 KYNQLIAEGKPTA
+1887 
-1900 AAELGADRWAT
+1900 
-1911 QIMASRAKGSRPL
+1911 
-1924 AFESKNVASQILH
+1924 
-1937 MFQVEALNSWE
+1937 
-1948 HVSQDL
+1948 
-1954 SAQYRKT
+1954 
-1961 ERTKGKNAA
+1961 
-1970 AAQVGA
+1970 
-1976 VATKYLLSAFV
+1976 
-1987 MNRITEALY
+1987 
-1996 GGTPAP
+1996 
-2002 FDLLGYVTNAVAS
+2002 
-2015 GLGMTA
+2015 
-2021 NEALAQICRKVLG
+2021 
-2034 KMGFGDEP
+2034 
-2042 DEDDEERDFD
+2042 
-2052 WGEAMDALL
+2052 
-2061 YDVMNDAPF
+2061 
-2070 VRNAAGLLGLGDQTM
+2070 
-2085 PLTNIAESVGD
+2085 
-2096 VGEAAKNSGVLSAE
+2096 
-2110 TGEAILGLGANLLP
+2110 
-2124 GGRQLQKTYQ
+2124 
-2134 GAKTMAT
+2134 
-2141 GGRTYGYGEKA
+2141 
-2152 RIQYTVDQKNLSK
+2152 
-2165 WGQALLFGNSGLS
+2165 
-2178 ETRDYYAEGKN
+2178 
-2189 GLSAKQTQTVQ
+2189 
-2200 AMAKDG
+2200 
-2206 ADREEVFQT
+2206 
-2215 IKALRDEKT
+2215 
-2224 AAEKMEAIDL
+2224 
-2234 AELSDSEKLR
+2234 
-2244 LYREVVASKDSKR
+2244 
-2257 PEQFK
+2257 
-2262 GLMEK
+2262 
-2267 GLNWGQITDAY
+2267 
-2278 GMYAE
+2278 
-2283 LNDDEELSASQK
+2283 
-2295 ATQFAAWLDGED
+2295 
-2307 FSAEQRAAVK
+2307 
-2317 ECFAFWQQMRAE
+2317 
-2329 AKRYEALT
+2329 
-2337 AEGMNSGTAERLT
+2337 
-2350 NALAALEPED
+2350 
-2360 GKEQVSARQ
+2360 
-2369 RYAAIMDAGLSESDQ
+2369 
-2384 LRALRSVMD
+2384 
-2393 EDAWEK
+2393 
-2399 FETAN
+2399 
-2404 RAGVTP
+2404 
-2410 EVYVEFLEETADL
+2410 
-2423 QADRAGNGKA
+2423 

-2486 TSGSRKKSSGKSK
+2486 AKSSRKKSSGKSTGK
-2499 SSSSGGGQQKS
+2499 SSSGGGQQKS

>member
-1 MTALER
+1 MADVFDRLNRIRTVDNPGKTPAKATERKTTKAAAGGNALER
-7 LKKVQT
+7 LDRVKT
-13 VDGPGKTPD
+13 VD
-22 KTTAQPAATAPVG
+22 AM
-35 GSALERLERVQ
+35 SRLDRIQ

-60 AETRKV
+60 AEAREV
-66 SQPSGTSMGQG
+66 PQPSGTSMGQG

-125 VLHTVKDYVEKPLFA
+125 VLHTVKDYVEKPLFTV
-140 AAGAVLGNPELG
+140 AGAVLGNPELG

-370 GILGGGQMIAQGM
+370 GILGGGQMIAKGM

-463 GNAKNPVRQVLV
+463 ENAKNPVRQVLV

-493 RVLSFAAEDMGVDAE
+493 RVLSFVAEDMGVDAE

-617 TADFAALSE
+617 TADFAALGE

-657 IDDSGMAYRR
+657 IDDSGMTYRR

-695 ERAEYDS
+695 ERTEYDS

-720 FLRHDDLFRAYPY
+720 FLQHDDLFQAYPY

-740 FEDLDSGQSGYFDGS
+740 FEDLGSGQNGYFDGH

-801 ETGDVTQGLQR
+801 ETGDVTQGLQQ

-874 FRRLLDLDRQIKEP
+874 FRRLLDLDRRIKEP

-912 GLTAEQRAEKAPDL
+912 NLTAEQRAEKAPDL

-936 GGSTLYASME
+936 DGRTLYASMD

-975 VPRKRFIQ
+975 VPREQFIQ

-1019 RKADA
+1019 RGTDA
-1024 ELALSNKRRNASATD
+1024 ELALSNKRRNASVTD

-1044 VSGAGFE
+1044 VSGAGLE

-1111 AKSSLKRKN
+1111 VKSSLKRKN

-1168 NAPLGWASEE
+1168 NAPLGWVSEE
-1178 NLRAGFQDR
+1178 DLRAGFQDR
-1187 ATASGGY
+1187 TTASGGY

-1245 SFTELVEEQRRAV
+1245 SFTELVAEQRRAANGAPLLVDERGRTTEERRAAEPAEEPKVPDLAAESGRSAIPGDSGTDGYLDALAESGEPLRDPITPSDRIYEARLDQLQREEAPPERGGGTRIEKRDLDELAQLLQDTANPVTMAREARFEESAGLVSAETKAAKQTAREKAGEAKSYFLRKMVDAGDSVTRVAKATGDEYLYPFYNMARSSASAGINMIAGEQTDITGKRVGRSLNDIFQPIRAKGEDYYNRFQTYLFDLHNVDRMSLVQPDSTVRLEAEEALRAFDQENPDVAQMTEARLRKRAEDIDPDVAELARERLRLLRRVNQADRLGNKPVFSFEVTAEMSQERAAQLLRENPEFATYQKQVREYIHNLMQYRVDSGLMTQQDMDFLEKYYPNYVPTFRRTERTPSTKDRRNVRIGKTVGRAEGGNQKLVPLHEALGRQTMSVVREGSKNRFGERLLETWQRSGADSRVRKYLLDAKEYDADFSLDTFDGADPTPKKENTFTVYKDGKQWEMQVDPTMFDAV
-1258 KAERKTADAK
+1258 KALSPDTKESNVVVKAIRAGNNLFKALVTGYNPTFVVRNTVRDLQTAGLYSRDGKAFLENYPLALREIRRDGAYWK
-1268 DASSAMKALGLD
+1268 QYKALGGSFSSVFDYQTGTVQEPSGKVAKLAARMEALNMAMEQAPRLAEFMSVVKAGDGSMENLMDAMHAAADVTVNFGRAGTLGKVLNANFVPFLNPGIQGFDKMIRRVTETKGAKQWSSLVVRAAALGIAPTLLNALLYDDDDEWEDLKDSDKDTNYLFKIKDGLWLKIPKGRELSILGMTADRVKDIVNGKDVDWGDFITTVGNQVAPSNPLRSNILAAWFDTDLFDPSSPGRTWYGGDIENQRLRNYAPGERYDSSTDIFSKWVGKQLGLSPKKINYLLD
-1280 NITGD
+1280 QYSGVV
-1285 LGEYRNTDFLR
+1285 GDFLLPLLTPQAER
-1296 GADAARKQ
+1296 DPFSKAF
-1304 TVRERRKAEARLHPT
+1304 TVDSVNSNRLSGDFYDTAEQLTYA
-1319 NAEKK
+1319 
-1324 FARGIANGDFSV
+1324 ANGGDSTAKA
-1336 EDIPASMSRAV
+1336 ASRFWNKQQKACS
-1347 VEEMADRYYAE
+1347 DLY
-1358 ASYGKRSGLQDRG
+1358 
-1371 AEIRR
+1371 AEIREIEKSDLSDKEKKQKVKEVKAILNGIQKNALAVLE
-1376 RTEEMARELFEDE
+1376 TYEGTVEK
-1389 ESYHPISMLK
+1389 YLK
-1399 MNERTPE
+1399 GD
-1406 RVMRSIYGEEQGEK
+1406 GEEDVDL
-1420 INEAYIYP
+1420 AY
-1428 IQRNEANKT
+1428 REAN
-1437 RWMREMLDKVRTFQD
+1437 RECF
-1452 SNGGQS
+1452 GA
-1458 ELTRQERALVQQLM
+1458 EYALQVYNKDVY
-1472 EDRFVGEQ
+1472 EK
-1480 LAAMETQGAIR
+1480 AK
-1491 NAAENIRNGADAKD
+1491 NAAAGGVSYEDYYTYYFETKPFQSSGGVSVATQKMRWLEASDFDDETKAEIYFADLASDSDLTKQAELEN
-1505 AAREFS
+1505 S
-1511 LSADEL
+1511 
-1517 ALARQLVRW
+1517 
-1526 TENQELLQSG
+1526 
-1536 QVDSAKINA
+1536 
-1545 AVETFAKQYDLFYDA
+1545 
-1560 INDFLTA
+1560 
-1567 HGYNTIGF
+1567 
-1575 IKGYAPHMQGADTQ
+1575 
-1589 NKLSN
+1589 
-1594 ALKALGVLP
+1594 
-1603 EAAQLPTSI
+1603 

-1617 DYKPGK
+1617 VEYWEYK
-1623 RWNPFFQSRKGSTTD
+1623 
-1638 YDVSKGYES
+1638 
-1647 YISYLADIFYHTDD
+1647 
-1661 IARLRG
+1661 
-1667 VTRYLRRTYGSEQI
+1667 
-1681 TDAID
+1681 
-1686 HAEGL
+1686 
-1691 RTAPLEMQTELLR
+1691 
-1704 ENGRINGKTVLS
+1704 
-1716 EEDTKA
+1716 
-1722 AMNEY
+1722 
-1727 IDKLYESVEQMTK
+1727 
-1740 YGELVK
+1740 
-1746 YLDNFANLLAGKQS
+1746 
-1760 MADRGMEYMAG
+1760 
-1771 RKSLNAANKAVSA
+1771 
-1784 FGRAQ
+1784 
-1789 VAGNVSSVLNQ
+1789 
-1800 SAQLSQILAE
+1800 
-1810 VPTKYVA
+1810 
-1817 KAAVD
+1817 
-1822 LGKKTGVKFW
+1822 
-1832 TIKDT
+1832 
-1837 DIFETSDLLSGKKGV
+1837 
-1852 DYLTAGDS
+1852 
-1860 RMDRFVTAL
+1860 
-1869 FKPADIMDGAV
+1869 
-1880 SALAYQS
+1880 
-1887 KYNQLIAEGKPTA
+1887 
-1900 AAELGADRWAT
+1900 
-1911 QIMASRAKGSRPL
+1911 
-1924 AFESKNVASQILH
+1924 
-1937 MFQVEALNSWE
+1937 
-1948 HVSQDL
+1948 
-1954 SAQYRKT
+1954 
-1961 ERTKGKNAA
+1961 
-1970 AAQVGA
+1970 
-1976 VATKYLLSAFV
+1976 
-1987 MNRITEALY
+1987 
-1996 GGTPAP
+1996 
-2002 FDLLGYVTNAVAS
+2002 
-2015 GLGMTA
+2015 
-2021 NEALAQICRKVLG
+2021 
-2034 KMGFGDEP
+2034 
-2042 DEDDEERDFD
+2042 
-2052 WGEAMDALL
+2052 
-2061 YDVMNDAPF
+2061 
-2070 VRNAAGLLGLGDQTM
+2070 
-2085 PLTNIAESVGD
+2085 
-2096 VGEAAKNSGVLSAE
+2096 
-2110 TGEAILGLGANLLP
+2110 
-2124 GGRQLQKTYQ
+2124 
-2134 GAKTMAT
+2134 MAT
-2141 GGRTYGYGEKA
+2141 
-2152 RIQYTVDQKNLSK
+2152 
-2165 WGQALLFGNSGLS
+2165 
-2178 ETRDYYAEGKN
+2178 N
-2189 GLSAKQTQTVQ
+2189 G
-2200 AMAKDG
+2200 
-2206 ADREEVFQT
+2206 
-2215 IKALRDEKT
+2215 I
-2224 AAEKMEAIDL
+2224 
-2234 AELSDSEKLR
+2234 
-2244 LYREVVASKDSKR
+2244 
-2257 PEQFK
+2257 
-2262 GLMEK
+2262 
-2267 GLNWGQITDAY
+2267 
-2278 GMYAE
+2278 
-2283 LNDDEELSASQK
+2283 
-2295 ATQFAAWLDGED
+2295 
-2307 FSAEQRAAVK
+2307 
-2317 ECFAFWQQMRAE
+2317 
-2329 AKRYEALT
+2329 
-2337 AEGMNSGTAERLT
+2337 
-2350 NALAALEPED
+2350 
-2360 GKEQVSARQ
+2360 
-2369 RYAAIMDAGLSESDQ
+2369 
-2384 LRALRSVMD
+2384 
-2393 EDAWEK
+2393 
-2399 FETAN
+2399 
-2404 RAGVTP
+2404 
-2410 EVYVEFLEETADL
+2410 
-2423 QADRAGNGKA
+2423 QADRTASGKVVTN
-2433 IAGSKKQKVLAAIDG
+2433 SKKQKVLAAIDG

-2460 YAAGYAESTLTEA
+2460 YANNYAESTLTEA

-2486 TSGSRKKSSGKSK
+2486 TSSGWKKSSGKSTGK
-2499 SSSSGGGQQKS
+2499 SSSGSSQQKS

>member
-1 MTALER
+1 MADVFDRLNKIRTVDNPGKTPAKATERKTTKAAAGGNALER
-7 LKKVQT
+7 LDRVKT
-13 VDGPGKTPD
+13 VD
-22 KTTAQPAATAPVG
+22 AM
-35 GSALERLERVQ
+35 SRLDRIQ

-60 AETRKV
+60 AEAREV
-66 SQPSGTSMGQG
+66 PQPSGTSMGQG

-90 AQSVD
+90 AQSMD

-125 VLHTVKDYVEKPLFA
+125 VLHTVKDYVEKPLFTV
-140 AAGAVLGNPELG
+140 AGAVLGNPELG

-463 GNAKNPVRQVLV
+463 ENAKNPVRQVLV

-493 RVLSFAAEDMGVDAE
+493 RVLSFVAEDMGVDAE

-585 DAQKLYEKALRNN
+585 EAQKLYEKALRNN
-598 QGGDALKTG
+598 QGGEALKTG

-617 TADFAALSE
+617 TADFAALRE

-657 IDDSGMAYRR
+657 IDDSGMAYQRA
-667 DGDAQLSKEPGY
+667 GDAEYRRNPEYLEYLDLWDKAVVRGEASEAEAD
-679 QRLQEL
+679 RMREL
-685 ERRWDSLTEQ
+685 DKRYGRVAMMTSIN
-695 ERAEYDS
+695 
-702 LANEYQG
+702 LANGNAKLEDILQH
-709 TVWEEKYLLRD
+709 E
-720 FLRHDDLFRAYPY
+720 DLFRAYPA
-733 LNRVSLA
+733 LRDVKVR
-740 FEDLDSGQSGYFDGS
+740 FEDLSRGQSGYFDGS

-760 LSNRLRNQPES
+760 ISNSLRNQPES
-771 TLTHEI
+771 TLTHEV
-777 QHVIQKVEGFSRGSS
+777 QHVVQAAERFARGSS
-792 PEYWARRDY
+792 PEYWNRRMEEGYSRRRNDGRIEQAEKEYRRIFDDAPEEFKRKVREINRDRLRGDY
-801 ETGDVTQGLQR
+801 E
-812 EYQAILQG
+812 A
-820 LDKDSRNQF
+820 
-829 TRYQEVNRELDRLQ
+829 
-843 DAEEG
+843 
-848 TAEAE
+848 AEAIVDE
-853 KYVRLDAE
+853 LYAGEYADLWSQLDMADFE
-861 SDRLYL
+861 RRSERGEEMLPSDL
-867 ALWDKPW
+867 
-874 FRRLLDLDRQIKEP
+874 
-888 GEVYNRYY
+888 Y

-912 GLTAEQRAEKAPDL
+912 SLTAEQRAEQAPDL

-975 VPRKRFIQ
+975 VPRERFIQ

-990 RELKDKSP
+990 RELKGKSP

-1019 RKADA
+1019 RGTDA
-1024 ELALSNKRRNASATD
+1024 ELALSNKRRNASVTD

-1044 VSGAGFE
+1044 VSGAGLE

-1111 AKSSLKRKN
+1111 VKSSLKRKN

-1168 NAPLGWASEE
+1168 NAPLGWVSEE
-1178 NLRAGFQDR
+1178 DLRAGFQDR
-1187 ATASGGY
+1187 TTASGGY

-1245 SFTELVEEQRRAV
+1245 SFTELVEEQRRAANGAPLLVDERGRTTEERRAAESGRSAIPGDSGTDGYLDALAESGEPLRDPITPSDRIYEAKLDRLRREEAPPERGGGTRIEKRDLDELAQLLQDTANPVTMAREARFEESAGLVSAETRPDKQTAREKAQEAKSYFLRKMVDAGDSVTRVAKATGDEYLYPFYNMARSSASAGINMIAGEQTDITGKRVGRSLNDIFQPIRAKGEDYYNQFQTYLFDLHNVDRMSLVAPDSTAKIEAEENLRRFMQENPDVAQMTEARLRKRAEDIDPDVAELARELLRLKREVDKADRLGNKPVFSFEFTAEKSRERAAQLLRENPEFAGYRQQVREYIHNLMQYRVDSGLMTQQDMDFLERYYPNYVPTFRWEEKQYRRFDPRNVRIGKTVGRAKGGNQKLVPLHEALGKMTMSVVREGSKNRFGERLLETWQNSGQNSRVREYLLDAEEYDASFDPDTFDGEDPTPRKENTFTVYKDGKQWEMQVDPSMFDAV
-1258 KAERKTADAK
+1258 KALSPDTKESNWFVNLVRSGNSLFKALVTGYNPTFVVRNTVRDLQTAGLYSRDGKAFLENYPLALREIK
-1268 DASSAMKALGLD
+1268 RDGAYWKQYKALGGSFSSVFDYQTGTVQEPSGKAAKLAARMEALNMAMEQAPRLAEFMSVVKAGDGSMENLMDAMHAAADVTVNFGRAGTLGKVLNANFVPFLNPGIQGFDKMIRRVTETKGAKQWSSLVVRAAALGIAPTLLNALLYDDDDEWEDLKDSDKDTNYLFKIKDGLWLKIPKGRELSILGMTADRVKDIVNGEDVDWRDFITTVGNQVAPANPLNQNILKAWFDADLSDPSSPGRTWYGGDIENQRLRNYAPGERYDSSTDVFSKWVGKQLGLSPKKINYLLD
-1280 NITGD
+1280 QYSGVV
-1285 LGEYRNTDFLR
+1285 GDFLLPLLTPQAER
-1296 GADAARKQ
+1296 DPFSKAFTVDSVNSNRLSGDFYDTAEQLTYAANGGDSTAKAASRFWNKQQKACSDLYAQIREIEESDLSDKEKKQKVKEVKAILNGIQKNALATLETYEGTVEKYLKGSGEEDVDLAYREANRECFGAEYALQVYNKDVYEKAKNAAAGGVSYEDYYTYYFETKTFQSSGGVSVATQKMRWLEASDFDDE
-1304 TVRERRKAEARLHPT
+1304 TKAEIYFADLASDSDLT
-1319 NAEKK
+1319 KQAE
-1324 FARGIANGDFSV
+1324 
-1336 EDIPASMSRAV
+1336 
-1347 VEEMADRYYAE
+1347 
-1358 ASYGKRSGLQDRG
+1358 L
-1371 AEIRR
+1371 
-1376 RTEEMARELFEDE
+1376 
-1389 ESYHPISMLK
+1389 ESS
-1399 MNERTPE
+1399 
-1406 RVMRSIYGEEQGEK
+1406 
-1420 INEAYIYP
+1420 
-1428 IQRNEANKT
+1428 
-1437 RWMREMLDKVRTFQD
+1437 
-1452 SNGGQS
+1452 
-1458 ELTRQERALVQQLM
+1458 
-1472 EDRFVGEQ
+1472 
-1480 LAAMETQGAIR
+1480 
-1491 NAAENIRNGADAKD
+1491 
-1505 AAREFS
+1505 
-1511 LSADEL
+1511 
-1517 ALARQLVRW
+1517 
-1526 TENQELLQSG
+1526 
-1536 QVDSAKINA
+1536 
-1545 AVETFAKQYDLFYDA
+1545 
-1560 INDFLTA
+1560 
-1567 HGYNTIGF
+1567 
-1575 IKGYAPHMQGADTQ
+1575 
-1589 NKLSN
+1589 
-1594 ALKALGVLP
+1594 
-1603 EAAQLPTSI
+1603 

-1617 DYKPGK
+1617 VEYWEYK
-1623 RWNPFFQSRKGSTTD
+1623 
-1638 YDVSKGYES
+1638 
-1647 YISYLADIFYHTDD
+1647 
-1661 IARLRG
+1661 
-1667 VTRYLRRTYGSEQI
+1667 
-1681 TDAID
+1681 
-1686 HAEGL
+1686 
-1691 RTAPLEMQTELLR
+1691 
-1704 ENGRINGKTVLS
+1704 
-1716 EEDTKA
+1716 
-1722 AMNEY
+1722 
-1727 IDKLYESVEQMTK
+1727 
-1740 YGELVK
+1740 
-1746 YLDNFANLLAGKQS
+1746 
-1760 MADRGMEYMAG
+1760 
-1771 RKSLNAANKAVSA
+1771 
-1784 FGRAQ
+1784 
-1789 VAGNVSSVLNQ
+1789 
-1800 SAQLSQILAE
+1800 
-1810 VPTKYVA
+1810 
-1817 KAAVD
+1817 
-1822 LGKKTGVKFW
+1822 
-1832 TIKDT
+1832 
-1837 DIFETSDLLSGKKGV
+1837 
-1852 DYLTAGDS
+1852 
-1860 RMDRFVTAL
+1860 
-1869 FKPADIMDGAV
+1869 
-1880 SALAYQS
+1880 
-1887 KYNQLIAEGKPTA
+1887 
-1900 AAELGADRWAT
+1900 
-1911 QIMASRAKGSRPL
+1911 
-1924 AFESKNVASQILH
+1924 
-1937 MFQVEALNSWE
+1937 
-1948 HVSQDL
+1948 
-1954 SAQYRKT
+1954 
-1961 ERTKGKNAA
+1961 
-1970 AAQVGA
+1970 
-1976 VATKYLLSAFV
+1976 
-1987 MNRITEALY
+1987 
-1996 GGTPAP
+1996 
-2002 FDLLGYVTNAVAS
+2002 
-2015 GLGMTA
+2015 
-2021 NEALAQICRKVLG
+2021 
-2034 KMGFGDEP
+2034 
-2042 DEDDEERDFD
+2042 
-2052 WGEAMDALL
+2052 
-2061 YDVMNDAPF
+2061 
-2070 VRNAAGLLGLGDQTM
+2070 
-2085 PLTNIAESVGD
+2085 
-2096 VGEAAKNSGVLSAE
+2096 
-2110 TGEAILGLGANLLP
+2110 
-2124 GGRQLQKTYQ
+2124 
-2134 GAKTMAT
+2134 MAT
-2141 GGRTYGYGEKA
+2141 
-2152 RIQYTVDQKNLSK
+2152 
-2165 WGQALLFGNSGLS
+2165 
-2178 ETRDYYAEGKN
+2178 N
-2189 GLSAKQTQTVQ
+2189 G
-2200 AMAKDG
+2200 
-2206 ADREEVFQT
+2206 
-2215 IKALRDEKT
+2215 I
-2224 AAEKMEAIDL
+2224 
-2234 AELSDSEKLR
+2234 
-2244 LYREVVASKDSKR
+2244 
-2257 PEQFK
+2257 
-2262 GLMEK
+2262 
-2267 GLNWGQITDAY
+2267 
-2278 GMYAE
+2278 
-2283 LNDDEELSASQK
+2283 
-2295 ATQFAAWLDGED
+2295 
-2307 FSAEQRAAVK
+2307 
-2317 ECFAFWQQMRAE
+2317 
-2329 AKRYEALT
+2329 
-2337 AEGMNSGTAERLT
+2337 
-2350 NALAALEPED
+2350 
-2360 GKEQVSARQ
+2360 
-2369 RYAAIMDAGLSESDQ
+2369 
-2384 LRALRSVMD
+2384 
-2393 EDAWEK
+2393 
-2399 FETAN
+2399 
-2404 RAGVTP
+2404 
-2410 EVYVEFLEETADL
+2410 
-2423 QADRAGNGKA
+2423 QADRTEGGKT
-2433 IAGSKKQKVLAAIDG
+2433 IAGSKKQKVLAAIDA

-2486 TSGSRKKSSGKSK
+2486 AKSSRKKSSGKSTGK
-2499 SSSSGGGQQKS
+2499 SSSGSGQQKS
-2510 GLSKYSLD
+2510 GLSRYSLD

>member
-1 MTALER
+1 MADVFDRLNKIRTVDNPGKTPAKATERKTTKAAAGGNALER
-7 LKKVQT
+7 LDRVKT
-13 VDGPGKTPD
+13 VD
-22 KTTAQPAATAPVG
+22 AM
-35 GSALERLERVQ
+35 SRLDRIQ

-60 AETRKV
+60 AEAREV
-66 SQPSGTSMGQG
+66 PQPSGTSMGQG

-125 VLHTVKDYVEKPLFA
+125 VLHTVKDYVEKPLFTV
-140 AAGAVLGNPELG
+140 AGAVLGNPELG

-411 AEQKNAAPRTEAA
+411 AEQQNAAPRTEAA

-493 RVLSFAAEDMGVDAE
+493 RVLSFVAEDMGVDAE

-542 LFRDEQSIQRL
+542 LFRDERSIQRL

-562 KIYDWIRDTIVKVK
+562 KIYDWIRDTLVKVK

-598 QGGDALKTG
+598 QGGEALKTG

-617 TADFAALSE
+617 TADFAALRE

-792 PEYWARRDY
+792 PEYWNRRMEEGYSRRRNDGRIEQAEKEYRRIFDDAPEEFKRKVREINRDRLRGDY
-801 ETGDVTQGLQR
+801 E
-812 EYQAILQG
+812 A
-820 LDKDSRNQF
+820 
-829 TRYQEVNRELDRLQ
+829 
-843 DAEEG
+843 
-848 TAEAE
+848 AEAIVDE
-853 KYVRLDAE
+853 LYAGEYADLWSQLDMADFE
-861 SDRLYL
+861 RRSERGEEMLPSDL
-867 ALWDKPW
+867 
-874 FRRLLDLDRQIKEP
+874 
-888 GEVYNRYY
+888 Y

-912 GLTAEQRAEKAPDL
+912 SLTAEQRAEQAPDL

-936 GGSTLYASME
+936 DGRTLYASMD

-975 VPRKRFIQ
+975 VPREQFIQ

-990 RELKDKSP
+990 RELKGKSP

-1019 RKADA
+1019 RGTDA
-1024 ELALSNKRRNASATD
+1024 ELALSNKRRNASVTD

-1044 VSGAGFE
+1044 VSGAGLE

-1111 AKSSLKRKN
+1111 VKSSLKRKN

-1215 FAAKEGTDI
+1215 FSAKEGTDI

-1245 SFTELVEEQRRAV
+1245 SFTELVAEQRRAANGAPLLVDERGRTTEERRAAEPAEEPKVPDLAAESGRSAIPGDSGTDGYLDALAESGEPLRDPITPSDRIYEARLDQLQREEAPPERGGGTRIEKRDLDELAQLLQDTANPVTMAREARFEESAGLVSAETKAAKQTAREKAGEAKSYFLRKMVDAGDSVTRVAKATGDEYLYPFYNMARSSASAGINMIAGEQTDITGKRVGRGLNDIFQPIRAKGEDYYNRFQTYLFDLHNVDRMSLVRPDSTAKMEAEENLRKFLQENPDVAQMTEARLRKRAEDIDPDVAELARELLRLKREVDKADRLGNKPVFSFEVTAEMSRERAARLLREHPEFSTYQKQVREYIHNLMQYLVDSGLMTQQDMDFLEKYYPNYVPTFRRTERTPSTKDRRNVRIGKTVGRAEGGNQKLVPLHEALGRQTMSVVREGSKNRFGERLLETWQRSGADSRVQKYLLDAKEYDADFSLDTFDGADPTPKKENTFTVYKDGKQWEMQVDPTMFDAV
-1258 KAERKTADAK
+1258 KALSPDTKESNVVVKAIRAGNNLFKALVTGYNPTFVVRNTVRDLQTAGLYSRDGKAFLENYPLALREIK
-1268 DASSAMKALGLD
+1268 RDGAYWKQYKALGGSFSSVFDYQTGTVQEPNGKVAKLAARMEALNMAMEQAPRLAEFMSVVKAGDGSMENLMDAIHAAADVTVNFGRAGTLGKVLNANFVPFLNPGIQGFDKMIRRVTETKGAKQWSSLVVRAAALGIAPTLLNALLYDDDDEWEDLKDSDKDTNYLFKIKDGLWLKIPKGRELSILGMTADRVKDIVNGEDVDWRDFITTVGNQVAPANPLNQNILKAWFDADLSDPSSPGRTWYGGDIENQRLRNYAPGERYDSSTDVFSKWVGKQLGLSPKKINYLLD
-1280 NITGD
+1280 QYSGVV
-1285 LGEYRNTDFLR
+1285 GDFLLPLLTPQAER
-1296 GADAARKQ
+1296 DPFSKAFTVDSVNSNRLSGDFYDTAEQLTYAANGGDSTAKAASRFWNKQQKACSDLYAQIREVEESDLSDKEKKQKVKEVKAILNGIQKNALATLETYEGTVEKYLKGSGEEDVDLAYREANRECFGAEYALQVYNKDVYEKAKNAAAGGVSYEDYYTYYFETKPFQSSGGVSVATQKMRWLEASDFDDE
-1304 TVRERRKAEARLHPT
+1304 TKAEIYFADLASDSDLT
-1319 NAEKK
+1319 KQAE
-1324 FARGIANGDFSV
+1324 
-1336 EDIPASMSRAV
+1336 
-1347 VEEMADRYYAE
+1347 
-1358 ASYGKRSGLQDRG
+1358 L
-1371 AEIRR
+1371 
-1376 RTEEMARELFEDE
+1376 
-1389 ESYHPISMLK
+1389 
-1399 MNERTPE
+1399 
-1406 RVMRSIYGEEQGEK
+1406 
-1420 INEAYIYP
+1420 
-1428 IQRNEANKT
+1428 
-1437 RWMREMLDKVRTFQD
+1437 
-1452 SNGGQS
+1452 
-1458 ELTRQERALVQQLM
+1458 
-1472 EDRFVGEQ
+1472 
-1480 LAAMETQGAIR
+1480 
-1491 NAAENIRNGADAKD
+1491 EN
-1505 AAREFS
+1505 S
-1511 LSADEL
+1511 
-1517 ALARQLVRW
+1517 
-1526 TENQELLQSG
+1526 
-1536 QVDSAKINA
+1536 
-1545 AVETFAKQYDLFYDA
+1545 
-1560 INDFLTA
+1560 
-1567 HGYNTIGF
+1567 
-1575 IKGYAPHMQGADTQ
+1575 
-1589 NKLSN
+1589 
-1594 ALKALGVLP
+1594 
-1603 EAAQLPTSI
+1603 

-1617 DYKPGK
+1617 VEYWEYK
-1623 RWNPFFQSRKGSTTD
+1623 
-1638 YDVSKGYES
+1638 
-1647 YISYLADIFYHTDD
+1647 
-1661 IARLRG
+1661 
-1667 VTRYLRRTYGSEQI
+1667 
-1681 TDAID
+1681 
-1686 HAEGL
+1686 
-1691 RTAPLEMQTELLR
+1691 
-1704 ENGRINGKTVLS
+1704 
-1716 EEDTKA
+1716 
-1722 AMNEY
+1722 
-1727 IDKLYESVEQMTK
+1727 
-1740 YGELVK
+1740 
-1746 YLDNFANLLAGKQS
+1746 
-1760 MADRGMEYMAG
+1760 
-1771 RKSLNAANKAVSA
+1771 
-1784 FGRAQ
+1784 
-1789 VAGNVSSVLNQ
+1789 
-1800 SAQLSQILAE
+1800 
-1810 VPTKYVA
+1810 
-1817 KAAVD
+1817 
-1822 LGKKTGVKFW
+1822 
-1832 TIKDT
+1832 
-1837 DIFETSDLLSGKKGV
+1837 
-1852 DYLTAGDS
+1852 
-1860 RMDRFVTAL
+1860 
-1869 FKPADIMDGAV
+1869 
-1880 SALAYQS
+1880 
-1887 KYNQLIAEGKPTA
+1887 
-1900 AAELGADRWAT
+1900 
-1911 QIMASRAKGSRPL
+1911 
-1924 AFESKNVASQILH
+1924 
-1937 MFQVEALNSWE
+1937 
-1948 HVSQDL
+1948 
-1954 SAQYRKT
+1954 
-1961 ERTKGKNAA
+1961 
-1970 AAQVGA
+1970 
-1976 VATKYLLSAFV
+1976 
-1987 MNRITEALY
+1987 
-1996 GGTPAP
+1996 
-2002 FDLLGYVTNAVAS
+2002 
-2015 GLGMTA
+2015 
-2021 NEALAQICRKVLG
+2021 
-2034 KMGFGDEP
+2034 
-2042 DEDDEERDFD
+2042 
-2052 WGEAMDALL
+2052 
-2061 YDVMNDAPF
+2061 
-2070 VRNAAGLLGLGDQTM
+2070 
-2085 PLTNIAESVGD
+2085 
-2096 VGEAAKNSGVLSAE
+2096 
-2110 TGEAILGLGANLLP
+2110 
-2124 GGRQLQKTYQ
+2124 
-2134 GAKTMAT
+2134 MAT
-2141 GGRTYGYGEKA
+2141 
-2152 RIQYTVDQKNLSK
+2152 
-2165 WGQALLFGNSGLS
+2165 
-2178 ETRDYYAEGKN
+2178 N
-2189 GLSAKQTQTVQ
+2189 G
-2200 AMAKDG
+2200 
-2206 ADREEVFQT
+2206 
-2215 IKALRDEKT
+2215 I
-2224 AAEKMEAIDL
+2224 
-2234 AELSDSEKLR
+2234 
-2244 LYREVVASKDSKR
+2244 
-2257 PEQFK
+2257 
-2262 GLMEK
+2262 
-2267 GLNWGQITDAY
+2267 
-2278 GMYAE
+2278 
-2283 LNDDEELSASQK
+2283 
-2295 ATQFAAWLDGED
+2295 
-2307 FSAEQRAAVK
+2307 
-2317 ECFAFWQQMRAE
+2317 
-2329 AKRYEALT
+2329 
-2337 AEGMNSGTAERLT
+2337 
-2350 NALAALEPED
+2350 
-2360 GKEQVSARQ
+2360 
-2369 RYAAIMDAGLSESDQ
+2369 
-2384 LRALRSVMD
+2384 
-2393 EDAWEK
+2393 
-2399 FETAN
+2399 
-2404 RAGVTP
+2404 
-2410 EVYVEFLEETADL
+2410 
-2423 QADRAGNGKA
+2423 QADRTASGKVVTN
-2433 IAGSKKQKVLAAIDG
+2433 SKKQKVLAAIDG

-2460 YAAGYAESTLTEA
+2460 YANNYAESTLTEA

-2486 TSGSRKKSSGKSK
+2486 TSSGRKKSSGKSTGK
-2499 SSSSGGGQQKS
+2499 SSSGSSQQKS

>member
-1 MTALER
+1 MADVFDRLNKIRTVDNPGKTPAKATERKTTKAAAGGNALER
-7 LKKVQT
+7 LDRVKT
-13 VDGPGKTPD
+13 VD
-22 KTTAQPAATAPVG
+22 AM
-35 GSALERLERVQ
+35 SRLDRIQ

-60 AETRKV
+60 AEAREV
-66 SQPSGTSMGQG
+66 PQPSGTSMGQG

-90 AQSVD
+90 AQSMD

-125 VLHTVKDYVEKPLFA
+125 VLHTVKDYVEKPLFTV
-140 AAGAVLGNPELG
+140 AGAVLGNPELG

-463 GNAKNPVRQVLV
+463 ENAKNPVRQVLV

-493 RVLSFAAEDMGVDAE
+493 RVLSFVAEDMGVDAE

-585 DAQKLYEKALRNN
+585 EAQKLYEKALRNN
-598 QGGDALKTG
+598 QGGEALKTG

-617 TADFAALSE
+617 TADFAALRE

-657 IDDSGMAYRR
+657 IDDSGMAYQRA
-667 DGDAQLSKEPGY
+667 GDAEYRRNPEYLEYLDLWDKAVVRGEASEAEAD
-679 QRLQEL
+679 RMREL
-685 ERRWDSLTEQ
+685 DKRYGRVAMMTSIN
-695 ERAEYDS
+695 
-702 LANEYQG
+702 LANGNAKLEDILQH
-709 TVWEEKYLLRD
+709 E
-720 FLRHDDLFRAYPY
+720 DLFRAYPA
-733 LNRVSLA
+733 LRDVKVR
-740 FEDLDSGQSGYFDGS
+740 FEDLSRGQSGYFDGS

-760 LSNRLRNQPES
+760 ISNSLRNQPES
-771 TLTHEI
+771 TLTHEV
-777 QHVIQKVEGFSRGSS
+777 QHVVQAAERFARGSS
-792 PEYWARRDY
+792 PEYWNRRMEEGYSRRRNDGRIEQAEKEYRRIFDGAPEEFKRKVREINRDRLRGDY
-801 ETGDVTQGLQR
+801 E
-812 EYQAILQG
+812 A
-820 LDKDSRNQF
+820 
-829 TRYQEVNRELDRLQ
+829 
-843 DAEEG
+843 
-848 TAEAE
+848 AEAIVDE
-853 KYVRLDAE
+853 LYAGEYADLWSQLDMADFE
-861 SDRLYL
+861 RRSERGEEMLPSDL
-867 ALWDKPW
+867 
-874 FRRLLDLDRQIKEP
+874 
-888 GEVYNRYY
+888 Y

-1019 RKADA
+1019 RGTDA
-1024 ELALSNKRRNASATD
+1024 ELALSNKRRNASVTD

-1044 VSGAGFE
+1044 VSGAGLE

-1215 FAAKEGTDI
+1215 FSAKEGTDI

-1245 SFTELVEEQRRAV
+1245 SFTELVVEQRRAANGAPLLV
-1258 KAERKTADAK
+1258 DERGRTTEERRAAEPAEEPKVPDLAAESGRSAIPGDSGTDGYLDALAESGEPLRDPITPSDRIYEAKLDRLQREEAPPERGGGTRIAKRDLDEFARLLQDTANPVTMAREARFEESAGLVSAETKAAKQTAREKAGEAKSYFLRKMVDAGDSVTRVAK
-1268 DASSAMKALGLD
+1268 ATGDEYLYPFYNMARSSASAGINMIAGEQTD
-1280 NITGD
+1280 ITGKRVGRSLNDIFQPIRAKGEDYYSRFQTYLFD
-1285 LGEYRNTDFLR
+1285 LHNVDRMSLVQPDS
-1296 GADAARKQ
+1296 
-1304 TVRERRKAEARLHPT
+1304 TVRLEAEEALRAFDQENPDVAQMTEARLRKRAEDIDPDVAELARERLRLLRRVNQADRLGNKPVFSFEVTAEMSRERAAQLLRENPEFATYQKQVREYIHNLMQYRVDSGLMTQQDMDFLEKYYPNYVPT
-1319 NAEKK
+1319 FRRTERTPGTKDRRNVRIGKTVGRAEGGNQKLVPLHEALGRQTMSVVREGSKNRFGERLLETWQRSGADSRVRKYLLDAKEYDADFSLDTFDGADPTPRKENTFTVYKDGKQWEMQVDPSMFDAVKALSPDTQESNIVVRTIRAGNSLFKALVTGYNPTFVVRNTVRDLQTAGLYSRDGKAFLKNYPLALQEIRKGGAYWKQYQALGGSFSSVFDYQTGTVKEPSGKAAKLAARMEALNMAMEQAPRLAEFMSVVKAGDGSMENLMDAMHAAADVTVNFGRAGTLGKVLNANFVPFLNPGIQGFDKMIRRVTETKGAK
-1324 FARGIANGDFSV
+1324 QWSSLVVRAAALGIAPTLLNALLYSDDDDWEDLKDSDKDTNYLFKIKDGLWLKIPKGRELSILGMTADRVQDIVNGKDVDWGDFIATVGNQVAPSNPLRSNILAAWFDTDLFDPSSPGRTWYGGDIENQRLQNYAPGERYDSSTDIFSKWVGKQLGLSPKKINYLLDQYSGVVGDFLLPLLTPQAERDPFSKAFTVDSV
-1336 EDIPASMSRAV
+1336 NSNRLSGDFYDTAEQLTYAANGGDSTAKAASRFWSKQQKACS
-1347 VEEMADRYYAE
+1347 DLY
-1358 ASYGKRSGLQDRG
+1358 
-1371 AEIRR
+1371 AEIR
-1376 RTEEMARELFEDE
+1376 EIE
-1389 ESYHPISMLK
+1389 ESDLSDKEKKQKVKEVKTILNGIQKNALATLETYEGTVEKYLK
-1399 MNERTPE
+1399 G
-1406 RVMRSIYGEEQGEK
+1406 SGEEDVDL
-1420 INEAYIYP
+1420 AY
-1428 IQRNEANKT
+1428 REAN
-1437 RWMREMLDKVRTFQD
+1437 RECFGAEYALQVYNKDVYEKAKNAAAGGVSYEDYYTYYFETKTFQSSGGVSVATQKMRWLEASDFDDETKAEIYFADLASD
-1452 SNGGQS
+1452 SDLTKQA
-1458 ELTRQERALVQQLM
+1458 ELE
-1472 EDRFVGEQ
+1472 
-1480 LAAMETQGAIR
+1480 
-1491 NAAENIRNGADAKD
+1491 
-1505 AAREFS
+1505 S
-1511 LSADEL
+1511 S
-1517 ALARQLVRW
+1517 
-1526 TENQELLQSG
+1526 
-1536 QVDSAKINA
+1536 
-1545 AVETFAKQYDLFYDA
+1545 
-1560 INDFLTA
+1560 
-1567 HGYNTIGF
+1567 
-1575 IKGYAPHMQGADTQ
+1575 
-1589 NKLSN
+1589 
-1594 ALKALGVLP
+1594 
-1603 EAAQLPTSI
+1603 

-1617 DYKPGK
+1617 VEYWEYK
-1623 RWNPFFQSRKGSTTD
+1623 
-1638 YDVSKGYES
+1638 
-1647 YISYLADIFYHTDD
+1647 
-1661 IARLRG
+1661 
-1667 VTRYLRRTYGSEQI
+1667 
-1681 TDAID
+1681 
-1686 HAEGL
+1686 
-1691 RTAPLEMQTELLR
+1691 
-1704 ENGRINGKTVLS
+1704 
-1716 EEDTKA
+1716 
-1722 AMNEY
+1722 
-1727 IDKLYESVEQMTK
+1727 
-1740 YGELVK
+1740 
-1746 YLDNFANLLAGKQS
+1746 
-1760 MADRGMEYMAG
+1760 
-1771 RKSLNAANKAVSA
+1771 
-1784 FGRAQ
+1784 
-1789 VAGNVSSVLNQ
+1789 
-1800 SAQLSQILAE
+1800 
-1810 VPTKYVA
+1810 
-1817 KAAVD
+1817 
-1822 LGKKTGVKFW
+1822 
-1832 TIKDT
+1832 
-1837 DIFETSDLLSGKKGV
+1837 
-1852 DYLTAGDS
+1852 
-1860 RMDRFVTAL
+1860 
-1869 FKPADIMDGAV
+1869 
-1880 SALAYQS
+1880 
-1887 KYNQLIAEGKPTA
+1887 
-1900 AAELGADRWAT
+1900 
-1911 QIMASRAKGSRPL
+1911 
-1924 AFESKNVASQILH
+1924 
-1937 MFQVEALNSWE
+1937 
-1948 HVSQDL
+1948 
-1954 SAQYRKT
+1954 
-1961 ERTKGKNAA
+1961 
-1970 AAQVGA
+1970 
-1976 VATKYLLSAFV
+1976 
-1987 MNRITEALY
+1987 
-1996 GGTPAP
+1996 
-2002 FDLLGYVTNAVAS
+2002 
-2015 GLGMTA
+2015 
-2021 NEALAQICRKVLG
+2021 
-2034 KMGFGDEP
+2034 
-2042 DEDDEERDFD
+2042 
-2052 WGEAMDALL
+2052 
-2061 YDVMNDAPF
+2061 
-2070 VRNAAGLLGLGDQTM
+2070 
-2085 PLTNIAESVGD
+2085 
-2096 VGEAAKNSGVLSAE
+2096 
-2110 TGEAILGLGANLLP
+2110 
-2124 GGRQLQKTYQ
+2124 
-2134 GAKTMAT
+2134 MAT
-2141 GGRTYGYGEKA
+2141 
-2152 RIQYTVDQKNLSK
+2152 
-2165 WGQALLFGNSGLS
+2165 
-2178 ETRDYYAEGKN
+2178 N
-2189 GLSAKQTQTVQ
+2189 G
-2200 AMAKDG
+2200 
-2206 ADREEVFQT
+2206 
-2215 IKALRDEKT
+2215 I
-2224 AAEKMEAIDL
+2224 
-2234 AELSDSEKLR
+2234 
-2244 LYREVVASKDSKR
+2244 
-2257 PEQFK
+2257 
-2262 GLMEK
+2262 
-2267 GLNWGQITDAY
+2267 
-2278 GMYAE
+2278 
-2283 LNDDEELSASQK
+2283 
-2295 ATQFAAWLDGED
+2295 
-2307 FSAEQRAAVK
+2307 
-2317 ECFAFWQQMRAE
+2317 
-2329 AKRYEALT
+2329 
-2337 AEGMNSGTAERLT
+2337 
-2350 NALAALEPED
+2350 
-2360 GKEQVSARQ
+2360 
-2369 RYAAIMDAGLSESDQ
+2369 
-2384 LRALRSVMD
+2384 
-2393 EDAWEK
+2393 
-2399 FETAN
+2399 
-2404 RAGVTP
+2404 
-2410 EVYVEFLEETADL
+2410 
-2423 QADRAGNGKA
+2423 QADRTEGGKT
-2433 IAGSKKQKVLAAIDG
+2433 IAGSKKQKVLAAIDA

-2486 TSGSRKKSSGKSK
+2486 AKSSRKKSSGKSTGK
-2499 SSSSGGGQQKS
+2499 SSSGSGQQKS
-2510 GLSKYSLD
+2510 GLSRYSLD

>member
-1 MTALER
+1 MADVFDRLNKIRTVDDPGKTPAKATERKTTKAAAGGNALER
-7 LKKVQT
+7 LDRVKT
-13 VDGPGKTPD
+13 VD
-22 KTTAQPAATAPVG
+22 AM
-35 GSALERLERVQ
+35 SRLDRIQ

-60 AETRKV
+60 AEAREV
-66 SQPSGTSMGQG
+66 PQPSGTSMGQG

-125 VLHTVKDYVEKPLFA
+125 VLHTVKDYVEKPLFTV
-140 AAGAVLGNPELG
+140 AGAVLGNPELG

-297 PAELQQGGKN
+297 PAELQRGGKN

-424 EVSLD
+424 
-429 EARQIARNFGAE
+429 GPM
-441 LRVGTLEHGA
+441 RVGRAT
-451 SGTYENGVITID
+451 TIQNPYEGVR
-463 GNAKNPVRQVLV
+463 PEQ
-475 HELTHHMES
+475 
-484 SGLYGEFSD
+484 
-493 RVLSFAAEDMGVDAE
+493 
-508 AMARSITEEYRAAG
+508 
-522 VELSEDAA
+522 AA
-530 RRELVAKFAEDK
+530 RTAETVS
-542 LFRDEQSIQRL
+542 F
-553 LRTDRNLFQ
+553 
-562 KIYDWIRDTIVKVK
+562 
-576 GSSEEKFLA
+576 
-585 DAQKLYEKALRNN
+585 
-598 QGGDALKTG
+598 GGDALERAKARISGAMQLQAAETKSFKGALKEFYRMAFEPAKNVPVEGASFQG
-607 QNLFAGERSK
+607 QPYTVDINNNVPGKVINDKNLTAEKLALLENLPEVVRKGTYVGSGKYEQHGSRQKPTIRYDYFETPVTIHGEPYIARFDVEVLPGANNYRTHQVVEIDLTHAKARWAGTVPVPSSDTSGLAAGESANQ
-617 TADFAALSE
+617 TSLAANGDAGTQSPMPTDNSI
-626 ARERLAQG
+626 AQG
-634 ADAETVR
+634 ADAVKN
-641 RETGW
+641 GQ
-646 FRGMDGKWRFE
+646 
-657 IDDSGMAYRR
+657 A
-667 DGDAQLSKEPGY
+667 GDISM
-679 QRLQEL
+679 
-685 ERRWDSLTEQ
+685 
-695 ERAEYDS
+695 
-702 LANEYQG
+702 
-709 TVWEEKYLLRD
+709 
-720 FLRHDDLFRAYPY
+720 
-733 LNRVSLA
+733 
-740 FEDLDSGQSGYFDGS
+740 
-755 SNTIV
+755 
-760 LSNRLRNQPES
+760 
-771 TLTHEI
+771 
-777 QHVIQKVEGFSRGSS
+777 
-792 PEYWARRDY
+792 
-801 ETGDVTQGLQR
+801 
-812 EYQAILQG
+812 
-820 LDKDSRNQF
+820 
-829 TRYQEVNRELDRLQ
+829 
-843 DAEEG
+843 EG
-848 TAEAE
+848 TAPFQTGG
-853 KYVRLDAE
+853 RE
-861 SDRLYL
+861 SGD
-867 ALWDKPW
+867 
-874 FRRLLDLDRQIKEP
+874 P
-888 GEVYNRYY
+888 GGTVPS
-896 RNTAGE
+896 
-902 IEARDAAARR
+902 AA
-912 GLTAEQRAEKAPDL
+912 
-926 GNENTVFAEG
+926 TVPQKG
-936 GGSTLYASME
+936 M
-946 IESEE
+946 
-951 QPHSRPYYAESAGD
+951 D
-965 VMLRDADGKW
+965 V
-975 VPRKRFIQ
+975 
-983 AEAERSV
+983 
-990 RELKDKSP
+990 
-998 FSEGF
+998 
-1003 DRRILEDRTL
+1003 
-1013 LTATEV
+1013 
-1019 RKADA
+1019 
-1024 ELALSNKRRNASATD
+1024 
-1039 AARRA
+1039 
-1044 VSGAGFE
+1044 
-1051 TGNVRNDWT
+1051 
-1060 GLNITVGNNFYS
+1060 
-1072 ETATNAASQRNESSV
+1072 
-1087 QALRAAREL
+1087 
-1096 MKSAYLVGTAETQID
+1096 
-1111 AKSSLKRKN
+1111 
-1120 NPHRLF
+1120 
-1126 QYIFAAPYS
+1126 
-1135 MDGPKIAVLR
+1135 
-1145 VDVMENQGDVLHRAY
+1145 
-1160 NLRSVEYK
+1160 
-1168 NAPLGWASEE
+1168 
-1178 NLRAGFQDR
+1178 
-1187 ATASGGY
+1187 
-1194 TISVADL
+1194 
-1201 VKNIKQDYVGNHVI
+1201 
-1215 FAAKEGTDI
+1215 
-1224 TPRLTDEKGRTYEE
+1224 
-1238 RQNSMGR
+1238 
-1245 SFTELVEEQRRAV
+1245 
-1258 KAERKTADAK
+1258 K

-1452 SNGGQS
+1452 SSGGQS
-1458 ELTRQERALVQQLM
+1458 ELTRQERSLVQQLM

-1536 QVDSAKINA
+1536 QADSAKINA

-1667 VTRYLRRTYGSEQI
+1667 VTRYLRKTYGSEQI

-2070 VRNAAGLLGLGDQTM
+2070 VRNAAGLLGLGDQTV

-2152 RIQYTVDQKNLSK
+2152 RLQYTVDQKNLSK

-2234 AELSDSEKLR
+2234 AELSDSERLR

-2317 ECFAFWQQMRAE
+2317 ECFTFWQQMRAE

-2350 NALAALEPED
+2350 NALAALEPEA

-2384 LRALRSVMD
+2384 LRALHSVMD
-2393 EDAWEK
+2393 EDAWK
-2399 FETAN
+2399 TFETAN

-2410 EVYVEFLEETADL
+2410 EAYVEFLEETADL

-2473 PWMGLQVPRLDGG
+2473 PWMGLQVPRLDSG
-2486 TSGSRKKSSGKSK
+2486 TKSSRKKSSGKSK
-2499 SSSSGGGQQKS
+2499 GKSSSGSKQRS

>member
-1 MTALER
+1 MADVFDRLNKIRTVDNPGKTPAKATERKTTKAAAGGNALER
-7 LKKVQT
+7 LDRVKT
-13 VDGPGKTPD
+13 VD
-22 KTTAQPAATAPVG
+22 AM
-35 GSALERLERVQ
+35 SRLDRIQ

-60 AETRKV
+60 AEAREV
-66 SQPSGTSMGQG
+66 PQPSGTSMGQG

-125 VLHTVKDYVEKPLFA
+125 VLHTVKDYVEKPLFTV
-140 AAGAVLGNPELG
+140 AGAVLGNPELG

-297 PAELQQGGKN
+297 PAELQRGGKN

-424 EVSLD
+424 
-429 EARQIARNFGAE
+429 GPM
-441 LRVGTLEHGA
+441 RVGRAT
-451 SGTYENGVITID
+451 TIQNPYEGVR
-463 GNAKNPVRQVLV
+463 PEQ
-475 HELTHHMES
+475 
-484 SGLYGEFSD
+484 
-493 RVLSFAAEDMGVDAE
+493 
-508 AMARSITEEYRAAG
+508 
-522 VELSEDAA
+522 AA
-530 RRELVAKFAEDK
+530 RTAETVS
-542 LFRDEQSIQRL
+542 F
-553 LRTDRNLFQ
+553 
-562 KIYDWIRDTIVKVK
+562 
-576 GSSEEKFLA
+576 
-585 DAQKLYEKALRNN
+585 
-598 QGGDALKTG
+598 GGDALERAKARISGAMQLQAAETKSFKGALKEFYRMAFEPAKNVPVEGASFQG
-607 QNLFAGERSK
+607 QPYTVDINNNVPGKVINDKNLTAEKLALLENLPEVVRKGTYVGSGKYEQHGSRQKPTIRYDYFETPVTIHGEPYIARFDVEVLPGANNYRTHQVVEIDLTHAKARWAGTVPVPSSDTSGLAAGESANQ
-617 TADFAALSE
+617 TSLAANGDAGTQSPMPTDSSI
-626 ARERLAQG
+626 AQG
-634 ADAETVR
+634 ADAVKN
-641 RETGW
+641 GQ
-646 FRGMDGKWRFE
+646 
-657 IDDSGMAYRR
+657 A
-667 DGDAQLSKEPGY
+667 GDISM
-679 QRLQEL
+679 
-685 ERRWDSLTEQ
+685 
-695 ERAEYDS
+695 
-702 LANEYQG
+702 
-709 TVWEEKYLLRD
+709 
-720 FLRHDDLFRAYPY
+720 
-733 LNRVSLA
+733 
-740 FEDLDSGQSGYFDGS
+740 
-755 SNTIV
+755 
-760 LSNRLRNQPES
+760 
-771 TLTHEI
+771 
-777 QHVIQKVEGFSRGSS
+777 
-792 PEYWARRDY
+792 
-801 ETGDVTQGLQR
+801 
-812 EYQAILQG
+812 
-820 LDKDSRNQF
+820 
-829 TRYQEVNRELDRLQ
+829 
-843 DAEEG
+843 EG
-848 TAEAE
+848 TAPFQTGG
-853 KYVRLDAE
+853 RE
-861 SDRLYL
+861 SGD
-867 ALWDKPW
+867 
-874 FRRLLDLDRQIKEP
+874 P
-888 GEVYNRYY
+888 GGTVPS
-896 RNTAGE
+896 
-902 IEARDAAARR
+902 AA
-912 GLTAEQRAEKAPDL
+912 
-926 GNENTVFAEG
+926 TVPQKG
-936 GGSTLYASME
+936 M
-946 IESEE
+946 
-951 QPHSRPYYAESAGD
+951 D
-965 VMLRDADGKW
+965 V
-975 VPRKRFIQ
+975 
-983 AEAERSV
+983 
-990 RELKDKSP
+990 
-998 FSEGF
+998 
-1003 DRRILEDRTL
+1003 
-1013 LTATEV
+1013 
-1019 RKADA
+1019 
-1024 ELALSNKRRNASATD
+1024 
-1039 AARRA
+1039 
-1044 VSGAGFE
+1044 
-1051 TGNVRNDWT
+1051 
-1060 GLNITVGNNFYS
+1060 
-1072 ETATNAASQRNESSV
+1072 
-1087 QALRAAREL
+1087 
-1096 MKSAYLVGTAETQID
+1096 
-1111 AKSSLKRKN
+1111 
-1120 NPHRLF
+1120 
-1126 QYIFAAPYS
+1126 
-1135 MDGPKIAVLR
+1135 
-1145 VDVMENQGDVLHRAY
+1145 
-1160 NLRSVEYK
+1160 
-1168 NAPLGWASEE
+1168 
-1178 NLRAGFQDR
+1178 
-1187 ATASGGY
+1187 
-1194 TISVADL
+1194 
-1201 VKNIKQDYVGNHVI
+1201 
-1215 FAAKEGTDI
+1215 
-1224 TPRLTDEKGRTYEE
+1224 
-1238 RQNSMGR
+1238 
-1245 SFTELVEEQRRAV
+1245 
-1258 KAERKTADAK
+1258 K

-1452 SNGGQS
+1452 SNGGRS

-1536 QVDSAKINA
+1536 QADSAKINA

-1860 RMDRFVTAL
+1860 RMDRIVTAL

-2021 NEALAQICRKVLG
+2021 NEALTQICRKVLG

-2042 DEDDEERDFD
+2042 DEDDKERNFD

-2096 VGEAAKNSGVLSAE
+2096 VGEAVKNSGVLSAE

-2152 RIQYTVDQKNLSK
+2152 RLQYAVDQKDLTK

-2257 PEQFK
+2257 PEQFE

-2267 GLNWGQITDAY
+2267 GLNWGEITDAY

-2393 EDAWEK
+2393 EDAWK
-2399 FETAN
+2399 TFETAN

-2423 QADRAGNGKA
+2423 QADRAGNGKT

-2486 TSGSRKKSSGKSK
+2486 AKSSRKKSSGKSTGK
-2499 SSSSGGGQQKS
+2499 SSSGGGQQKS
-2510 GLSKYSLD
+2510 GLSKYGLD

>member
-1 MTALER
+1 MADVFDRLNKIRTVDDPGKTPAKATERKTTKAAAGGNALER
-7 LKKVQT
+7 LDRVKT
-13 VDGPGKTPD
+13 VD
-22 KTTAQPAATAPVG
+22 AM
-35 GSALERLERVQ
+35 SRLDRIQ

-60 AETRKV
+60 AEAREV
-66 SQPSGTSMGQG
+66 PQPSGTSMGQG

-125 VLHTVKDYVEKPLFA
+125 VLHTVKDYVEKPLFTV
-140 AAGAVLGNPELG
+140 AGAVLGNPELG

-212 STAAQGLNAVAAA
+212 STAAQGLNAVVAA

-391 PNGTPLLTDEQGR
+391 PNGAPLLVDEQGR
-404 TYEERMA
+404 TYEERLA

-493 RVLSFAAEDMGVDAE
+493 RVLSFVAEDMGVDAE

-542 LFRDEQSIQRL
+542 LFRDERSIQRL
-553 LRTDRNLFQ
+553 LRTDQNLFQ

-585 DAQKLYEKALRNN
+585 EAQKLYEKALRNN
-598 QGGDALKTG
+598 QGGEALKTG
-607 QNLFAGERSK
+607 QNLFAGQRSK
-617 TADFAALSE
+617 TADFAALE
-626 ARERLAQG
+626 QARERLAQG

-657 IDDSGMAYRR
+657 IDDSGMAYQRA
-667 DGDAQLSKEPGY
+667 GDAEYRRNPEYLEYLDLWDKAVVRGGASEAEAD
-679 QRLQEL
+679 RMREL
-685 ERRWDSLTEQ
+685 DKRYGRVAMMTSIN
-695 ERAEYDS
+695 
-702 LANEYQG
+702 LANGNAKLGDILQHE
-709 TVWEEKYLLRD
+709 
-720 FLRHDDLFRAYPY
+720 DLFRAYPA
-733 LNRVSLA
+733 LRDVKVR
-740 FEDLDSGQSGYFDGS
+740 FEDLSRGQSGYFDGS

-760 LSNRLRNQPES
+760 LSSSLRNQPES
-771 TLTHEI
+771 TLTHEV
-777 QHVIQKVEGFSRGSS
+777 QHVIQAAERFARGSS
-792 PEYWARRDY
+792 PEYWNRRMEEGYSRHRNDGRIERAEKEYRRIFDGAPEDFKRKVREINRNRLRGDY
-801 ETGDVTQGLQR
+801 E
-812 EYQAILQG
+812 A
-820 LDKDSRNQF
+820 
-829 TRYQEVNRELDRLQ
+829 
-843 DAEEG
+843 
-848 TAEAE
+848 AEAIVDE
-853 KYVRLDAE
+853 LYDGEYAELWSRLDMADFE
-861 SDRLYL
+861 RRSERGEELLPSDL
-867 ALWDKPW
+867 
-874 FRRLLDLDRQIKEP
+874 
-888 GEVYNRYY
+888 Y

-912 GLTAEQRAEKAPDL
+912 SLTAEQRAEQAPDL

-1019 RKADA
+1019 RGTDA
-1024 ELALSNKRRNASATD
+1024 ELALSNKRRNASVTD

-1044 VSGAGFE
+1044 VSGAGLE

-1096 MKSAYLVGTAETQID
+1096 MKSAYLVGAAETQID

-1215 FAAKEGTDI
+1215 FSAKEGTDI

-1245 SFTELVEEQRRAV
+1245 SFTELVAEQRRAANGAPLLV
-1258 KAERKTADAK
+1258 DERGRTTEERRAAEPAEEPKVPDLAAESGRSAIPGDSGTDGYLDALAESGEPLRDPITPSDRIYEAKLDRLQREEAPPERGGGTRIEKRDLDELAQLLQDTANPVTMAREARFEESAGLVSAETRPDKQTAREKAQEAKSYFLRKMVDAGDSVTRVAK
-1268 DASSAMKALGLD
+1268 ATGDEYLYPFYNMARSSASAGINMIAGEQTD
-1280 NITGD
+1280 ITGKRVGRSLNDIFQPIRAKGEDYYNLFQTYLFD
-1285 LGEYRNTDFLR
+1285 LHNVDRMSLVAPDSTAKIEAEENLR
-1296 GADAARKQ
+1296 RFMQENPDVAQ
-1304 TVRERRKAEARLHPT
+1304 MTEARLRKRAEDIDPDVAELARELLRLKREVDKADRLGNKPVFSFEFT
-1319 NAEKK
+1319 AEKSRERAAQLLRENPE
-1324 FARGIANGDFSV
+1324 FATYQKQVREYIHNLMQYRVDSGLMTQQDMDFLEKYYPNYVPTFRRTEKTPGTKDRRNVRIGKTVGRAEGGNQKLVPLHEALGRQTMSVVREGSKNRFGERLLETWQRSGQDSQVRRYLLDAKEYDADFSLDTFDGADPTPRKENTFTVYKDGKQWEMQVDPSMFDAVKALSPDTQESNIVVRTIRAGNSLFKALVTGYNPTFVVRNTVRDLQTAGLYSRDGKAFLKNYPLALQEIRKGGAYWKQYQALGGSFSSVFDYQTGTVKEPSGKAAKLAARMEALNMAMEQAPRLAEFMSVVKAGDGSMENLMDAMHAAADVTVNFGRAGTLGKVLNANFVPFLNPGIQGFDKMIRRVTETKGAKQWSSLVVRAAALGIAPTLLNALLYDDDDEWEDLKDSDKDTNYLFKIKDGLWLKIPKGRELSILGMTADRVKDIVNGEDVDWRDFITTVGNQVAPANPLNQNILKAWFDADLSDPSSPGRTWYGGDIENQRLRNYAPGERYDSSTDIFSKWVGKQLGLSPKKINYLLDQYSGVVGDFLLPLLTPQAERDPFSKAFTVDSV
-1336 EDIPASMSRAV
+1336 NSNRLSGDFYDTAEQLTYAANGGDSTAKAASRFWSKQQKACS
-1347 VEEMADRYYAE
+1347 DLY
-1358 ASYGKRSGLQDRG
+1358 
-1371 AEIRR
+1371 AEIR
-1376 RTEEMARELFEDE
+1376 EIE
-1389 ESYHPISMLK
+1389 ESDLSDKEKKQKVKEVKTILNGIQKNALATLETYEGTVEKYLK
-1399 MNERTPE
+1399 G
-1406 RVMRSIYGEEQGEK
+1406 SGEEDVDL
-1420 INEAYIYP
+1420 AY
-1428 IQRNEANKT
+1428 REAN
-1437 RWMREMLDKVRTFQD
+1437 RECFGAEYALQVYNKDVYEKAKNAAAGGVSYEDYYTYYFETKTFQSSGGVSVATQKMRWLEASDFDDETKAEIYFADLASD
-1452 SNGGQS
+1452 SDLTKQA
-1458 ELTRQERALVQQLM
+1458 ELE
-1472 EDRFVGEQ
+1472 
-1480 LAAMETQGAIR
+1480 
-1491 NAAENIRNGADAKD
+1491 
-1505 AAREFS
+1505 S
-1511 LSADEL
+1511 S
-1517 ALARQLVRW
+1517 
-1526 TENQELLQSG
+1526 
-1536 QVDSAKINA
+1536 
-1545 AVETFAKQYDLFYDA
+1545 
-1560 INDFLTA
+1560 
-1567 HGYNTIGF
+1567 
-1575 IKGYAPHMQGADTQ
+1575 
-1589 NKLSN
+1589 
-1594 ALKALGVLP
+1594 
-1603 EAAQLPTSI
+1603 

-1617 DYKPGK
+1617 VEYWEYK
-1623 RWNPFFQSRKGSTTD
+1623 
-1638 YDVSKGYES
+1638 
-1647 YISYLADIFYHTDD
+1647 
-1661 IARLRG
+1661 
-1667 VTRYLRRTYGSEQI
+1667 
-1681 TDAID
+1681 
-1686 HAEGL
+1686 
-1691 RTAPLEMQTELLR
+1691 
-1704 ENGRINGKTVLS
+1704 
-1716 EEDTKA
+1716 
-1722 AMNEY
+1722 
-1727 IDKLYESVEQMTK
+1727 
-1740 YGELVK
+1740 
-1746 YLDNFANLLAGKQS
+1746 
-1760 MADRGMEYMAG
+1760 
-1771 RKSLNAANKAVSA
+1771 
-1784 FGRAQ
+1784 
-1789 VAGNVSSVLNQ
+1789 
-1800 SAQLSQILAE
+1800 
-1810 VPTKYVA
+1810 
-1817 KAAVD
+1817 
-1822 LGKKTGVKFW
+1822 
-1832 TIKDT
+1832 
-1837 DIFETSDLLSGKKGV
+1837 
-1852 DYLTAGDS
+1852 
-1860 RMDRFVTAL
+1860 
-1869 FKPADIMDGAV
+1869 
-1880 SALAYQS
+1880 
-1887 KYNQLIAEGKPTA
+1887 
-1900 AAELGADRWAT
+1900 
-1911 QIMASRAKGSRPL
+1911 
-1924 AFESKNVASQILH
+1924 
-1937 MFQVEALNSWE
+1937 
-1948 HVSQDL
+1948 
-1954 SAQYRKT
+1954 
-1961 ERTKGKNAA
+1961 
-1970 AAQVGA
+1970 
-1976 VATKYLLSAFV
+1976 
-1987 MNRITEALY
+1987 
-1996 GGTPAP
+1996 
-2002 FDLLGYVTNAVAS
+2002 
-2015 GLGMTA
+2015 
-2021 NEALAQICRKVLG
+2021 
-2034 KMGFGDEP
+2034 
-2042 DEDDEERDFD
+2042 
-2052 WGEAMDALL
+2052 
-2061 YDVMNDAPF
+2061 
-2070 VRNAAGLLGLGDQTM
+2070 
-2085 PLTNIAESVGD
+2085 
-2096 VGEAAKNSGVLSAE
+2096 
-2110 TGEAILGLGANLLP
+2110 
-2124 GGRQLQKTYQ
+2124 
-2134 GAKTMAT
+2134 MAT
-2141 GGRTYGYGEKA
+2141 
-2152 RIQYTVDQKNLSK
+2152 
-2165 WGQALLFGNSGLS
+2165 
-2178 ETRDYYAEGKN
+2178 N
-2189 GLSAKQTQTVQ
+2189 G
-2200 AMAKDG
+2200 
-2206 ADREEVFQT
+2206 
-2215 IKALRDEKT
+2215 I
-2224 AAEKMEAIDL
+2224 
-2234 AELSDSEKLR
+2234 
-2244 LYREVVASKDSKR
+2244 
-2257 PEQFK
+2257 
-2262 GLMEK
+2262 
-2267 GLNWGQITDAY
+2267 
-2278 GMYAE
+2278 
-2283 LNDDEELSASQK
+2283 
-2295 ATQFAAWLDGED
+2295 
-2307 FSAEQRAAVK
+2307 
-2317 ECFAFWQQMRAE
+2317 
-2329 AKRYEALT
+2329 
-2337 AEGMNSGTAERLT
+2337 
-2350 NALAALEPED
+2350 
-2360 GKEQVSARQ
+2360 
-2369 RYAAIMDAGLSESDQ
+2369 
-2384 LRALRSVMD
+2384 
-2393 EDAWEK
+2393 
-2399 FETAN
+2399 
-2404 RAGVTP
+2404 
-2410 EVYVEFLEETADL
+2410 
-2423 QADRAGNGKA
+2423 QADRTEGGKT
-2433 IAGSKKQKVLAAIDG
+2433 IAGSKKQKVLAAIDA

-2486 TSGSRKKSSGKSK
+2486 AKSSRKKSSGKSTGK
-2499 SSSSGGGQQKS
+2499 SSSGSGQQKS
-2510 GLSKYSLD
+2510 GLSRYSLD

>member
-1 MTALER
+1 MADVFDRLNKIRTVDNPGKTPAKATERKTTKAAAGGNALER
-7 LKKVQT
+7 LDRVKT
-13 VDGPGKTPD
+13 VD
-22 KTTAQPAATAPVG
+22 AM
-35 GSALERLERVQ
+35 SRLDRIQ

-60 AETRKV
+60 AEAREV
-66 SQPSGTSMGQG
+66 PQPSGTSMGQG

-125 VLHTVKDYVEKPLFA
+125 VLHTVKDYVEKPLFTV
-140 AAGAVLGNPELG
+140 AGAVLGNPELG

-297 PAELQQGGKN
+297 PAELQRGGKN

-463 GNAKNPVRQVLV
+463 ENARNPVRQVLV

-493 RVLSFAAEDMGVDAE
+493 RVLSFVAEDMGVDAE
-508 AMARSITEEYRAAG
+508 AMARSITEEYRTAG

-576 GSSEEKFLA
+576 GTSEEKFLA

-598 QGGDALKTG
+598 QGGEALKTG
-607 QNLFAGERSK
+607 QNLFAGQRSK
-617 TADFAALSE
+617 TADFAALE
-626 ARERLAQG
+626 QARERLAQG

-657 IDDSGMAYRR
+657 IDDSGMAYQRA
-667 DGDAQLSKEPGY
+667 GDAEYRRNPEYLEYLDLWDKAVVRGGASEAEAD
-679 QRLQEL
+679 RMREL
-685 ERRWDSLTEQ
+685 DKRYGRVAMMTSIN
-695 ERAEYDS
+695 
-702 LANEYQG
+702 LANGNAKLGDILQHE
-709 TVWEEKYLLRD
+709 
-720 FLRHDDLFRAYPY
+720 DLFRAYPA
-733 LNRVSLA
+733 LRDVKVR
-740 FEDLDSGQSGYFDGS
+740 FEDLSRGQSGYFDGS

-760 LSNRLRNQPES
+760 LSSSLRNQPES
-771 TLTHEI
+771 TLTHEV
-777 QHVIQKVEGFSRGSS
+777 QHVIQAAERFARGSS
-792 PEYWARRDY
+792 PEYWNRRMEEGYSRRRNDGRIERAEKEYRRIFDGAPEEFKRKVREINRDRLRGDY
-801 ETGDVTQGLQR
+801 E
-812 EYQAILQG
+812 A
-820 LDKDSRNQF
+820 
-829 TRYQEVNRELDRLQ
+829 
-843 DAEEG
+843 
-848 TAEAE
+848 AEAIVDE
-853 KYVRLDAE
+853 LYAGEYADLWSQLDMADFE
-861 SDRLYL
+861 RRSERGEEMLPSDL
-867 ALWDKPW
+867 
-874 FRRLLDLDRQIKEP
+874 
-888 GEVYNRYY
+888 Y

-912 GLTAEQRAEKAPDL
+912 NLTAEQRAEKTPDL

-936 GGSTLYASME
+936 DGRTLYASMD

-975 VPRKRFIQ
+975 VPRERFIQ

-990 RELKDKSP
+990 RELKGKSP

-1019 RKADA
+1019 RKAEA

-1051 TGNVRNDWT
+1051 TGDVRNDWT

-1111 AKSSLKRKN
+1111 VKSSLKRKN

-1168 NAPLGWASEE
+1168 NAPLGWVSEE
-1178 NLRAGFQDR
+1178 DLRAGFQDR
-1187 ATASGGY
+1187 TTASGGY

-1245 SFTELVEEQRRAV
+1245 SFTELVEEQRRAANGAPLLV
-1258 KAERKTADAK
+1258 DERGRT
-1268 DASSAMKALGLD
+1268 
-1280 NITGD
+1280 T
-1285 LGEYRNTDFLR
+1285 E
-1296 GADAARKQ
+1296 
-1304 TVRERRKAEARLHPT
+1304 ERRAAESGQKAVPGDSGTDGYLDALAESGEPLRDPITPSDRIYEARLDRLQREEAPPERGGGT
-1319 NAEKK
+1319 RIAKRDLDELAQLLQDTANPVTMAREARFEESAGLVSAGTKAEKQTAREK
-1324 FARGIANGDFSV
+1324 AGEAKSYLLRKMVDAGDSVTRVAKATGDEYLYPFYNMARSSASAGINMIAGEQTDITGKRVGQSLNDIFQPIRAKGEDYYSRFQTYLFDLHNVDRMSLVQPDSTVRLEAEEALRAFDQENPDVAQMTEARLRKRAEDIDPDVAELARERLRLLRRVNQADRLGNKPVFSFEVTAEMSRERAAQLLRENPEFATYQKQVREYIHNLMQYRVDSGLMTQQDMDFLEKYYPNYVPTFRRTERTPGTKDRRNVRIGKTVGRAEGGNQKLVPLHEALGRQTMSVVREGSKNRFGERLLETWQRSGADSRVRKYLLDAKEYDADFSLDTFDGADPTPRKENTFTVYKDGKRWEMQVDPSMFDAVKALSPDTQESNIVVRTIRAGNSLFKALVTGYNPTFVVRNTVRDLQTAGLYSRDGKAFLKNYPLALQEIRKGGAYWKQYQALGGSFSSVFDYQTGTVKEPSGKAAKLAARMEALNMAMEQAPRLAEFMSVVKAGDGSMENLMDAMHAAADVTVNFGRAGTLGKVLNANFVPFLNPGIQGFDKMIRRVTETKGAKQWSSLVVRAAALGIAPTLLNALLYDDDDEWEDLKDSDKDTNYLFKIKDGLWLKIPKGRELSILGMTADRIQDIVNGKDVDWGDFIATVGNQVAPSNPLRSNILAAWFDTDLFDPSSPGRTWYGGDIENQRLQNYAPGERYDSSTDIFSKWVGKQLGLSPKKINYLLDQYSGVVGDFLLPLLTPQAERDPFSKAFTVDSV
-1336 EDIPASMSRAV
+1336 NSNRLSGDFYDTAEQLTYAANGGDSAAKAASRFWSKQQKACS
-1347 VEEMADRYYAE
+1347 DLY
-1358 ASYGKRSGLQDRG
+1358 
-1371 AEIRR
+1371 AEIR
-1376 RTEEMARELFEDE
+1376 EIE
-1389 ESYHPISMLK
+1389 ESDLSDKEKKQKVKEVKAILNGIQKNALATLETYEGTVEKYLK
-1399 MNERTPE
+1399 G
-1406 RVMRSIYGEEQGEK
+1406 SGEEDVDL
-1420 INEAYIYP
+1420 AY
-1428 IQRNEANKT
+1428 REAN
-1437 RWMREMLDKVRTFQD
+1437 RECFGAEYALQVYNKDVYEKAKNAAAGGVSYEDYYTYYFETKTFQSSGGVSVATQKMRWLEASDFDDETKAEIYFADLASD
-1452 SNGGQS
+1452 SDLTKQA
-1458 ELTRQERALVQQLM
+1458 ELE
-1472 EDRFVGEQ
+1472 
-1480 LAAMETQGAIR
+1480 
-1491 NAAENIRNGADAKD
+1491 
-1505 AAREFS
+1505 S
-1511 LSADEL
+1511 S
-1517 ALARQLVRW
+1517 
-1526 TENQELLQSG
+1526 
-1536 QVDSAKINA
+1536 
-1545 AVETFAKQYDLFYDA
+1545 
-1560 INDFLTA
+1560 
-1567 HGYNTIGF
+1567 
-1575 IKGYAPHMQGADTQ
+1575 
-1589 NKLSN
+1589 
-1594 ALKALGVLP
+1594 
-1603 EAAQLPTSI
+1603 

-1617 DYKPGK
+1617 VEYWEYK
-1623 RWNPFFQSRKGSTTD
+1623 
-1638 YDVSKGYES
+1638 
-1647 YISYLADIFYHTDD
+1647 
-1661 IARLRG
+1661 
-1667 VTRYLRRTYGSEQI
+1667 
-1681 TDAID
+1681 
-1686 HAEGL
+1686 
-1691 RTAPLEMQTELLR
+1691 
-1704 ENGRINGKTVLS
+1704 
-1716 EEDTKA
+1716 
-1722 AMNEY
+1722 
-1727 IDKLYESVEQMTK
+1727 
-1740 YGELVK
+1740 
-1746 YLDNFANLLAGKQS
+1746 
-1760 MADRGMEYMAG
+1760 
-1771 RKSLNAANKAVSA
+1771 
-1784 FGRAQ
+1784 
-1789 VAGNVSSVLNQ
+1789 
-1800 SAQLSQILAE
+1800 
-1810 VPTKYVA
+1810 
-1817 KAAVD
+1817 
-1822 LGKKTGVKFW
+1822 
-1832 TIKDT
+1832 
-1837 DIFETSDLLSGKKGV
+1837 
-1852 DYLTAGDS
+1852 
-1860 RMDRFVTAL
+1860 
-1869 FKPADIMDGAV
+1869 
-1880 SALAYQS
+1880 
-1887 KYNQLIAEGKPTA
+1887 
-1900 AAELGADRWAT
+1900 
-1911 QIMASRAKGSRPL
+1911 
-1924 AFESKNVASQILH
+1924 
-1937 MFQVEALNSWE
+1937 
-1948 HVSQDL
+1948 
-1954 SAQYRKT
+1954 
-1961 ERTKGKNAA
+1961 
-1970 AAQVGA
+1970 
-1976 VATKYLLSAFV
+1976 
-1987 MNRITEALY
+1987 
-1996 GGTPAP
+1996 
-2002 FDLLGYVTNAVAS
+2002 
-2015 GLGMTA
+2015 
-2021 NEALAQICRKVLG
+2021 
-2034 KMGFGDEP
+2034 
-2042 DEDDEERDFD
+2042 
-2052 WGEAMDALL
+2052 
-2061 YDVMNDAPF
+2061 
-2070 VRNAAGLLGLGDQTM
+2070 
-2085 PLTNIAESVGD
+2085 
-2096 VGEAAKNSGVLSAE
+2096 
-2110 TGEAILGLGANLLP
+2110 
-2124 GGRQLQKTYQ
+2124 
-2134 GAKTMAT
+2134 MAT
-2141 GGRTYGYGEKA
+2141 
-2152 RIQYTVDQKNLSK
+2152 
-2165 WGQALLFGNSGLS
+2165 
-2178 ETRDYYAEGKN
+2178 N
-2189 GLSAKQTQTVQ
+2189 G
-2200 AMAKDG
+2200 
-2206 ADREEVFQT
+2206 
-2215 IKALRDEKT
+2215 I
-2224 AAEKMEAIDL
+2224 
-2234 AELSDSEKLR
+2234 
-2244 LYREVVASKDSKR
+2244 
-2257 PEQFK
+2257 
-2262 GLMEK
+2262 
-2267 GLNWGQITDAY
+2267 
-2278 GMYAE
+2278 
-2283 LNDDEELSASQK
+2283 
-2295 ATQFAAWLDGED
+2295 
-2307 FSAEQRAAVK
+2307 
-2317 ECFAFWQQMRAE
+2317 
-2329 AKRYEALT
+2329 
-2337 AEGMNSGTAERLT
+2337 
-2350 NALAALEPED
+2350 
-2360 GKEQVSARQ
+2360 
-2369 RYAAIMDAGLSESDQ
+2369 
-2384 LRALRSVMD
+2384 
-2393 EDAWEK
+2393 
-2399 FETAN
+2399 
-2404 RAGVTP
+2404 
-2410 EVYVEFLEETADL
+2410 
-2423 QADRAGNGKA
+2423 QADRTEGGKT
-2433 IAGSKKQKVLAAIDG
+2433 IAGSKKQKVLAAIDA

-2486 TSGSRKKSSGKSK
+2486 AKSSRKKSSGKSTGK
-2499 SSSSGGGQQKS
+2499 SSSGSGQQKS
-2510 GLSKYSLD
+2510 GLSRYSLD

>member
-1 MTALER
+1 MADVFDRLNKIRTVDNPGKTPAKATERKTTKAAAGGNALER
-7 LKKVQT
+7 LDRVKT
-13 VDGPGKTPD
+13 VD
-22 KTTAQPAATAPVG
+22 AM
-35 GSALERLERVQ
+35 SRLDRIQ

-60 AETRKV
+60 AEAREV
-66 SQPSGTSMGQG
+66 PQPSGTSMGQG

-125 VLHTVKDYVEKPLFA
+125 VLHTVKDYVEKPLFTV
-140 AAGAVLGNPELG
+140 AGAVLGNPELG

-348 DESAVVNPRTA
+348 DESAVVNPWTA

-493 RVLSFAAEDMGVDAE
+493 RVLSFVAEDMGVDAE

-585 DAQKLYEKALRNN
+585 EAQRLYEKALRNN
-598 QGGDALKTG
+598 QGGEALKTG

-617 TADFAALSE
+617 TADFAALRE

-874 FRRLLDLDRQIKEP
+874 FRRLLDLDRRIKEP

-912 GLTAEQRAEKAPDL
+912 NLTAEQRAEKAPDL

-936 GGSTLYASME
+936 DGRTLYASMD

-975 VPRKRFIQ
+975 VPREQFIQ

-1019 RKADA
+1019 RGTDA
-1024 ELALSNKRRNASATD
+1024 ELALSNKRRNASVTD

-1044 VSGAGFE
+1044 VSGAGLE

-1168 NAPLGWASEE
+1168 NAPLGWVSEE
-1178 NLRAGFQDR
+1178 DLRAGFQDR
-1187 ATASGGY
+1187 TTASGGY

-1245 SFTELVEEQRRAV
+1245 SFTELVAEQRRAANGAPLLVDERGRTTEERRAAEPAEEPKVPDLAAESGRSAIPGDSGTDGYLDALAESGEPLRDPITPSDRIYEARLDQLQREEAPPERGGTRIEKRDLDELAQLLQDTANPVTMAREARFEESAGLVSAETKAAKQTAREKAGEAKSYFLRKMVDAGDSVTRVAKATGDEYLYPFYNMARSSASAGINMIAGEQTDITGKRVGRSLNDIFQPIRAKGEDYYNRFQTYLFDLHNVDRMSLVQPDSTVRLEAEEALRAFDQENPDVAQMTEARLRKRAEDIDPNVAELARERLRLLRRVNQADRLGNKPVFSFEVTAEMSQERAAQLLRENPEFATYQKQVREYIHNLMQYRVDSGLMTQQDMDFLEKYYPNYVPTFRRTERTPSTKDRRNVRIGKTVGRAEGGNQKLVPLHEALGRQTMSVVREGSKNRFGERLLETWQRSGADSRVRKYLLDAKEYDADFSLDTFDGADPTPKKENTFTVYKDGKQWEMQVDPTMFDAV
-1258 KAERKTADAK
+1258 KALSPDTKESNVVVKAIRAGNNLFKALVTGYNPTFVVRNTVRDLQTAGLYSRDGKAFLENYPLALREIK
-1268 DASSAMKALGLD
+1268 RDGAYWKQYKALGGSFSSVFDYQTGTVQEPSGKVAKLAARMEALNMAMEQAPRLAEFMSVVKAGDGSMENLMDAMHAAADVTVNFGRAGTLGKVLNANFVPFLNPGIQGFDKMIRRVTETKGAKQWSSLVVRAAALGIAPTLLNALLYDDDDEWEDLKDSDKDTNYLFKIKDGLWLKIPKGRELSILGMTADRVKDIVNGKDVDWGDFITTVGNQVAPSNPLRSNILAAWFDTDLFDPSSPGRTWYGGDIENQRLRNYAPGERYDSSTDIFSKWVGKQLGLSPKKINYLLD
-1280 NITGD
+1280 QYSGVV
-1285 LGEYRNTDFLR
+1285 GDFLLPLLTPQAER
-1296 GADAARKQ
+1296 DPFSKAF
-1304 TVRERRKAEARLHPT
+1304 TVDSVNSNRLSGDFYDTAEQLTYA
-1319 NAEKK
+1319 
-1324 FARGIANGDFSV
+1324 ANGGDSTAKA
-1336 EDIPASMSRAV
+1336 ASRFWNKQQQACS
-1347 VEEMADRYYAE
+1347 DLY
-1358 ASYGKRSGLQDRG
+1358 
-1371 AEIRR
+1371 AEIR
-1376 RTEEMARELFEDE
+1376 EIE
-1389 ESYHPISMLK
+1389 ESDLSDKEKKQKVKEVKAILNGIQKNALAVLETYEGTVEKYLK
-1399 MNERTPE
+1399 GD
-1406 RVMRSIYGEEQGEK
+1406 GEEDVDL
-1420 INEAYIYP
+1420 AY
-1428 IQRNEANKT
+1428 REAN
-1437 RWMREMLDKVRTFQD
+1437 RECF
-1452 SNGGQS
+1452 GA
-1458 ELTRQERALVQQLM
+1458 EYALQVYNKDVY
-1472 EDRFVGEQ
+1472 EK
-1480 LAAMETQGAIR
+1480 AK
-1491 NAAENIRNGADAKD
+1491 NAAAGGVSYDDYYTYYFETKPFQSSGGVSVATQKMRWLEASDFDDETKAEIYFAD
-1505 AAREFS
+1505 
-1511 LSADEL
+1511 L
-1517 ALARQLVRW
+1517 A
-1526 TENQELLQSG
+1526 S
-1536 QVDSAKINA
+1536 DSDL
-1545 AVETFAKQYDLFYDA
+1545 AKQAELE
-1560 INDFLTA
+1560 N
-1567 HGYNTIGF
+1567 
-1575 IKGYAPHMQGADTQ
+1575 
-1589 NKLSN
+1589 S
-1594 ALKALGVLP
+1594 
-1603 EAAQLPTSI
+1603 

-1617 DYKPGK
+1617 VEYWEYK
-1623 RWNPFFQSRKGSTTD
+1623 
-1638 YDVSKGYES
+1638 
-1647 YISYLADIFYHTDD
+1647 
-1661 IARLRG
+1661 
-1667 VTRYLRRTYGSEQI
+1667 
-1681 TDAID
+1681 
-1686 HAEGL
+1686 
-1691 RTAPLEMQTELLR
+1691 
-1704 ENGRINGKTVLS
+1704 
-1716 EEDTKA
+1716 
-1722 AMNEY
+1722 
-1727 IDKLYESVEQMTK
+1727 
-1740 YGELVK
+1740 
-1746 YLDNFANLLAGKQS
+1746 
-1760 MADRGMEYMAG
+1760 
-1771 RKSLNAANKAVSA
+1771 
-1784 FGRAQ
+1784 
-1789 VAGNVSSVLNQ
+1789 
-1800 SAQLSQILAE
+1800 
-1810 VPTKYVA
+1810 
-1817 KAAVD
+1817 
-1822 LGKKTGVKFW
+1822 
-1832 TIKDT
+1832 
-1837 DIFETSDLLSGKKGV
+1837 
-1852 DYLTAGDS
+1852 
-1860 RMDRFVTAL
+1860 
-1869 FKPADIMDGAV
+1869 
-1880 SALAYQS
+1880 
-1887 KYNQLIAEGKPTA
+1887 
-1900 AAELGADRWAT
+1900 
-1911 QIMASRAKGSRPL
+1911 
-1924 AFESKNVASQILH
+1924 
-1937 MFQVEALNSWE
+1937 
-1948 HVSQDL
+1948 
-1954 SAQYRKT
+1954 
-1961 ERTKGKNAA
+1961 
-1970 AAQVGA
+1970 
-1976 VATKYLLSAFV
+1976 
-1987 MNRITEALY
+1987 
-1996 GGTPAP
+1996 
-2002 FDLLGYVTNAVAS
+2002 
-2015 GLGMTA
+2015 
-2021 NEALAQICRKVLG
+2021 
-2034 KMGFGDEP
+2034 
-2042 DEDDEERDFD
+2042 
-2052 WGEAMDALL
+2052 
-2061 YDVMNDAPF
+2061 
-2070 VRNAAGLLGLGDQTM
+2070 
-2085 PLTNIAESVGD
+2085 
-2096 VGEAAKNSGVLSAE
+2096 
-2110 TGEAILGLGANLLP
+2110 
-2124 GGRQLQKTYQ
+2124 
-2134 GAKTMAT
+2134 MAT
-2141 GGRTYGYGEKA
+2141 
-2152 RIQYTVDQKNLSK
+2152 
-2165 WGQALLFGNSGLS
+2165 
-2178 ETRDYYAEGKN
+2178 N
-2189 GLSAKQTQTVQ
+2189 G
-2200 AMAKDG
+2200 
-2206 ADREEVFQT
+2206 
-2215 IKALRDEKT
+2215 I
-2224 AAEKMEAIDL
+2224 
-2234 AELSDSEKLR
+2234 
-2244 LYREVVASKDSKR
+2244 
-2257 PEQFK
+2257 
-2262 GLMEK
+2262 
-2267 GLNWGQITDAY
+2267 
-2278 GMYAE
+2278 
-2283 LNDDEELSASQK
+2283 
-2295 ATQFAAWLDGED
+2295 
-2307 FSAEQRAAVK
+2307 
-2317 ECFAFWQQMRAE
+2317 
-2329 AKRYEALT
+2329 
-2337 AEGMNSGTAERLT
+2337 
-2350 NALAALEPED
+2350 
-2360 GKEQVSARQ
+2360 
-2369 RYAAIMDAGLSESDQ
+2369 
-2384 LRALRSVMD
+2384 
-2393 EDAWEK
+2393 
-2399 FETAN
+2399 
-2404 RAGVTP
+2404 
-2410 EVYVEFLEETADL
+2410 
-2423 QADRAGNGKA
+2423 QADRTASGKVVTN
-2433 IAGSKKQKVLAAIDG
+2433 SKKQKVLAAIDG

-2460 YAAGYAESTLTEA
+2460 YANNYAESTLTEA

-2486 TSGSRKKSSGKSK
+2486 TSSGRKKSSGKSTGK
-2499 SSSSGGGQQKS
+2499 SSSGSSQQKS

>member
-1 MTALER
+1 MADVFDRLNKIRTVDNPGKTPAKATERKTTKAAAGGNALER
-7 LKKVQT
+7 LDRVKT
-13 VDGPGKTPD
+13 VD
-22 KTTAQPAATAPVG
+22 AM
-35 GSALERLERVQ
+35 SRLDRIQ

-60 AETRKV
+60 AEAREV
-66 SQPSGTSMGQG
+66 PQPSGTSMGQG

-125 VLHTVKDYVEKPLFA
+125 VLHTVKDYVEKPLFTV
-140 AAGAVLGNPELG
+140 AGAVLGNPELG

-348 DESAVVNPRTA
+348 DENAVVNPRTA

-370 GILGGGQMIAQGM
+370 GILGGGQMIAQGV
-383 ASGAGRYA
+383 ASSAGRYA
-391 PNGTPLLTDEQGR
+391 PNGAPLLTDEQGR
-404 TYEERMA
+404 TYEERLA
-411 AEQKNAAPRTEAA
+411 AEQQNAAPRTEAA

-463 GNAKNPVRQVLV
+463 ENARNPVRQVLV

-493 RVLSFAAEDMGVDAE
+493 RVLSFVAEDMGVDAE
-508 AMARSITEEYRAAG
+508 AMARSITEEYRTAG

-576 GSSEEKFLA
+576 GTSEEKFLA

-598 QGGDALKTG
+598 QGGEALKTG
-607 QNLFAGERSK
+607 QNLFAGQRSK
-617 TADFAALSE
+617 TADFAALE
-626 ARERLAQG
+626 QARERLAQG

-657 IDDSGMAYRR
+657 IDDSGMAYQRA
-667 DGDAQLSKEPGY
+667 GDAEYRRNPEYLEYLDLWDKAVVRGGASEAEAD
-679 QRLQEL
+679 RMREL
-685 ERRWDSLTEQ
+685 DKRYGRVAMMTSIN
-695 ERAEYDS
+695 
-702 LANEYQG
+702 LANGNAKLGDILQHE
-709 TVWEEKYLLRD
+709 
-720 FLRHDDLFRAYPY
+720 DLFRAYPA
-733 LNRVSLA
+733 LRDVKVR
-740 FEDLDSGQSGYFDGS
+740 FEDLSRGQSGYFDGS

-760 LSNRLRNQPES
+760 LSSSLRNQPES
-771 TLTHEI
+771 TLTHEV
-777 QHVIQKVEGFSRGSS
+777 QHVIQAAERFARGSS
-792 PEYWARRDY
+792 PEYWNRRMEEGYSRRRNDGRIERAEKEYRRIFDGAPEEFKRKVREINRDRLRGDY
-801 ETGDVTQGLQR
+801 E
-812 EYQAILQG
+812 A
-820 LDKDSRNQF
+820 
-829 TRYQEVNRELDRLQ
+829 
-843 DAEEG
+843 
-848 TAEAE
+848 AEAIVDE
-853 KYVRLDAE
+853 LYAGEYADLWSQLDMADFE
-861 SDRLYL
+861 RRSERGEEMLPSDL
-867 ALWDKPW
+867 
-874 FRRLLDLDRQIKEP
+874 
-888 GEVYNRYY
+888 Y

-912 GLTAEQRAEKAPDL
+912 NLTAEQRAEKTPDL

-1019 RKADA
+1019 RGTDA
-1024 ELALSNKRRNASATD
+1024 ELALSNKRRNASVTD

-1044 VSGAGFE
+1044 VSGAGLE

-1215 FAAKEGTDI
+1215 FSAKEVTDI

-1245 SFTELVEEQRRAV
+1245 SFTELVVEQRRAANGAPLLV
-1258 KAERKTADAK
+1258 DERGRTTEERRAAEPAEEPKVPDLAAESGRSAIPGDSGTDGYLDALAESGEPLRDPITPSDRIYEAKLDRLQREEAPPERGGGTRIEKRDLDELAQLLQDTANPVTMAREARFEESAGLVSAETKAAKQTAREKAGEAKSYFLRKMVDAGDSVTRVAK
-1268 DASSAMKALGLD
+1268 ATGDEYLYPFYNMARSSASAGINMIAGEQTD
-1280 NITGD
+1280 ITGKRVGRSLNDIFQPIRAKGEDYYSRFQTYLFD
-1285 LGEYRNTDFLR
+1285 LHNVDRMSLVQPDS
-1296 GADAARKQ
+1296 
-1304 TVRERRKAEARLHPT
+1304 TVRLEAEEALRAFDQENPDVAQMTEARLRKRAEDIDPDVAELARERLRLLRRVNQADRLGNKPVFSFEVTAEMSRERAAQLLRENPEFATYQKQVREYIHNLMQYRVDSGLMTQQDMDFLEKYYPNYVPT
-1319 NAEKK
+1319 FRRTERTPGTKDRRNVRIGKTVGRAEGGNQKLVPLHEALGRQTMSVVREGSKNRFGERLLETWQRSGADSRVRKYLLDAKEYDADFSLDTFDGADPTPRKENTFTVYKDGKQWEMQVDPSMFDAVKALSPDTQESNIVVRTIRAGNSLFKALVTGYNPTFVVRNTVRDLQTAGLYSRDGKAFLKNYPLALQEIRKGGAYWKQYQALGGSFSSVFDYQTGTVKEPSGKAAKLAARMEALNMAMEQAPRLAEFMSVVKAGDGSMENLMDAMHAAADVTVNFGRAGTLGKVLNANFVPFLNPGIQGFDKMIRRVTETKGAK
-1324 FARGIANGDFSV
+1324 QWSSLVVRAAALGIAPTLLNALLYDDDDEWEDLKDSDKDTNYLFKIKDGLWLKIPKGRELSILGMTADRIQDIVNGKDVDWGDFIATVGNQVAPSNPLRSNILAAWFDTDLFDPSSPGRTWYGGDIENQRLQNYAPGERYDSGTDIFSKWVGKQLGLSPKKINYLLDQYSGVVGDFLLPLLTPQAERDPFSKAFTVDSV
-1336 EDIPASMSRAV
+1336 NSNRLSGDFYDTAEQLTYAANGGDSTAKAASRFWSKQQKACS
-1347 VEEMADRYYAE
+1347 DLY
-1358 ASYGKRSGLQDRG
+1358 
-1371 AEIRR
+1371 AEIR
-1376 RTEEMARELFEDE
+1376 EIE
-1389 ESYHPISMLK
+1389 ESDLSDKEKKQKVKEVKTILNGIQKNALATLETYEGTVEKYLK
-1399 MNERTPE
+1399 G
-1406 RVMRSIYGEEQGEK
+1406 SGEEDVDL
-1420 INEAYIYP
+1420 AY
-1428 IQRNEANKT
+1428 REAN
-1437 RWMREMLDKVRTFQD
+1437 RECFGAEYALQVYNKDVYEKAKNAAAGGVSYEDYYTYYFETKTFQSSGGVSVATRKMRWLEASDFDDETKAEIYFADLASD
-1452 SNGGQS
+1452 SDLTKQA
-1458 ELTRQERALVQQLM
+1458 ELE
-1472 EDRFVGEQ
+1472 
-1480 LAAMETQGAIR
+1480 
-1491 NAAENIRNGADAKD
+1491 
-1505 AAREFS
+1505 S
-1511 LSADEL
+1511 S
-1517 ALARQLVRW
+1517 
-1526 TENQELLQSG
+1526 
-1536 QVDSAKINA
+1536 
-1545 AVETFAKQYDLFYDA
+1545 
-1560 INDFLTA
+1560 
-1567 HGYNTIGF
+1567 
-1575 IKGYAPHMQGADTQ
+1575 
-1589 NKLSN
+1589 
-1594 ALKALGVLP
+1594 
-1603 EAAQLPTSI
+1603 

-1617 DYKPGK
+1617 VEYWEYK
-1623 RWNPFFQSRKGSTTD
+1623 
-1638 YDVSKGYES
+1638 
-1647 YISYLADIFYHTDD
+1647 
-1661 IARLRG
+1661 
-1667 VTRYLRRTYGSEQI
+1667 
-1681 TDAID
+1681 
-1686 HAEGL
+1686 
-1691 RTAPLEMQTELLR
+1691 
-1704 ENGRINGKTVLS
+1704 
-1716 EEDTKA
+1716 
-1722 AMNEY
+1722 
-1727 IDKLYESVEQMTK
+1727 
-1740 YGELVK
+1740 
-1746 YLDNFANLLAGKQS
+1746 
-1760 MADRGMEYMAG
+1760 
-1771 RKSLNAANKAVSA
+1771 
-1784 FGRAQ
+1784 
-1789 VAGNVSSVLNQ
+1789 
-1800 SAQLSQILAE
+1800 
-1810 VPTKYVA
+1810 
-1817 KAAVD
+1817 
-1822 LGKKTGVKFW
+1822 
-1832 TIKDT
+1832 
-1837 DIFETSDLLSGKKGV
+1837 
-1852 DYLTAGDS
+1852 
-1860 RMDRFVTAL
+1860 
-1869 FKPADIMDGAV
+1869 
-1880 SALAYQS
+1880 
-1887 KYNQLIAEGKPTA
+1887 
-1900 AAELGADRWAT
+1900 
-1911 QIMASRAKGSRPL
+1911 
-1924 AFESKNVASQILH
+1924 
-1937 MFQVEALNSWE
+1937 
-1948 HVSQDL
+1948 
-1954 SAQYRKT
+1954 
-1961 ERTKGKNAA
+1961 
-1970 AAQVGA
+1970 
-1976 VATKYLLSAFV
+1976 
-1987 MNRITEALY
+1987 
-1996 GGTPAP
+1996 
-2002 FDLLGYVTNAVAS
+2002 
-2015 GLGMTA
+2015 
-2021 NEALAQICRKVLG
+2021 
-2034 KMGFGDEP
+2034 
-2042 DEDDEERDFD
+2042 
-2052 WGEAMDALL
+2052 
-2061 YDVMNDAPF
+2061 
-2070 VRNAAGLLGLGDQTM
+2070 
-2085 PLTNIAESVGD
+2085 
-2096 VGEAAKNSGVLSAE
+2096 
-2110 TGEAILGLGANLLP
+2110 
-2124 GGRQLQKTYQ
+2124 
-2134 GAKTMAT
+2134 MAT
-2141 GGRTYGYGEKA
+2141 
-2152 RIQYTVDQKNLSK
+2152 
-2165 WGQALLFGNSGLS
+2165 
-2178 ETRDYYAEGKN
+2178 N
-2189 GLSAKQTQTVQ
+2189 G
-2200 AMAKDG
+2200 
-2206 ADREEVFQT
+2206 
-2215 IKALRDEKT
+2215 I
-2224 AAEKMEAIDL
+2224 
-2234 AELSDSEKLR
+2234 
-2244 LYREVVASKDSKR
+2244 
-2257 PEQFK
+2257 
-2262 GLMEK
+2262 
-2267 GLNWGQITDAY
+2267 
-2278 GMYAE
+2278 
-2283 LNDDEELSASQK
+2283 
-2295 ATQFAAWLDGED
+2295 
-2307 FSAEQRAAVK
+2307 
-2317 ECFAFWQQMRAE
+2317 
-2329 AKRYEALT
+2329 
-2337 AEGMNSGTAERLT
+2337 
-2350 NALAALEPED
+2350 
-2360 GKEQVSARQ
+2360 
-2369 RYAAIMDAGLSESDQ
+2369 
-2384 LRALRSVMD
+2384 
-2393 EDAWEK
+2393 
-2399 FETAN
+2399 
-2404 RAGVTP
+2404 
-2410 EVYVEFLEETADL
+2410 
-2423 QADRAGNGKA
+2423 QADRTEGGKT
-2433 IAGSKKQKVLAAIDG
+2433 IAGSKKQKVLAAIDA

-2486 TSGSRKKSSGKSK
+2486 AKSSRKKSSGKSTGK
-2499 SSSSGGGQQKS
+2499 SSSGSGQQKS
-2510 GLSKYSLD
+2510 GLSRYSLD

>member
-1 MTALER
+1 MADVFDRLNKIRTVDNPGKTPAKATERKTTKAAAGGNALER
-7 LKKVQT
+7 LDRVKT
-13 VDGPGKTPD
+13 VD
-22 KTTAQPAATAPVG
+22 AM
-35 GSALERLERVQ
+35 SRLDRIQ

-60 AETRKV
+60 AEAREV
-66 SQPSGTSMGQG
+66 PQPSGTSMGQG

-125 VLHTVKDYVEKPLFA
+125 VLHTVKDYVEKPLFTV
-140 AAGAVLGNPELG
+140 AGAVLGNPELG

-463 GNAKNPVRQVLV
+463 ENAKNPVRQVLV

-493 RVLSFAAEDMGVDAE
+493 RVLSFVAEDMGVDAE

-585 DAQKLYEKALRNN
+585 EAQKLYEKALRNN
-598 QGGDALKTG
+598 QGGEALKTG

-617 TADFAALSE
+617 TADFAALRE

-657 IDDSGMAYRR
+657 IDDSGMAYQRA
-667 DGDAQLSKEPGY
+667 GDAEYRRNPEYLEYLDLWDKAVVRGEASEAEAD
-679 QRLQEL
+679 RMREL
-685 ERRWDSLTEQ
+685 DKRYGRVAMMTSIN
-695 ERAEYDS
+695 
-702 LANEYQG
+702 LANGNAKLEDILQH
-709 TVWEEKYLLRD
+709 E
-720 FLRHDDLFRAYPY
+720 DLFRAYPA
-733 LNRVSLA
+733 LRDVKVR
-740 FEDLDSGQSGYFDGS
+740 FEDLSRGQSGYFDGS

-760 LSNRLRNQPES
+760 ISNSLRNQPES
-771 TLTHEI
+771 TLTHEV
-777 QHVIQKVEGFSRGSS
+777 QHVVQAAERFARGSS
-792 PEYWARRDY
+792 PEYWNRRMEEGYSRRRNDGRIEQAEKEYRRIFDGAPEEFKRKVREINRDRLRGDY
-801 ETGDVTQGLQR
+801 E
-812 EYQAILQG
+812 A
-820 LDKDSRNQF
+820 
-829 TRYQEVNRELDRLQ
+829 
-843 DAEEG
+843 
-848 TAEAE
+848 AEAIVDE
-853 KYVRLDAE
+853 LYAGEYADLWSQLDMADFE
-861 SDRLYL
+861 RRSERGEEMLPSDL
-867 ALWDKPW
+867 
-874 FRRLLDLDRQIKEP
+874 
-888 GEVYNRYY
+888 Y

-1019 RKADA
+1019 RGTDA
-1024 ELALSNKRRNASATD
+1024 ELALSNKRRNASVTD

-1044 VSGAGFE
+1044 VSGAGLE

-1215 FAAKEGTDI
+1215 FSAKEGTDI

-1245 SFTELVEEQRRAV
+1245 SFTELVVEQRRAANGAPLLV
-1258 KAERKTADAK
+1258 DERGRTTEERRAAEPAEEPKVPDLAAESGRSAIPGDSGTDGYLDALAESGEPLRDPITPSDRIYEAKLDRLQREEAPPERGGGTRIAKRDLDEFARLLQDTANPVTMAREARFEESAGLVSAETKAAKQTAREKAGEAKSYFLRKMVDAGDSVTRVAK
-1268 DASSAMKALGLD
+1268 ATGDEYLYPFYNMARSSASAGINMIAGEQTD
-1280 NITGD
+1280 ITGKRVGRSLNDIFQPIRAKGEDYYSRFQTYLFD
-1285 LGEYRNTDFLR
+1285 LHNVDRMSLVQPDS
-1296 GADAARKQ
+1296 
-1304 TVRERRKAEARLHPT
+1304 TVRLEAEEALRAFDQENPDVAQMTEARLRKRAEDIDPDVAELARERLRLLRRVNQADRLGNKPVFSFEVTAEMSRERAAQLLRENPEFATYQKQVREYIHNLMQYRVDSGLMTQQDMDFLEKYYPNYVPT
-1319 NAEKK
+1319 FRRTERTPGTKDRRNVRIGKTVGRAEGGNQKLVPLHEALGRQTMSVVREGSKNRFGERLLETWQRSGADSRVRKYLLDAKEYDADFSLDTFDGADPTPRKENTFTVYKDGKQWEMQVDPSMFDAVKALSPDTQESNIVVRTIRAGNSLFKALVTGYNPTFVVRNTVRDLQTAGLYSRDGKAFLKNYPLALQEIRKGGAYWKQYQALGGSFSSVFDYQTGTVKEPSGKAAKLAARMEALNMAMEQAPRLAEFMSVVKAGDGSMENLMDAMHAAADVTVNFGRAGTLGKVLNANFVPFLNPGIQGFDKMIRRVTETKGAK
-1324 FARGIANGDFSV
+1324 QWSSLVVRAAALGIAPTLLNALLYSDDDDWEDLKDSDKDTNYLFKIKDGLWLKIPKGRELSILGMTADRVQDIVNGKDVDWGDFIATVGNQVAPSNPLRSNILAAWFDTDLFDPSSPGRTWYGGDIENQRLQNYAPGERYDSSTDIFSKWVGKQLGLSPKKINYLLDQYSGVVGDFLLPLLTPQAERDPFSKAFTVDSV
-1336 EDIPASMSRAV
+1336 NSNRLSGDFYDTAEQLTYAANGGDSTAKAASRFWSKQQKACS
-1347 VEEMADRYYAE
+1347 DLY
-1358 ASYGKRSGLQDRG
+1358 
-1371 AEIRR
+1371 AEIR
-1376 RTEEMARELFEDE
+1376 EIE
-1389 ESYHPISMLK
+1389 ESDLSDKEKKQKVKEVKTILNGIQKNALATLETYEGTVEKYLK
-1399 MNERTPE
+1399 G
-1406 RVMRSIYGEEQGEK
+1406 SGEEDVDL
-1420 INEAYIYP
+1420 AY
-1428 IQRNEANKT
+1428 REAN
-1437 RWMREMLDKVRTFQD
+1437 RECFGAEYALQVYNKDVYEKAKNAAAGGVSYEDYYTYYFETKTFQSSGGVSVATQKMRWLEASDFDDETKAEIYFADLASD
-1452 SNGGQS
+1452 SDLTKQA
-1458 ELTRQERALVQQLM
+1458 ELE
-1472 EDRFVGEQ
+1472 
-1480 LAAMETQGAIR
+1480 
-1491 NAAENIRNGADAKD
+1491 
-1505 AAREFS
+1505 S
-1511 LSADEL
+1511 S
-1517 ALARQLVRW
+1517 
-1526 TENQELLQSG
+1526 
-1536 QVDSAKINA
+1536 
-1545 AVETFAKQYDLFYDA
+1545 
-1560 INDFLTA
+1560 
-1567 HGYNTIGF
+1567 
-1575 IKGYAPHMQGADTQ
+1575 
-1589 NKLSN
+1589 
-1594 ALKALGVLP
+1594 
-1603 EAAQLPTSI
+1603 

-1617 DYKPGK
+1617 VEYWEYK
-1623 RWNPFFQSRKGSTTD
+1623 
-1638 YDVSKGYES
+1638 
-1647 YISYLADIFYHTDD
+1647 
-1661 IARLRG
+1661 
-1667 VTRYLRRTYGSEQI
+1667 
-1681 TDAID
+1681 
-1686 HAEGL
+1686 
-1691 RTAPLEMQTELLR
+1691 
-1704 ENGRINGKTVLS
+1704 
-1716 EEDTKA
+1716 
-1722 AMNEY
+1722 
-1727 IDKLYESVEQMTK
+1727 
-1740 YGELVK
+1740 
-1746 YLDNFANLLAGKQS
+1746 
-1760 MADRGMEYMAG
+1760 
-1771 RKSLNAANKAVSA
+1771 
-1784 FGRAQ
+1784 
-1789 VAGNVSSVLNQ
+1789 
-1800 SAQLSQILAE
+1800 
-1810 VPTKYVA
+1810 
-1817 KAAVD
+1817 
-1822 LGKKTGVKFW
+1822 
-1832 TIKDT
+1832 
-1837 DIFETSDLLSGKKGV
+1837 
-1852 DYLTAGDS
+1852 
-1860 RMDRFVTAL
+1860 
-1869 FKPADIMDGAV
+1869 
-1880 SALAYQS
+1880 
-1887 KYNQLIAEGKPTA
+1887 
-1900 AAELGADRWAT
+1900 
-1911 QIMASRAKGSRPL
+1911 
-1924 AFESKNVASQILH
+1924 
-1937 MFQVEALNSWE
+1937 
-1948 HVSQDL
+1948 
-1954 SAQYRKT
+1954 
-1961 ERTKGKNAA
+1961 
-1970 AAQVGA
+1970 
-1976 VATKYLLSAFV
+1976 
-1987 MNRITEALY
+1987 
-1996 GGTPAP
+1996 
-2002 FDLLGYVTNAVAS
+2002 
-2015 GLGMTA
+2015 
-2021 NEALAQICRKVLG
+2021 
-2034 KMGFGDEP
+2034 
-2042 DEDDEERDFD
+2042 
-2052 WGEAMDALL
+2052 
-2061 YDVMNDAPF
+2061 
-2070 VRNAAGLLGLGDQTM
+2070 
-2085 PLTNIAESVGD
+2085 
-2096 VGEAAKNSGVLSAE
+2096 
-2110 TGEAILGLGANLLP
+2110 
-2124 GGRQLQKTYQ
+2124 
-2134 GAKTMAT
+2134 MAT
-2141 GGRTYGYGEKA
+2141 
-2152 RIQYTVDQKNLSK
+2152 
-2165 WGQALLFGNSGLS
+2165 
-2178 ETRDYYAEGKN
+2178 N
-2189 GLSAKQTQTVQ
+2189 G
-2200 AMAKDG
+2200 
-2206 ADREEVFQT
+2206 
-2215 IKALRDEKT
+2215 I
-2224 AAEKMEAIDL
+2224 
-2234 AELSDSEKLR
+2234 
-2244 LYREVVASKDSKR
+2244 
-2257 PEQFK
+2257 
-2262 GLMEK
+2262 
-2267 GLNWGQITDAY
+2267 
-2278 GMYAE
+2278 
-2283 LNDDEELSASQK
+2283 
-2295 ATQFAAWLDGED
+2295 
-2307 FSAEQRAAVK
+2307 
-2317 ECFAFWQQMRAE
+2317 
-2329 AKRYEALT
+2329 
-2337 AEGMNSGTAERLT
+2337 
-2350 NALAALEPED
+2350 
-2360 GKEQVSARQ
+2360 
-2369 RYAAIMDAGLSESDQ
+2369 
-2384 LRALRSVMD
+2384 
-2393 EDAWEK
+2393 
-2399 FETAN
+2399 
-2404 RAGVTP
+2404 
-2410 EVYVEFLEETADL
+2410 
-2423 QADRAGNGKA
+2423 QADRTEGGKT
-2433 IAGSKKQKVLAAIDG
+2433 IAGSKKQKVLAAIDA

-2486 TSGSRKKSSGKSK
+2486 AKSSRKKSSGKSTGK
-2499 SSSSGGGQQKS
+2499 SSSGSGQQKS
-2510 GLSKYSLD
+2510 GLSRYSLD